1 MRRRIISL
9 ISLWLVSCLSVW
21 AQISGQLNLN
31 TGDLSFSKQDNY
43 DVVRWNASRYK
54 IQQIGAPELPIAVQ
68 TFVVPLNAK
77 VTGVD
82 VFVKS
87 RSAIDGTFM
96 PYPAQPLV
104 PVGKK
109 DGKDFVQPDTVIY
122 NGSNVFP
129 KERAEIIADYN
140 EMGYHLVKVQLNPVE
155 YDPVSKKIH
164 VNSLDFVLRY
174 EQCEDQS
181 IQPERQNARRA
192 NLIKKVIRSMVV
204 NPQDVDR
211 FTDTRVHL
219 VGEDSQMKLSK
230 SNPPFSI
237 DVISEQIPDYIIITS
252 KDLKSEFQR
261 LANWKTQKGVPTIVK
276 ELESIQEEYQGSDL
290 AEKIHAYLQECY
302 RKWGAGLFV
311 LLGGDV
317 NIIPA
322 RYFNVSPGQKYA
334 GDYPSD
340 AYYTDLNCD
349 WNANKNHLFTEWGK
363 DKMKQDRLCYIGRAS
378 VENVKEA
385 KIFINKVLLYEKM
398 ENMNTKYLMNHL
410 AASAYISK
418 SESTGKLYN
427 DAKASINN
435 YLSHYPQIKKWYL
448 FDHYNCTCSQ
458 HDDKTIYH
466 SGQELN
472 KEHFLSA
479 LQDGGDSGLNHFH
492 VVYHM
497 DHSHPRALGTSSI
510 DKHES
515 IYIQDVDNLRNKDFL
530 QIFISGG
537 CMPAKFDE
545 DCIAEHFINTPNG
558 GAVAFIG
565 NSCFGVSDEDY
576 QYKDFL
582 NGLYKEQITSIGCL
596 LSLMIEESNQQYNG
610 GYVLSLPDYYRLHLL
625 GDPEMPVWSAVP
637 QKLKVNVTPTQ
648 IEAGTNT
655 ITVQITNLP
664 AGEEATVCLM
674 KDAEAYTV
682 VTVNDTKP
690 HSFTFS
696 PKTSGEMKVTVT
708 ARNFIPFEKSIPV
721 SRPEENLITIAE
733 IRNFSGTLRTG
744 GTANLDICLKNDGKD
759 RAFDVTAKLSTSSP
773 YITMINDSVYYG
785 EVSGTYYPVPGQT
798 QFSFKIAED
807 APEIGRYEW
816 NAVCFCLTINRRG
829 TDAVNVDTFKVDLK
843 QNKQKL
849 FRIMIRRTSDGDLI
863 PEAGEKVTLS
873 VAKRTEG
880 ITSDMTC
887 SVVSLDTTTAT
898 VNKRNATS
906 TTAFINIS
914 NKYKTGNPIPLKIV
928 LYTAG
933 VAQDSVITDI
943 AEKAVPIDLSK
954 VHTELGNNS
963 ISLYWDKMGSEELY
977 NIYRSNRE
985 DGGFVLQNKYPVSTR
1000 YYKDEGLDPLTTY
1013 YYKLNTLTS
1022 GYIEGEKSEAVRAW
1036 TIYPTMGMFPLSMG
1050 KSLHYTCEAHTF
1062 DFDYDGQK
1070 EIWIT
1075 GNTDEST
1082 EGTVVAIR
1090 PDGTE
1095 PYDLDGNATSYSGY
1109 AEIPWKAEAT
1119 PVVADLLGNG
1129 EQCII
1134 VPTRNDKGDNYIIC
1148 YSSLDKDGD
1157 KLPDKLWETHIDKI
1171 YSYRSVV
1178 VTDIDAPDGK
1188 GEKEIILRGESV
1200 NTPVIV
1206 LDAHGKEKMRTGNTS
1221 GNFYG
1226 VPAVADLDGDGYKE
1240 IICGSS
1246 DGKVYVWQHDG
1257 KPYLRSPF
1265 FSRPGQTLNCSPTVC
1280 DLDGDGEKEILITT
1294 RSIDLSYIYAI
1305 KQNGSCVGNFTSD
1318 ATQPISIPYTDAP
1331 GSGIEHPISVGDING
1346 DGQPEVV
1353 VLGNECVRA
1362 WTHTG
1367 TLIFDRNLPGLF
1379 PNETWAINVVCPL
1392 LADVDGDGSIDI
1404 IFHQDNLVYAIH
1416 NDGTDVK
1423 GFPLSAP
1430 AHISNGVCVS
1440 DMDNDGKN
1448 EIIAV
1453 DNDGNICAW
1462 KTDGKSTAI
1471 EWGRSRFDTG
1481 FTGEYVPHYEDPKV
1495 LTSSAE
1501 WGGGA
1506 FTNDIIVRSGTFKIP
1521 SGKTLQMRDGYRI
1534 YVLEGGTL
1542 EVDGGTIQNA
1552 DVLVKSGGTLNIKN
1566 NGGIHLNRYGKL
1578 NAEKGAAV
1586 NALYGEV
1593 QTAR

>member
-1 MRRRIISL
+1 MKRIIPL
-9 ISLWLVSCLSVW
+9 IFLLLAGYMAVR
-21 AQISGQLNLN
+21 AQISGQAEVNVN
-31 TGDLSFSKQDNY
+31 DLSFSKQDGY
-43 DVVRWNASRYK
+43 DVIRWNGGDYK
-54 IQQIGAPELPIAVQ
+54 IQQAGAPELPVILK
-68 TFVVPLNAK
+68 TYVVPLEAK
-77 VTGVD
+77 LTGVE
-82 VFVKS
+82 VSVS
-87 RSAIDGTFM
+87 NRMAVNGNFM
-96 PYPAQPLV
+96 PYP
-104 PVGKK
+104 
-109 DGKDFVQPDTVIY
+109 VQPPIPITEKQDEVKFTQPDASIY
-122 NGSNVFP
+122 QGTEVYP
-129 KERAEIIADYN
+129 KIKAQIVADYN
-140 EMGYHLVKVQLNPVE
+140 EMGYHLVTVQLHPVE
-155 YDPVSKKIH
+155 YDPVSQKLFVSH
-164 VNSLDFVLRY
+164 LNFVLRY
-174 EQCEDQS
+174 DMVGVDGVQS
-181 IQPERQNARRA
+181 QKQSVRRA
-192 NLIKKVIRSMVV
+192 NAIKKVIRSMVD
-204 NPQDVDR
+204 NPEDVDV
-211 FTDTRVHL
+211 FTSSKVKL
-219 VGEDSQMKLSK
+219 VGEAVMDVQTRVASASM
-230 SNPPFSI
+230 PI
-237 DVISEQIPDYIIITS
+237 DVIQEQIPDYIIITNN
-252 KDLKSEFQR
+252 KLKGEFQR
-261 LANWKTQKGVPTIVK
+261 LADWKTQKGVPTLVK
-276 ELESIQEEYQGSDL
+276 DVESIGKEYQGSDL
-290 AEKIHAYLQECY
+290 AEKIHTYLQECY
-302 RKWGAGLFV
+302 HKWGAGLFV
-311 LLGGDV
+311 LLGGDT

-322 RYFNVSPGQKYA
+322 RCYIYSNVE
-334 GDYPSD
+334 YPSD
-340 AYYTDLNCD
+340 AYYTDLESD
-349 WNANKNHLFTEWGK
+349 WNANKNHIYKETG
-363 DKMKQDRLCYIGRAS
+363 DGMNMDRLCYLGRAS
-378 VENVKEA
+378 VEDIEEA
-385 KIFINKVLLYEKM
+385 KTFINKVLMYEKM
-398 ENMNTKYLMNHL
+398 ENVSTEYLMNHL
-410 AASAYISK
+410 AISAYISK
-418 SESTGKLYN
+418 DESKDSLYN
-427 DAKASINN
+427 DGKESING
-435 YLSHYPQIKKWYL
+435 YLSHYPQITKWYL
-448 FDHYNCTCSQ
+448 FDHYNCTCPR
-458 HDDKTIYH
+458 HHDKTMYH

-479 LQDGGDSGLNHFH
+479 LQDGGDSGLDHFH
-492 VVYHM
+492 IVYHM
-497 DHSHPRALGTSSI
+497 DHSHPRALGASSK

-515 IYIQDVDNLRNKDFL
+515 IYIQDVNNLINGDYPL
-530 QIFISGG
+530 IMISGG
-537 CMPAKFDE
+537 CKPAKFTE
-545 DCIAEHFINTPNG
+545 DCIAEHFLTNPLG

-565 NSCFGVSDEDY
+565 NANDGYADETY
-576 QYKDFL
+576 QYNNFLAALYRKHIYHIGTILNQMINYNDFSTIH
-582 NGLYKEQITSIGCL
+582 E
-596 LSLMIEESNQQYNG
+596 
-610 GYVLSLPDYYRLHLL
+610 YYRLHLL

-637 QKLKVNVTPTQ
+637 QKLEVYVTPTQ
-648 IEAGTNT
+648 IAAGTNT

-674 KDAEAYTV
+674 KDTEAYTV
-682 VTVNDTKP
+682 VTINDTKP
-690 HSFTFS
+690 HSFTFN

-708 ARNFIPFEKSIPV
+708 ARNYIPFEKSIPV

-816 NAVCFCLTINRRG
+816 NAVCFYLTISRRG

-1050 KSLHYTCEAHTF
+1050 KSLHYTCEAHTA

-1070 EIWIT
+1070 EIFLT
-1075 GNTDEST
+1075 GYTDEGT
-1082 EGTVVAIR
+1082 EGMVVAIR

-1129 EQCII
+1129 EQYII
-1134 VPTRNDKGDNYIIC
+1134 SLTRNYNKCDDYVTC

-1157 KLPDKLWETHIDKI
+1157 KLPDMLWRTNIGMM
-1171 YSYRSVV
+1171 SCYRPPV
-1178 VTDIDAPDGK
+1178 VTDVDAPDGK
-1188 GEKEIILRGESV
+1188 GEKEIVFRSEFEKKPI
-1200 NTPVIV
+1200 VIM
-1206 LDAHGKEKMRTGNTS
+1206 DAHGNIKASFGNLS
-1221 GNFYG
+1221 GDFFG
-1226 VPAVADLDGDGYKE
+1226 EPAVADLDGDGYKE

-1246 DGKVYVWQHDG
+1246 DGHVYVWQHDG

-1265 FSRPGQTLNCSPTVC
+1265 FSRPGQMLNCSPTIC
-1280 DLDGDGEKEILITT
+1280 DLDGDGEKEILVTT
-1294 RSIDLSYIYAI
+1294 RNTNLSYIYAI
-1305 KQNGSCVGNFTSD
+1305 RQDGSCVGNFDSNASTP
-1318 ATQPISIPYTDAP
+1318 ACIPYV
-1331 GSGIEHPISVGDING
+1331 SNGIEHPLSVGDVNG
-1346 DGQPEVV
+1346 DGRLEVV
-1353 VLGNECVRA
+1353 ALGYDCVRIWSDA
-1362 WTHTG
+1362 G
-1367 TLIFDRNLPGLF
+1367 ELLINRSLPGLLT
-1379 PNETWAINVVCPL
+1379 ESYINLTCPL
-1392 LADVDGDGSIDI
+1392 LADVDGDDAIDI
-1404 IFHQDNLVYAIH
+1404 VFHQDNLIYALH
-1416 NDGTDVK
+1416 NDGTDIT
-1423 GFPLSAP
+1423 GFPLSTADKMD
-1430 AHISNGVCVS
+1430 NGVCVS
-1440 DMDNDGKN
+1440 DVDGDGKN
-1448 EIIAV
+1448 EIIAA
-1453 DNDGNICAW
+1453 DKSGNIYAW
-1462 KTDGKSTAI
+1462 KTNGKSTAI

-1481 FTGEYVPHYEDPKV
+1481 FTGEYIPHYEDPKV
-1495 LTSSAE
+1495 LTSSTE

-1578 NAEKGAAV
+1578 NAEKGAIV

>member
-1 MRRRIISL
+1 MKRIIPL
-9 ISLWLVSCLSVW
+9 IFLLLAGYMAVR
-21 AQISGQLNLN
+21 AQISGQAEVNVN
-31 TGDLSFSKQDNY
+31 DLSFSKQDGY
-43 DVVRWNASRYK
+43 DVIRWNGGDYK
-54 IQQIGAPELPIAVQ
+54 IQQAGAPELPVILK
-68 TFVVPLNAK
+68 TYVVPLEAK
-77 VTGVD
+77 LTGVE
-82 VFVKS
+82 VSVS
-87 RSAIDGTFM
+87 NRMAVNGNFM
-96 PYPAQPLV
+96 PYP
-104 PVGKK
+104 
-109 DGKDFVQPDTVIY
+109 VQPPIPITEKQDEVKFTQPDASIY
-122 NGSNVFP
+122 QGTEVYP
-129 KERAEIIADYN
+129 KIKAQIVADYN
-140 EMGYHLVKVQLNPVE
+140 EMGYHLVTVQLHPVE
-155 YDPVSKKIH
+155 YDPVSQKLFVSH
-164 VNSLDFVLRY
+164 LNFVLRY
-174 EQCEDQS
+174 DMVGVDGVQS
-181 IQPERQNARRA
+181 QKQSVRRA
-192 NLIKKVIRSMVV
+192 NAIKKVIRSMVD
-204 NPQDVDR
+204 NPEDVDV
-211 FTDTRVHL
+211 FTSSKVKL
-219 VGEDSQMKLSK
+219 VGEAVMDVQTRVASASM
-230 SNPPFSI
+230 PI
-237 DVISEQIPDYIIITS
+237 DVIQEQIPDYIIITNN
-252 KDLKSEFQR
+252 KLKGEFQR
-261 LANWKTQKGVPTIVK
+261 LADWKTQKGVPTLVK
-276 ELESIQEEYQGSDL
+276 DVESIGKEYQGSDL
-290 AEKIHAYLQECY
+290 AEKIHTYLQECY
-302 RKWGAGLFV
+302 HKWGAGLFV
-311 LLGGDV
+311 LLGGDT

-322 RYFNVSPGQKYA
+322 RCYIYSNVE
-334 GDYPSD
+334 YPSD
-340 AYYTDLNCD
+340 AYYTDLESD
-349 WNANKNHLFTEWGK
+349 WNANKNHIYKETG
-363 DKMKQDRLCYIGRAS
+363 DGMNMDRLCYLGRAS
-378 VENVKEA
+378 VEDIEEA
-385 KIFINKVLLYEKM
+385 KTFINKVLMYEKM
-398 ENMNTKYLMNHL
+398 ENVSTEYLMNHL
-410 AASAYISK
+410 AISAYISK
-418 SESTGKLYN
+418 DESKDSLYN
-427 DAKASINN
+427 DGKESING
-435 YLSHYPQIKKWYL
+435 YLSHYPQITKWYL
-448 FDHYNCTCSQ
+448 FDHYNCTCPR
-458 HDDKTIYH
+458 HHDKTMYH

-479 LQDGGDSGLNHFH
+479 LQDGGDSGLDHFH
-492 VVYHM
+492 IVYHM
-497 DHSHPRALGTSSI
+497 DHSHPRALGASSK

-515 IYIQDVDNLRNKDFL
+515 IYIQDVNNLINGDYPL
-530 QIFISGG
+530 IMISGG
-537 CMPAKFDE
+537 CKPAKFTE
-545 DCIAEHFINTPNG
+545 DCIAEHFLTNPLG

-565 NSCFGVSDEDY
+565 NANDGYADETY
-576 QYKDFL
+576 QYNNFLAALYRKHIYHIGTILNQMINYNDFSTIH
-582 NGLYKEQITSIGCL
+582 E
-596 LSLMIEESNQQYNG
+596 
-610 GYVLSLPDYYRLHLL
+610 YYRLHLL

-637 QKLKVNVTPTQ
+637 QKLEVYVTPTQ
-648 IEAGTNT
+648 IAAGTNT

-682 VTVNDTKP
+682 VTINDTKP
-690 HSFTFS
+690 HSFTFN

-708 ARNFIPFEKSIPV
+708 ARNYIPFEKSIPV

-816 NAVCFCLTINRRG
+816 NAVCFYLTISRRG

-1050 KSLHYTCEAHTF
+1050 KSLHYTCEAHTA

-1070 EIWIT
+1070 EIFLT
-1075 GNTDEST
+1075 GYTDEGT
-1082 EGTVVAIR
+1082 EGMVVAIR

-1129 EQCII
+1129 EQYII
-1134 VPTRNDKGDNYIIC
+1134 SLTRNYNKCDDYVTC

-1157 KLPDKLWETHIDKI
+1157 KLPDMLWRTNIGMM
-1171 YSYRSVV
+1171 SCYRPPV
-1178 VTDIDAPDGK
+1178 VTDVDAPDGK
-1188 GEKEIILRGESV
+1188 GEKEIVFRSEFEKKPI
-1200 NTPVIV
+1200 VIM
-1206 LDAHGKEKMRTGNTS
+1206 DAHGNIKASFGNLS
-1221 GNFYG
+1221 GDFFG
-1226 VPAVADLDGDGYKE
+1226 EPAVADLDGDGYKE

-1246 DGKVYVWQHDG
+1246 DGHVYVWQHDG

-1265 FSRPGQTLNCSPTVC
+1265 FSRPGQMLNCSPTIC
-1280 DLDGDGEKEILITT
+1280 DLDGDGEKEILVTT
-1294 RSIDLSYIYAI
+1294 RNTNLSYIYAI
-1305 KQNGSCVGNFTSD
+1305 RQDGSCVGNFDSNASTP
-1318 ATQPISIPYTDAP
+1318 ACIPYV
-1331 GSGIEHPISVGDING
+1331 SNGIEHPLSVGDVNG
-1346 DGQPEVV
+1346 DGRLEVV
-1353 VLGNECVRA
+1353 ALGYDCVRIWSDA
-1362 WTHTG
+1362 G
-1367 TLIFDRNLPGLF
+1367 ELLINRSLPGLLT
-1379 PNETWAINVVCPL
+1379 ESYINLTCPL
-1392 LADVDGDGSIDI
+1392 LADVDGDDAIDI
-1404 IFHQDNLVYAIH
+1404 VFHQDNLIYALH
-1416 NDGTDVK
+1416 NDGTDIT
-1423 GFPLSAP
+1423 GFPLSTADKMD
-1430 AHISNGVCVS
+1430 NGVCVS
-1440 DMDNDGKN
+1440 DVDGDGKN
-1448 EIIAV
+1448 EIIAA
-1453 DNDGNICAW
+1453 DKSGNIYAW
-1462 KTDGKSTAI
+1462 KTNGKSTAI

-1481 FTGEYVPHYEDPKV
+1481 FTGEYIPHYEDPKV
-1495 LTSSAE
+1495 LTSSTE

-1578 NAEKGAAV
+1578 NAEKGAIV

-1593 QTAR
+1593 QTAH

>member
-1 MRRRIISL
+1 MKRIIPL
-9 ISLWLVSCLSVW
+9 IFLLLAGYMAVR
-21 AQISGQLNLN
+21 AQISGQAEVNVN
-31 TGDLSFSKQDNY
+31 DLSFSKQDGY
-43 DVVRWNASRYK
+43 DVIRWNGGDYK
-54 IQQIGAPELPIAVQ
+54 IQQAGAPELPVILK
-68 TFVVPLNAK
+68 TYVVPLEAK
-77 VTGVD
+77 LTGVE
-82 VFVKS
+82 VSVS
-87 RSAIDGTFM
+87 NRMAVNGNFM
-96 PYPAQPLV
+96 PYP
-104 PVGKK
+104 
-109 DGKDFVQPDTVIY
+109 VQPPIPITEKQDEVKFTQPDASIY
-122 NGSNVFP
+122 QGTEVYP
-129 KERAEIIADYN
+129 KIKAQIVADYN
-140 EMGYHLVKVQLNPVE
+140 EMGYHLVTVQLHPVE
-155 YDPVSKKIH
+155 YDPVSQKLFVSH
-164 VNSLDFVLRY
+164 LNFVLRY
-174 EQCEDQS
+174 DMVGVDGVQS
-181 IQPERQNARRA
+181 QKQSVRRA
-192 NLIKKVIRSMVV
+192 NAIKKVIRSMVD
-204 NPQDVDR
+204 NPEDVDV
-211 FTDTRVHL
+211 FTSSKVKL
-219 VGEDSQMKLSK
+219 VGEAVMDVQTRVASASM
-230 SNPPFSI
+230 PI
-237 DVISEQIPDYIIITS
+237 DVIQEQIPDYIIITNN
-252 KDLKSEFQR
+252 KLKGEFQR
-261 LANWKTQKGVPTIVK
+261 LADWKTQKGVPTLVK
-276 ELESIQEEYQGSDL
+276 DVESIGKEYQGSDL
-290 AEKIHAYLQECY
+290 AEKIHTYLQECY
-302 RKWGAGLFV
+302 HKWGAGLFV
-311 LLGGDV
+311 LLGGDT

-322 RYFNVSPGQKYA
+322 RCYIYSNVE
-334 GDYPSD
+334 YPSD
-340 AYYTDLNCD
+340 AYYTDLESD
-349 WNANKNHLFTEWGK
+349 WNANKNHIYKETG
-363 DKMKQDRLCYIGRAS
+363 DGMNMDRLCYLGRAS
-378 VENVKEA
+378 VEDIEEA
-385 KIFINKVLLYEKM
+385 KTFINKVLMYEKM
-398 ENMNTKYLMNHL
+398 ENVSTEYLMNHL
-410 AASAYISK
+410 AISAYISK
-418 SESTGKLYN
+418 DESKDSLYN
-427 DAKASINN
+427 DGKESING
-435 YLSHYPQIKKWYL
+435 YLSHYPQITKWYL
-448 FDHYNCTCSQ
+448 FDHYNCTCPR
-458 HDDKTIYH
+458 HHDKTMYH

-479 LQDGGDSGLNHFH
+479 LQDGGDSGLDHFH
-492 VVYHM
+492 IVYHM
-497 DHSHPRALGTSSI
+497 DHSHPRALGASSK

-515 IYIQDVDNLRNKDFL
+515 IYIQDVNNLINGDYPL
-530 QIFISGG
+530 IMISGG
-537 CMPAKFDE
+537 CKPAKFTE
-545 DCIAEHFINTPNG
+545 DCIAEHFLTNPLG

-565 NSCFGVSDEDY
+565 NANDGYADETY
-576 QYKDFL
+576 QYNNFLAALYRKHIYHIGTILNQMINYNDFSTIH
-582 NGLYKEQITSIGCL
+582 E
-596 LSLMIEESNQQYNG
+596 
-610 GYVLSLPDYYRLHLL
+610 YYRLHLL

-637 QKLKVNVTPTQ
+637 QKLEVYVTPTQ
-648 IEAGTNT
+648 IAAGTNT

-674 KDAEAYTV
+674 KDAEAYAV
-682 VTVNDTKP
+682 VTINDTKP
-690 HSFTFS
+690 HSFTFN

-708 ARNFIPFEKSIPV
+708 ARNYIPFEKSIPV

-816 NAVCFCLTINRRG
+816 NAVCFYLTISRRG

-1050 KSLHYTCEAHTF
+1050 KSLHYTCEAHTA

-1070 EIWIT
+1070 EIFLT
-1075 GNTDEST
+1075 GYTDEGT
-1082 EGTVVAIR
+1082 EGMVVAIR

-1129 EQCII
+1129 EQYII
-1134 VPTRNDKGDNYIIC
+1134 SLTRNYNKCDDYVTC

-1157 KLPDKLWETHIDKI
+1157 KLPDMLWRTNIGMM
-1171 YSYRSVV
+1171 SCYRPPV
-1178 VTDIDAPDGK
+1178 VTDVDAPDGK
-1188 GEKEIILRGESV
+1188 GEKEIVFRSEFEKKPI
-1200 NTPVIV
+1200 VIM
-1206 LDAHGKEKMRTGNTS
+1206 DAHGNIKASFGNLS
-1221 GNFYG
+1221 GDFFG
-1226 VPAVADLDGDGYKE
+1226 EPAVADLDGDGYKE

-1246 DGKVYVWQHDG
+1246 DGHVYVWQHDG

-1265 FSRPGQTLNCSPTVC
+1265 FSRPGQMLNCSPTIC
-1280 DLDGDGEKEILITT
+1280 DLDGDGEKEILVTT
-1294 RSIDLSYIYAI
+1294 RNTNLSYIYAI
-1305 KQNGSCVGNFTSD
+1305 RQDGSCVGNFDSNASTP
-1318 ATQPISIPYTDAP
+1318 ACIPYV
-1331 GSGIEHPISVGDING
+1331 SNGIEHPLSVGDVNG
-1346 DGQPEVV
+1346 DGRLEVV
-1353 VLGNECVRA
+1353 ALGYDCVRIWSDA
-1362 WTHTG
+1362 G
-1367 TLIFDRNLPGLF
+1367 ELLINRSLPGLLT
-1379 PNETWAINVVCPL
+1379 ESYINLTCPL
-1392 LADVDGDGSIDI
+1392 LADVDGDDAIDI
-1404 IFHQDNLVYAIH
+1404 VFHQDNLIYALH
-1416 NDGTDVK
+1416 NDGTDIT
-1423 GFPLSAP
+1423 GFPLSTADKMD
-1430 AHISNGVCVS
+1430 NGVCVS
-1440 DMDNDGKN
+1440 DVDGDGKN
-1448 EIIAV
+1448 EIIAA
-1453 DNDGNICAW
+1453 DKSGNIYAW
-1462 KTDGKSTAI
+1462 KTNGKSTAI

-1481 FTGEYVPHYEDPKV
+1481 FTGEYIPHYEDPKV
-1495 LTSSAE
+1495 LTSSTE

-1578 NAEKGAAV
+1578 NAEKGAIV

>member
-1 MRRRIISL
+1 MKRIIPL
-9 ISLWLVSCLSVW
+9 IFLLLAGYMAVR
-21 AQISGQLNLN
+21 AQISGQAEVNVN
-31 TGDLSFSKQDNY
+31 DLSFSKQDGY
-43 DVVRWNASRYK
+43 DVIRWNGGDYK
-54 IQQIGAPELPIAVQ
+54 IQQAGAPELPVILK
-68 TFVVPLNAK
+68 TYVVPLEAK
-77 VTGVD
+77 LTGVE
-82 VFVKS
+82 VSVS
-87 RSAIDGTFM
+87 NRMAVNGNFM
-96 PYPAQPLV
+96 PYP
-104 PVGKK
+104 
-109 DGKDFVQPDTVIY
+109 VQPPIPITEKQDEVKFTQPDASIY
-122 NGSNVFP
+122 QGTEVYP
-129 KERAEIIADYN
+129 KIKAQIVADYN
-140 EMGYHLVKVQLNPVE
+140 EMGYHLVTVQLHPVE
-155 YDPVSKKIH
+155 YDPVSQKLFVSH
-164 VNSLDFVLRY
+164 LNFVLRY
-174 EQCEDQS
+174 DMVGVDGVQS
-181 IQPERQNARRA
+181 QKQSVRRA
-192 NLIKKVIRSMVV
+192 NAIKKVIRSMVD
-204 NPQDVDR
+204 NPEDVDV
-211 FTDTRVHL
+211 FTSSKVKL
-219 VGEDSQMKLSK
+219 VGEAVMDVQTRVASASM
-230 SNPPFSI
+230 PI
-237 DVISEQIPDYIIITS
+237 DVIQEQIPDYIIITNNE
-252 KDLKSEFQR
+252 LKGEFQR
-261 LANWKTQKGVPTIVK
+261 LADWKTQKGVPTLVK
-276 ELESIQEEYQGSDL
+276 DVESIGKEYQGSDL
-290 AEKIHAYLQECY
+290 AEKIHTYLQECY
-302 RKWGAGLFV
+302 HKWGAGLFV
-311 LLGGDV
+311 LLGGDT

-322 RYFNVSPGQKYA
+322 RCYIYSNVE
-334 GDYPSD
+334 YPSD
-340 AYYTDLNCD
+340 AYYTDLESD
-349 WNANKNHLFTEWGK
+349 WNANKNHIYKETG
-363 DKMKQDRLCYIGRAS
+363 DGMNMDRLCYLGRAS
-378 VENVKEA
+378 VEDIEEA
-385 KIFINKVLLYEKM
+385 KTFINKVLMYEKM
-398 ENMNTKYLMNHL
+398 ENVSTEYLMNHL
-410 AASAYISK
+410 AISAYISK
-418 SESTGKLYN
+418 DESKDSLYN
-427 DAKASINN
+427 DGKESING
-435 YLSHYPQIKKWYL
+435 YLSHYPQITKWYL
-448 FDHYNCTCSQ
+448 FDHYNCTCPR
-458 HDDKTIYH
+458 HHDKTMYH

-479 LQDGGDSGLNHFH
+479 LQDGGDSGLDHFH
-492 VVYHM
+492 IVYHM
-497 DHSHPRALGTSSI
+497 DHSHPRALGASSK

-515 IYIQDVDNLRNKDFL
+515 IYIQDVNNLINGDYPL
-530 QIFISGG
+530 IMISGG
-537 CMPAKFDE
+537 CKPAKFTE
-545 DCIAEHFINTPNG
+545 DCIAEHFLTNPLG

-565 NSCFGVSDEDY
+565 NANDGYADETY
-576 QYKDFL
+576 QYNNFLAALYRKHIYHIGTILNQMINYNDFSTIH
-582 NGLYKEQITSIGCL
+582 E
-596 LSLMIEESNQQYNG
+596 
-610 GYVLSLPDYYRLHLL
+610 YYRLHLL

-637 QKLKVNVTPTQ
+637 QKLEVYVTPTQ
-648 IEAGTNT
+648 IAAGTNT

-682 VTVNDTKP
+682 VTINDTKP
-690 HSFTFS
+690 HSFTFN

-708 ARNFIPFEKSIPV
+708 ARNYIPFEKSIPV

-816 NAVCFCLTINRRG
+816 NAVCFYLTISRRG

-914 NKYKTGNPIPLKIV
+914 NKYKTGNLIPLKIV

-1050 KSLHYTCEAHTF
+1050 KSLHYTCEAHTA

-1070 EIWIT
+1070 EIFLT
-1075 GNTDEST
+1075 GYTDEGT
-1082 EGTVVAIR
+1082 EGMVVAIR

-1129 EQCII
+1129 EQYII
-1134 VPTRNDKGDNYIIC
+1134 SLTRNYNKCDDYVTC

-1157 KLPDKLWETHIDKI
+1157 KLPDMLWRTNIGMM
-1171 YSYRSVV
+1171 SCYRPPV
-1178 VTDIDAPDGK
+1178 VTDVDAPDGK
-1188 GEKEIILRGESV
+1188 GEKEIVFRSEFEKKPI
-1200 NTPVIV
+1200 VIM
-1206 LDAHGKEKMRTGNTS
+1206 DAHGNIKASFGNLS
-1221 GNFYG
+1221 GDFFG
-1226 VPAVADLDGDGYKE
+1226 EPAVADLDGDGYKE

-1246 DGKVYVWQHDG
+1246 DGHVYVWQHDG

-1265 FSRPGQTLNCSPTVC
+1265 FSRPGQMLNCSPTIC
-1280 DLDGDGEKEILITT
+1280 DLDGDGEKEILVTT
-1294 RSIDLSYIYAI
+1294 RNTNLSYIYAI
-1305 KQNGSCVGNFTSD
+1305 RQDGSCVGNFDSNASTP
-1318 ATQPISIPYTDAP
+1318 ACIPYV
-1331 GSGIEHPISVGDING
+1331 SNGIEHPLSVGDVNG
-1346 DGQPEVV
+1346 DGRLEVV
-1353 VLGNECVRA
+1353 ALGYDCVRIWSDA
-1362 WTHTG
+1362 G
-1367 TLIFDRNLPGLF
+1367 ELLINRSLPGLLT
-1379 PNETWAINVVCPL
+1379 ESYINLTCPL
-1392 LADVDGDGSIDI
+1392 LADVDGDDAIDI
-1404 IFHQDNLVYAIH
+1404 VFHQDNLIYALH
-1416 NDGTDVK
+1416 NDGTDIT
-1423 GFPLSAP
+1423 GFPLSTADKMD
-1430 AHISNGVCVS
+1430 NGVCVS
-1440 DMDNDGKN
+1440 DVDGDGKN
-1448 EIIAV
+1448 EIIAA
-1453 DNDGNICAW
+1453 DKSGNIYAW
-1462 KTDGKSTAI
+1462 KTNGKSTAI

-1481 FTGEYVPHYEDPKV
+1481 FTGEYIPHYEDPKV
-1495 LTSSAE
+1495 LTSSTE

-1578 NAEKGAAV
+1578 NAEKGAIV

>member
-1 MRRRIISL
+1 MAVR
-9 ISLWLVSCLSVW
+9 
-21 AQISGQLNLN
+21 AQISGQAEVNVN
-31 TGDLSFSKQDNY
+31 DLSFSKQDGY
-43 DVVRWNASRYK
+43 DVIRWNGGDYK
-54 IQQIGAPELPIAVQ
+54 IQQAGAPELPVILK
-68 TFVVPLNAK
+68 TYVVPLEAK
-77 VTGVD
+77 LTGVE
-82 VFVKS
+82 VSVS
-87 RSAIDGTFM
+87 NRMAVNGNFM
-96 PYPAQPLV
+96 PYP
-104 PVGKK
+104 
-109 DGKDFVQPDTVIY
+109 VQPPIPITEKQDEVKFTQPDASIY
-122 NGSNVFP
+122 QGTEVYP
-129 KERAEIIADYN
+129 KIKAQIVADYN
-140 EMGYHLVKVQLNPVE
+140 EMGYHLVTVQLHPVE
-155 YDPVSKKIH
+155 YDPVSQKLFVSH
-164 VNSLDFVLRY
+164 LNFVLRY
-174 EQCEDQS
+174 DMVGVDGVQS
-181 IQPERQNARRA
+181 QKQSVRRA
-192 NLIKKVIRSMVV
+192 NAIKKVIRSMVD
-204 NPQDVDR
+204 NPEDVDV
-211 FTDTRVHL
+211 FTSSKVKL
-219 VGEDSQMKLSK
+219 VGEAVMDVQTRVASASM
-230 SNPPFSI
+230 PI
-237 DVISEQIPDYIIITS
+237 DVIQEQIPDYIIITNN
-252 KDLKSEFQR
+252 KLKGEFQR
-261 LANWKTQKGVPTIVK
+261 LADWKTQKGVPTLVK
-276 ELESIQEEYQGSDL
+276 DVESIGKEYQGSDL
-290 AEKIHAYLQECY
+290 AEKIHTYLQECY
-302 RKWGAGLFV
+302 HKWGAGLFV
-311 LLGGDV
+311 LLGGDT

-322 RYFNVSPGQKYA
+322 RCYIYSNVE
-334 GDYPSD
+334 YPSD
-340 AYYTDLNCD
+340 AYYTDLESD
-349 WNANKNHLFTEWGK
+349 WNANKNHIYKETG
-363 DKMKQDRLCYIGRAS
+363 DGMNMDRLCYLGRAS
-378 VENVKEA
+378 VEDIEEA
-385 KIFINKVLLYEKM
+385 KTFINKVLMYEKM
-398 ENMNTKYLMNHL
+398 ENVSTEYLMNHL
-410 AASAYISK
+410 AISAYISK
-418 SESTGKLYN
+418 DESKDSLYN
-427 DAKASINN
+427 DGKESING
-435 YLSHYPQIKKWYL
+435 YLSHYPQITKWYL
-448 FDHYNCTCSQ
+448 FDHYNCTCPR
-458 HDDKTIYH
+458 HHDKTMYH

-479 LQDGGDSGLNHFH
+479 LQDGGDSGLDHFH
-492 VVYHM
+492 IVYHM
-497 DHSHPRALGTSSI
+497 DHSHPRALGASSK

-515 IYIQDVDNLRNKDFL
+515 IYIQDVNNLINGDYPL
-530 QIFISGG
+530 IMISGG
-537 CMPAKFDE
+537 CKPAKFTE
-545 DCIAEHFINTPNG
+545 DCIAEHFLTNPLG

-565 NSCFGVSDEDY
+565 NANDGYADETY
-576 QYKDFL
+576 QYNNFLAALYRKHIYHIGTILNQMINYNDFSTIH
-582 NGLYKEQITSIGCL
+582 E
-596 LSLMIEESNQQYNG
+596 
-610 GYVLSLPDYYRLHLL
+610 YYRLHLL

-637 QKLKVNVTPTQ
+637 QKLEVYVTPTQ
-648 IEAGTNT
+648 IAAGTNT

-682 VTVNDTKP
+682 VTINDTKP
-690 HSFTFS
+690 HSFTFN

-708 ARNFIPFEKSIPV
+708 ARNYIPFEKSIPV

-816 NAVCFCLTINRRG
+816 NAVCFYLTISRRG

-1050 KSLHYTCEAHTF
+1050 KSLHYTCEAHTA

-1070 EIWIT
+1070 EIFLT
-1075 GNTDEST
+1075 GYTDEGT
-1082 EGTVVAIR
+1082 EGMVVAIR

-1129 EQCII
+1129 EQYII
-1134 VPTRNDKGDNYIIC
+1134 SLTRNYNKCDDYVTC

-1157 KLPDKLWETHIDKI
+1157 KLPDMLWRTNIGMM
-1171 YSYRSVV
+1171 SCYRPPV
-1178 VTDIDAPDGK
+1178 VTDVDAPDGK
-1188 GEKEIILRGESV
+1188 GEKEIVFRSEFEKKPI
-1200 NTPVIV
+1200 VIM
-1206 LDAHGKEKMRTGNTS
+1206 DAHGNIKASFGNLS
-1221 GNFYG
+1221 GDFFG
-1226 VPAVADLDGDGYKE
+1226 EPAVADLDGDGYKE

-1246 DGKVYVWQHDG
+1246 DGHVYVWQHDG

-1265 FSRPGQTLNCSPTVC
+1265 FSRPGQMLNCSPTIC
-1280 DLDGDGEKEILITT
+1280 DLDGDGEKEILVTT
-1294 RSIDLSYIYAI
+1294 RNTNLSYIYAI
-1305 KQNGSCVGNFTSD
+1305 RQDGSCVGNFDSNASTP
-1318 ATQPISIPYTDAP
+1318 ACIPYV
-1331 GSGIEHPISVGDING
+1331 SNGIEHPLSVGDVNG
-1346 DGQPEVV
+1346 DGRLEVV
-1353 VLGNECVRA
+1353 ALGYDCVRIWSDA
-1362 WTHTG
+1362 G
-1367 TLIFDRNLPGLF
+1367 ELLINRSLPGLLT
-1379 PNETWAINVVCPL
+1379 ESYINLTCPL
-1392 LADVDGDGSIDI
+1392 LADVDGDDAIDI
-1404 IFHQDNLVYAIH
+1404 VFHQDNLIYALH
-1416 NDGTDVK
+1416 NDGTDIT
-1423 GFPLSAP
+1423 GFPLSTADKMD
-1430 AHISNGVCVS
+1430 NGVCVS
-1440 DMDNDGKN
+1440 DVDGDGKN
-1448 EIIAV
+1448 EIIAA
-1453 DNDGNICAW
+1453 DKSGNIYAW
-1462 KTDGKSTAI
+1462 KTNGKSTAI

-1481 FTGEYVPHYEDPKV
+1481 FTGEYIPHYEDPKV
-1495 LTSSAE
+1495 LTSSTE

-1578 NAEKGAAV
+1578 NAEKGAIV

-1593 QTAR
+1593 QTVR

>member
-1 MRRRIISL
+1 MKRIIPL
-9 ISLWLVSCLSVW
+9 IFLLLAGYMAVR
-21 AQISGQLNLN
+21 AQISGQAEVNVN
-31 TGDLSFSKQDNY
+31 DLSFSKQDGY
-43 DVVRWNASRYK
+43 DVIRWNGGDYK
-54 IQQIGAPELPIAVQ
+54 IQQAGAPELPVILK
-68 TFVVPLNAK
+68 TYVVPLEAK
-77 VTGVD
+77 LTGVE
-82 VFVKS
+82 VSVS
-87 RSAIDGTFM
+87 NRMAVNGNFM
-96 PYPAQPLV
+96 PYP
-104 PVGKK
+104 
-109 DGKDFVQPDTVIY
+109 VQPPIPITEKQDEVKFTQPDASIY
-122 NGSNVFP
+122 QGTEVYP
-129 KERAEIIADYN
+129 KIKAQIVADYN
-140 EMGYHLVKVQLNPVE
+140 EMGYHLVTVQLHPVE
-155 YDPVSKKIH
+155 YDPVSQKLFVSH
-164 VNSLDFVLRY
+164 LNFVLRY
-174 EQCEDQS
+174 DMVGVDGVQS
-181 IQPERQNARRA
+181 QKQSVRRA
-192 NLIKKVIRSMVV
+192 NAIKKVIRSMVD
-204 NPQDVDR
+204 NPEDVDV
-211 FTDTRVHL
+211 FTSSKVKL
-219 VGEDSQMKLSK
+219 VGEAVMDVQTRVASASM
-230 SNPPFSI
+230 PI
-237 DVISEQIPDYIIITS
+237 DVIQEQIPDYIIITNN
-252 KDLKSEFQR
+252 KLKGEFQR
-261 LANWKTQKGVPTIVK
+261 LADWKTQKGVPTLVK
-276 ELESIQEEYQGSDL
+276 DVESIGKEYQGSDL
-290 AEKIHAYLQECY
+290 AEKIHTYLQECY
-302 RKWGAGLFV
+302 HKWGAGLFV
-311 LLGGDV
+311 LLGGDT

-322 RYFNVSPGQKYA
+322 RCYIYSNVE
-334 GDYPSD
+334 YPSD
-340 AYYTDLNCD
+340 AYYTDLESD
-349 WNANKNHLFTEWGK
+349 WNANKNHIYKETG
-363 DKMKQDRLCYIGRAS
+363 DGMNMDRLCYLGRAS
-378 VENVKEA
+378 VEDIEEA
-385 KIFINKVLLYEKM
+385 KTFINKVLMYEKM
-398 ENMNTKYLMNHL
+398 ENVSTEYLMNHL
-410 AASAYISK
+410 AISAYISK
-418 SESTGKLYN
+418 DESKDSLYN
-427 DAKASINN
+427 DGKESING
-435 YLSHYPQIKKWYL
+435 YLSHYPQITKWYL
-448 FDHYNCTCSQ
+448 FDHYNCTCPR
-458 HDDKTIYH
+458 HHDKTMYH

-479 LQDGGDSGLNHFH
+479 LQDGGDSGLDHFH
-492 VVYHM
+492 IVYHM
-497 DHSHPRALGTSSI
+497 DHSHPRALGASSK

-515 IYIQDVDNLRNKDFL
+515 IYIQDVNNLINGDYPL
-530 QIFISGG
+530 IMISGG
-537 CMPAKFDE
+537 CKPAKFTE
-545 DCIAEHFINTPNG
+545 DCIAEHFLTNPLG

-565 NSCFGVSDEDY
+565 NANDGYADETY
-576 QYKDFL
+576 QYNNFLAALYRKHIYHIGTILNQMINYNDFSTIH
-582 NGLYKEQITSIGCL
+582 E
-596 LSLMIEESNQQYNG
+596 
-610 GYVLSLPDYYRLHLL
+610 YYRLHLL

-637 QKLKVNVTPTQ
+637 QKLEVYVTPTQ
-648 IEAGTNT
+648 IAAGTNT

-682 VTVNDTKP
+682 VTINDTKP
-690 HSFTFS
+690 HSFTFN

-708 ARNFIPFEKSIPV
+708 ARNYIPFEKSIPV

-816 NAVCFCLTINRRG
+816 NAVCFYLTISRRG

-954 VHTELGNNS
+954 VYTELGNNS

-1050 KSLHYTCEAHTF
+1050 KSLHYTCEAHTA

-1070 EIWIT
+1070 EIFLT
-1075 GNTDEST
+1075 GYTDEGT
-1082 EGTVVAIR
+1082 EGMVVAIR

-1129 EQCII
+1129 EQYII
-1134 VPTRNDKGDNYIIC
+1134 SLTRNYNKCDDYVTC

-1157 KLPDKLWETHIDKI
+1157 KLPDMLWRTNIGMM
-1171 YSYRSVV
+1171 SCYRPPV
-1178 VTDIDAPDGK
+1178 VTDVDAPDGK
-1188 GEKEIILRGESV
+1188 GEKEIVFRSEFEKKPI
-1200 NTPVIV
+1200 VIM
-1206 LDAHGKEKMRTGNTS
+1206 DAHGNIKASFGNLS
-1221 GNFYG
+1221 GDFFG
-1226 VPAVADLDGDGYKE
+1226 EPAVADLDGDGYKE

-1246 DGKVYVWQHDG
+1246 DGHVYVWQHDG

-1265 FSRPGQTLNCSPTVC
+1265 FSRPGQMLNCSPTIC
-1280 DLDGDGEKEILITT
+1280 DLDGDGEKEILVTT
-1294 RSIDLSYIYAI
+1294 RNTNLSYIYAI
-1305 KQNGSCVGNFTSD
+1305 RQDGSCVGNFDSNASTP
-1318 ATQPISIPYTDAP
+1318 ACIPYV
-1331 GSGIEHPISVGDING
+1331 SNGIEHPLSVGDVNG
-1346 DGQPEVV
+1346 DGRLEVV
-1353 VLGNECVRA
+1353 ALGYDCVRIWSDA
-1362 WTHTG
+1362 G
-1367 TLIFDRNLPGLF
+1367 ELLINRSLPGLLT
-1379 PNETWAINVVCPL
+1379 ESYINLTCPL
-1392 LADVDGDGSIDI
+1392 LADVDGDDAIDI
-1404 IFHQDNLVYAIH
+1404 VFHQDNLIYALH
-1416 NDGTDVK
+1416 NDGTDIT
-1423 GFPLSAP
+1423 GFPLSTADKMD
-1430 AHISNGVCVS
+1430 NGVCVS
-1440 DMDNDGKN
+1440 DVDGDGKN
-1448 EIIAV
+1448 EIIAA
-1453 DNDGNICAW
+1453 DKSGNIYAW
-1462 KTDGKSTAI
+1462 KTNGKSTAI

-1481 FTGEYVPHYEDPKV
+1481 FTGEYIPHYEDPKV
-1495 LTSSAE
+1495 LTSSTE

-1578 NAEKGAAV
+1578 NAEKGAIV

>member
-1 MRRRIISL
+1 MKRIIPL
-9 ISLWLVSCLSVW
+9 IFLLLAGYMAVR
-21 AQISGQLNLN
+21 AQISGQAEVNVN
-31 TGDLSFSKQDNY
+31 DLSFSKQDGY
-43 DVVRWNASRYK
+43 DVIRWNGGDYK
-54 IQQIGAPELPIAVQ
+54 IQQAGAPELPVILK
-68 TFVVPLNAK
+68 TYVVPLEAK
-77 VTGVD
+77 LTGVE
-82 VFVKS
+82 VSVS
-87 RSAIDGTFM
+87 NRMAVNGNFM
-96 PYPAQPLV
+96 PYP
-104 PVGKK
+104 
-109 DGKDFVQPDTVIY
+109 VQPPIPITEKQDEVKFTQPDASIY
-122 NGSNVFP
+122 QGTEVYP
-129 KERAEIIADYN
+129 KIKAQIVADYN
-140 EMGYHLVKVQLNPVE
+140 EMGYHLVTVQLHPVE
-155 YDPVSKKIH
+155 YDPVSQKLFVSH
-164 VNSLDFVLRY
+164 LNFVLRY
-174 EQCEDQS
+174 DMVGVDGVQS
-181 IQPERQNARRA
+181 QKQSVRRA
-192 NLIKKVIRSMVV
+192 NAIKKVIRSMVD
-204 NPQDVDR
+204 NPEDVDV
-211 FTDTRVHL
+211 FTSSKVKL
-219 VGEDSQMKLSK
+219 VGEAVMDVQTRVASASM
-230 SNPPFSI
+230 PI
-237 DVISEQIPDYIIITS
+237 DVIQEQIPDYIIITNN
-252 KDLKSEFQR
+252 KLKGEFQR
-261 LANWKTQKGVPTIVK
+261 LADWKTQKGVPTLVK
-276 ELESIQEEYQGSDL
+276 DVESIGKEYQGSDL
-290 AEKIHAYLQECY
+290 AEKIHTYLQECY
-302 RKWGAGLFV
+302 HKWGAGLFV
-311 LLGGDV
+311 LLGGDT

-322 RYFNVSPGQKYA
+322 RCYIYSNVE
-334 GDYPSD
+334 YPSD
-340 AYYTDLNCD
+340 AYYTDLESD
-349 WNANKNHLFTEWGK
+349 WNANKNHIYKETG
-363 DKMKQDRLCYIGRAS
+363 DGMNMDRLCYLGRAS
-378 VENVKEA
+378 VEDIEEA
-385 KIFINKVLLYEKM
+385 KTFINKVLMYEKM
-398 ENMNTKYLMNHL
+398 ENVSTEYLMNHL
-410 AASAYISK
+410 AISAYISK
-418 SESTGKLYN
+418 DESKDSLYN
-427 DAKASINN
+427 DGKESING
-435 YLSHYPQIKKWYL
+435 YLSHYPQITKWYL
-448 FDHYNCTCSQ
+448 FDHYNCTCPR
-458 HDDKTIYH
+458 HHDKTMYH

-479 LQDGGDSGLNHFH
+479 LQDGGDSGLDHFH
-492 VVYHM
+492 IVYHM
-497 DHSHPRALGTSSI
+497 DHSHPRALGASSK

-515 IYIQDVDNLRNKDFL
+515 IYIQDVNNLINGDYPL
-530 QIFISGG
+530 IMISGG
-537 CMPAKFDE
+537 CKPAKFTE
-545 DCIAEHFINTPNG
+545 DCIAEHFLTNPLG

-565 NSCFGVSDEDY
+565 NANDGYADETY
-576 QYKDFL
+576 QYNNFLAALYRKHIYHIGTILNQMINYNDFSTIH
-582 NGLYKEQITSIGCL
+582 E
-596 LSLMIEESNQQYNG
+596 
-610 GYVLSLPDYYRLHLL
+610 YYRLHLL

-637 QKLKVNVTPTQ
+637 QKLEVYVTPTQ
-648 IEAGTNT
+648 IAAGTNT

-682 VTVNDTKP
+682 VTINDTKP
-690 HSFTFS
+690 HSFTFN

-708 ARNFIPFEKSIPV
+708 ARNYIPFEKSIPV

-816 NAVCFCLTINRRG
+816 NAVCFYLTISRRG

-1050 KSLHYTCEAHTF
+1050 KSLHYTCEAHTA

-1070 EIWIT
+1070 EIFLT
-1075 GNTDEST
+1075 GYTDEGT
-1082 EGTVVAIR
+1082 EGMVVAIR

-1129 EQCII
+1129 EQYII
-1134 VPTRNDKGDNYIIC
+1134 SLTRNYNKCDDYVTC

-1157 KLPDKLWETHIDKI
+1157 KLPDMLWRTNIGMM
-1171 YSYRSVV
+1171 SCYRPPV
-1178 VTDIDAPDGK
+1178 VTDVDAPDGK
-1188 GEKEIILRGESV
+1188 GEKEIVFRSEFEKKPI
-1200 NTPVIV
+1200 VIM
-1206 LDAHGKEKMRTGNTS
+1206 DAHGNIKASFGNLS
-1221 GNFYG
+1221 GDFFG
-1226 VPAVADLDGDGYKE
+1226 EPAVADLDGDGYKE

-1246 DGKVYVWQHDG
+1246 DGHVYVWQHDG

-1265 FSRPGQTLNCSPTVC
+1265 FSRPGQMLNCSPTIC
-1280 DLDGDGEKEILITT
+1280 DLDGDGEKEILVTT
-1294 RSIDLSYIYAI
+1294 RNTNLSYIYAI
-1305 KQNGSCVGNFTSD
+1305 RQDGSCVGNFDSNASTP
-1318 ATQPISIPYTDAP
+1318 ACIPYV
-1331 GSGIEHPISVGDING
+1331 SNGIEHPLSVGDVNG
-1346 DGQPEVV
+1346 DGRLEVV
-1353 VLGNECVRA
+1353 ALGYDCVRIWSDA
-1362 WTHTG
+1362 G
-1367 TLIFDRNLPGLF
+1367 ELLINRSLPGLLT
-1379 PNETWAINVVCPL
+1379 ESYINLTCPL
-1392 LADVDGDGSIDI
+1392 LADVDGDDAIDI
-1404 IFHQDNLVYAIH
+1404 VFHQDNLIYALH
-1416 NDGTDVK
+1416 NDGTDIT
-1423 GFPLSAP
+1423 GFPLSTADKMD
-1430 AHISNGVCVS
+1430 NGVCVS
-1440 DMDNDGKN
+1440 DVDGDGKN
-1448 EIIAV
+1448 EIIAA
-1453 DNDGNICAW
+1453 DKSGNIYAW
-1462 KTDGKSTAI
+1462 KTNGKSTAI

-1481 FTGEYVPHYEDPKV
+1481 FTGEYIPHYEDPKV
-1495 LTSSAE
+1495 LTASAE

-1578 NAEKGAAV
+1578 NAEKGAIV

>member
-1 MRRRIISL
+1 MKRIIPL
-9 ISLWLVSCLSVW
+9 IFLLLAGYMAVR
-21 AQISGQLNLN
+21 AQISGQAEVNVN
-31 TGDLSFSKQDNY
+31 DLSFSKQDGY
-43 DVVRWNASRYK
+43 DVIRWNGGDYK
-54 IQQIGAPELPIAVQ
+54 IQQAGAPELPVILK
-68 TFVVPLNAK
+68 TYVVPLEAK
-77 VTGVD
+77 LTRVEASVSNRMAVNGN
-82 VFVKS
+82 
-87 RSAIDGTFM
+87 FM
-96 PYPAQPLV
+96 PYP
-104 PVGKK
+104 
-109 DGKDFVQPDTVIY
+109 VQPPIPITEKQDEVKFTQPDASIY
-122 NGSNVFP
+122 QGTEVYP
-129 KERAEIIADYN
+129 KIKAQIVADYN
-140 EMGYHLVKVQLNPVE
+140 EMGYHLVTVQLHPVE
-155 YDPVSKKIH
+155 YDPVSQKLFVSH
-164 VNSLDFVLRY
+164 LDFVLRY
-174 EQCEDQS
+174 DMVGVDGVQS
-181 IQPERQNARRA
+181 QKQSVRRA
-192 NLIKKVIRSMVV
+192 NAIKKVIRSMVD
-204 NPQDVDR
+204 NPEDVDV
-211 FTDTRVHL
+211 FTSSKVEL
-219 VGEDSQMKLSK
+219 VGEAVMDVQTRVASASM
-230 SNPPFSI
+230 PI
-237 DVISEQIPDYIIITS
+237 DVIQEQIPDYIIITNNE
-252 KDLKSEFQR
+252 LKGEFQR
-261 LANWKTQKGVPTIVK
+261 LADWKTQKGVPTLIKDV
-276 ELESIQEEYQGSDL
+276 ESIGKEYQGSDL
-290 AEKIHAYLQECY
+290 AEKIHTYLQECY
-302 RKWGAGLFV
+302 HKWGAGLFV
-311 LLGGDV
+311 LLGGDT

-322 RYFNVSPGQKYA
+322 RCYIYSNVE
-334 GDYPSD
+334 YPSD
-340 AYYTDLNCD
+340 AYYTDLESD
-349 WNANKNHLFTEWGK
+349 WNANKNHIYKETG
-363 DKMKQDRLCYIGRAS
+363 DGMNMDRLCYLGRAS
-378 VENVKEA
+378 VEDIEEA
-385 KIFINKVLLYEKM
+385 KTFINKVLMYEKM
-398 ENMNTKYLMNHL
+398 ENVSTEYLMNHL
-410 AASAYISK
+410 AISAYISK
-418 SESTGKLYN
+418 DESKDSLYN
-427 DAKASINN
+427 DGKESING
-435 YLSHYPQIKKWYL
+435 YLSHYPQITKWYL
-448 FDHYNCTCSQ
+448 FDHYNCTCPR
-458 HDDKTIYH
+458 HHDKTMYH

-479 LQDGGDSGLNHFH
+479 LQDGGDSGLDHFH
-492 VVYHM
+492 IVYHM
-497 DHSHPRALGTSSI
+497 DHSHPRALGASSK

-515 IYIQDVDNLRNKDFL
+515 IYIQDVNNLINGDYPL
-530 QIFISGG
+530 IMISGG
-537 CMPAKFDE
+537 CKPAKFTE
-545 DCIAEHFINTPNG
+545 DCIAEHFLTNPLG

-565 NSCFGVSDEDY
+565 NANDGYADETY
-576 QYKDFL
+576 QYNNFLAALYRKHIYHIGTILNQMINYNDFSTIH
-582 NGLYKEQITSIGCL
+582 E
-596 LSLMIEESNQQYNG
+596 
-610 GYVLSLPDYYRLHLL
+610 YYRLHLL

-637 QKLKVNVTPTQ
+637 QKLEVNVTPTQ
-648 IEAGTNT
+648 IAAGTNT

-674 KDAEAYTV
+674 KDAEAYAV
-682 VTVNDTKP
+682 VTINDTKP
-690 HSFTFS
+690 HSFTFN
-696 PKTSGEMKVTVT
+696 PKTSGEMKVTLT
-708 ARNFIPFEKSIPV
+708 ARNYIPFEKSIPV

-816 NAVCFCLTINRRG
+816 NAVCFYLTISRRG

-1050 KSLHYTCEAHTF
+1050 KSLHYTCEAHTA

-1070 EIWIT
+1070 EIFLT
-1075 GNTDEST
+1075 GYTDEGT
-1082 EGTVVAIR
+1082 EGMVVAIR

-1129 EQCII
+1129 EQYII
-1134 VPTRNDKGDNYIIC
+1134 SLTRNYNKCDDYVTC

-1157 KLPDKLWETHIDKI
+1157 KLPDMLWRTNIGMM
-1171 YSYRSVV
+1171 SCYRPPV
-1178 VTDIDAPDGK
+1178 VTDVDAPDGK
-1188 GEKEIILRGESV
+1188 GEKEIVFRSEFEKKPI
-1200 NTPVIV
+1200 VIM
-1206 LDAHGKEKMRTGNTS
+1206 DAHGNIKASFGNLS
-1221 GNFYG
+1221 GDFFG
-1226 VPAVADLDGDGYKE
+1226 EPAVADLDGDGYKE

-1246 DGKVYVWQHDG
+1246 DGHVYVWQHDG

-1265 FSRPGQTLNCSPTVC
+1265 FSRPGQMLNCSPTIC
-1280 DLDGDGEKEILITT
+1280 DLDGDGEKEILVTT
-1294 RSIDLSYIYAI
+1294 RNTNLSYIYAI
-1305 KQNGSCVGNFTSD
+1305 RQDGSCVGNFDSNASTP
-1318 ATQPISIPYTDAP
+1318 ACIPYV
-1331 GSGIEHPISVGDING
+1331 SNGIEHPLSVGDVNG
-1346 DGQPEVV
+1346 DGRLEVV
-1353 VLGNECVRA
+1353 ALGYDCVRIWSDA
-1362 WTHTG
+1362 G
-1367 TLIFDRNLPGLF
+1367 ELLINRSLPGLLT
-1379 PNETWAINVVCPL
+1379 ESYINLTCPL
-1392 LADVDGDGSIDI
+1392 LADVDGDDAIDI
-1404 IFHQDNLVYAIH
+1404 VFHQDNLIYALH
-1416 NDGTDVK
+1416 NDGTDIT
-1423 GFPLSAP
+1423 GFPLSTADKMD
-1430 AHISNGVCVS
+1430 NGVCVS
-1440 DMDNDGKN
+1440 DVDGDGKN
-1448 EIIAV
+1448 EIIAA
-1453 DNDGNICAW
+1453 DKSGNIYAW
-1462 KTDGKSTAI
+1462 KTNGKSTAI

-1481 FTGEYVPHYEDPKV
+1481 FTGEYIPHYEDPKV
-1495 LTSSAE
+1495 LTSSTE

-1578 NAEKGAAV
+1578 NAEKGAIV

>member
-1 MRRRIISL
+1 MKRIIPL
-9 ISLWLVSCLSVW
+9 IFLLLAGYMAVR
-21 AQISGQLNLN
+21 AQISGQAEVNVN
-31 TGDLSFSKQDNY
+31 DLSFSKQDGY
-43 DVVRWNASRYK
+43 DVIRWNGGDYK
-54 IQQIGAPELPIAVQ
+54 IQQAGAPELPVILK
-68 TFVVPLNAK
+68 TYVVPLEAK
-77 VTGVD
+77 LTGVE
-82 VFVKS
+82 VSVS
-87 RSAIDGTFM
+87 NRMAVNGNFM
-96 PYPAQPLV
+96 PYP
-104 PVGKK
+104 
-109 DGKDFVQPDTVIY
+109 VQPPIPITEKQDEVKFTQPDASIY
-122 NGSNVFP
+122 QGTEVYP
-129 KERAEIIADYN
+129 KIKAQIVADYN
-140 EMGYHLVKVQLNPVE
+140 EMGYHLVTVQLHPVE
-155 YDPVSKKIH
+155 YDPVSQKLFVSH
-164 VNSLDFVLRY
+164 LNFVLRY
-174 EQCEDQS
+174 DMVGVDGVQS
-181 IQPERQNARRA
+181 QKQSVRRA
-192 NLIKKVIRSMVV
+192 NAIKKVIRSMVD
-204 NPQDVDR
+204 NPEDVDV
-211 FTDTRVHL
+211 FTSSKVKL
-219 VGEDSQMKLSK
+219 VGEAVMDVQTRVASASM
-230 SNPPFSI
+230 PI
-237 DVISEQIPDYIIITS
+237 DVIQEQIPDYIIITNN
-252 KDLKSEFQR
+252 KLKGEFQR
-261 LANWKTQKGVPTIVK
+261 LADWKTQKGVPTLVK
-276 ELESIQEEYQGSDL
+276 DVESIGKEYQGSDL
-290 AEKIHAYLQECY
+290 AEKIHTYLQECY
-302 RKWGAGLFV
+302 HKWGAGLFV
-311 LLGGDV
+311 LLGGDT

-322 RYFNVSPGQKYA
+322 RCYIYSNVE
-334 GDYPSD
+334 YPSD
-340 AYYTDLNCD
+340 AYYTDLESD
-349 WNANKNHLFTEWGK
+349 WNANKNHIYKETG
-363 DKMKQDRLCYIGRAS
+363 DGMNMDRLCYLGRAS
-378 VENVKEA
+378 VEDIEEA
-385 KIFINKVLLYEKM
+385 KTFINKVLMYEKM
-398 ENMNTKYLMNHL
+398 ENVSTEYLMNHL
-410 AASAYISK
+410 AISAYISK
-418 SESTGKLYN
+418 DESKDSLYN
-427 DAKASINN
+427 DGKESING
-435 YLSHYPQIKKWYL
+435 YLSHYPQITKWYL
-448 FDHYNCTCSQ
+448 FDHYNCTCPR
-458 HDDKTIYH
+458 HHDKTMYH

-479 LQDGGDSGLNHFH
+479 LQDGGDSGLDHFH
-492 VVYHM
+492 IVYHM
-497 DHSHPRALGTSSI
+497 DHSLPRALGASSK

-515 IYIQDVDNLRNKDFL
+515 IYIQDVNNLINGDYPL
-530 QIFISGG
+530 IMISGG
-537 CMPAKFDE
+537 CKPAKFTE
-545 DCIAEHFINTPNG
+545 DCIAEHFLTNPLG

-565 NSCFGVSDEDY
+565 NANDGYADETY
-576 QYKDFL
+576 QYNNFLAALYRKHIYHIGTILNQMINYNDFSTIH
-582 NGLYKEQITSIGCL
+582 E
-596 LSLMIEESNQQYNG
+596 
-610 GYVLSLPDYYRLHLL
+610 YYRLHLL

-637 QKLKVNVTPTQ
+637 QKLEVYVTPTQ
-648 IEAGTNT
+648 IAAGTNT

-682 VTVNDTKP
+682 VTINDTKP
-690 HSFTFS
+690 HSFTFN

-708 ARNFIPFEKSIPV
+708 ARNYIPFEKSIPV

-816 NAVCFCLTINRRG
+816 NAVCFYLTISRRG

-1050 KSLHYTCEAHTF
+1050 KSLHYTCEAHTA

-1070 EIWIT
+1070 EIFLT
-1075 GNTDEST
+1075 GYTDEGT
-1082 EGTVVAIR
+1082 EGMVVAIR

-1129 EQCII
+1129 EQYII
-1134 VPTRNDKGDNYIIC
+1134 SLTRNYNKCDDYVTC

-1157 KLPDKLWETHIDKI
+1157 KLPDMLWRTNIGMM
-1171 YSYRSVV
+1171 SCYRPPV
-1178 VTDIDAPDGK
+1178 VTDVDAPDGK
-1188 GEKEIILRGESV
+1188 GEKEIVFRSEFEKKPI
-1200 NTPVIV
+1200 VIM
-1206 LDAHGKEKMRTGNTS
+1206 DAHGNIKASFGNLS
-1221 GNFYG
+1221 GDFFG
-1226 VPAVADLDGDGYKE
+1226 EPAVADLDGDGYKE

-1246 DGKVYVWQHDG
+1246 DGHVYVWQHDG

-1265 FSRPGQTLNCSPTVC
+1265 FSRPGQMLNCSPTIC
-1280 DLDGDGEKEILITT
+1280 DLDGDGEKEILVTT
-1294 RSIDLSYIYAI
+1294 RNTNLSYIYAI
-1305 KQNGSCVGNFTSD
+1305 RQDGSCVGNFDSNASTP
-1318 ATQPISIPYTDAP
+1318 ACIPYV
-1331 GSGIEHPISVGDING
+1331 SNGIEHPLSVGDVNG
-1346 DGQPEVV
+1346 DGRLEVV
-1353 VLGNECVRA
+1353 ALGYDCVRIWSDA
-1362 WTHTG
+1362 G
-1367 TLIFDRNLPGLF
+1367 ELLINRSLPGLLT
-1379 PNETWAINVVCPL
+1379 ESYINLTCPL
-1392 LADVDGDGSIDI
+1392 LADVDGDDAIDI
-1404 IFHQDNLVYAIH
+1404 VFHQDNLIYALH
-1416 NDGTDVK
+1416 NDGTDIT
-1423 GFPLSAP
+1423 GFPLSTADKMD
-1430 AHISNGVCVS
+1430 NGVCVS
-1440 DMDNDGKN
+1440 DVDGDGKN
-1448 EIIAV
+1448 EIIAA
-1453 DNDGNICAW
+1453 DKSGNIYAW
-1462 KTDGKSTAI
+1462 KTNGKSTAI

-1481 FTGEYVPHYEDPKV
+1481 FTGEYIPHYEDPKV
-1495 LTSSAE
+1495 LTSSTE

-1506 FTNDIIVRSGTFKIP
+1506 FTNNIIVRSGTFKIP

-1578 NAEKGAAV
+1578 NAEKGAIV

>member
-1 MRRRIISL
+1 MAVR
-9 ISLWLVSCLSVW
+9 
-21 AQISGQLNLN
+21 AQISGQAEVNVN
-31 TGDLSFSKQDNY
+31 DLSFSKQDGY
-43 DVVRWNASRYK
+43 DVIRWNGGDYK
-54 IQQIGAPELPIAVQ
+54 IQQAGAPELPVILK
-68 TFVVPLNAK
+68 TYVVPLEAK
-77 VTGVD
+77 LTGVE
-82 VFVKS
+82 VSVS
-87 RSAIDGTFM
+87 NRMAVNGNFM
-96 PYPAQPLV
+96 PYP
-104 PVGKK
+104 
-109 DGKDFVQPDTVIY
+109 VQPPIPITEKQDEVKFTQPDASIY
-122 NGSNVFP
+122 QGTEVYP
-129 KERAEIIADYN
+129 KIKAQIVADYN
-140 EMGYHLVKVQLNPVE
+140 EMGYHLVTVQLHPVE
-155 YDPVSKKIH
+155 YDPVSQKLFVSH
-164 VNSLDFVLRY
+164 LNFVLRY
-174 EQCEDQS
+174 DMVGVDGVQS
-181 IQPERQNARRA
+181 QKQSVRRA
-192 NLIKKVIRSMVV
+192 NAIKKVIRSMVD
-204 NPQDVDR
+204 NPEDVDV
-211 FTDTRVHL
+211 FTSSKVKL
-219 VGEDSQMKLSK
+219 VGEAVMDVQTRVASASM
-230 SNPPFSI
+230 PI
-237 DVISEQIPDYIIITS
+237 DVIQEQIPDYIIITNN
-252 KDLKSEFQR
+252 KLKGEFQR
-261 LANWKTQKGVPTIVK
+261 LADWKTQKGVPTLVK
-276 ELESIQEEYQGSDL
+276 DVESIGKEYQGSDL
-290 AEKIHAYLQECY
+290 AEKIHTYLQECY
-302 RKWGAGLFV
+302 HKWGAGLFV
-311 LLGGDV
+311 LLGGDT

-322 RYFNVSPGQKYA
+322 RCYIYSNVE
-334 GDYPSD
+334 YPSD
-340 AYYTDLNCD
+340 AYYTDLESD
-349 WNANKNHLFTEWGK
+349 WNANKNHIYKETG
-363 DKMKQDRLCYIGRAS
+363 DGMNMDRLCYLGRAS
-378 VENVKEA
+378 VEDIEEA
-385 KIFINKVLLYEKM
+385 KTFINKVLMYEKM
-398 ENMNTKYLMNHL
+398 ENVSTEYLMNHL
-410 AASAYISK
+410 AISAYISK
-418 SESTGKLYN
+418 DESKDSLYN
-427 DAKASINN
+427 DGKESING
-435 YLSHYPQIKKWYL
+435 YLSHYPQITKWYL
-448 FDHYNCTCSQ
+448 FDHYNCTCPR
-458 HDDKTIYH
+458 HHDKTMYH

-479 LQDGGDSGLNHFH
+479 LQDGGDSGLDHFH
-492 VVYHM
+492 IVYHM
-497 DHSHPRALGTSSI
+497 DHSHPRALGASSK

-515 IYIQDVDNLRNKDFL
+515 IYIQDVNNLINGDYPL
-530 QIFISGG
+530 IMISGG
-537 CMPAKFDE
+537 CKPAKFTE
-545 DCIAEHFINTPNG
+545 DCIAEHFLTNPLG

-565 NSCFGVSDEDY
+565 NANDGYADETY
-576 QYKDFL
+576 QYNNFLAALYRKHIYHIGTILNQMINYNDFSTIH
-582 NGLYKEQITSIGCL
+582 E
-596 LSLMIEESNQQYNG
+596 
-610 GYVLSLPDYYRLHLL
+610 YYRLHLL

-637 QKLKVNVTPTQ
+637 QKLEVYVTPTQ
-648 IEAGTNT
+648 IAAGTNT

-682 VTVNDTKP
+682 VTINDTKP
-690 HSFTFS
+690 HSFTFN

-708 ARNFIPFEKSIPV
+708 ARNYIPFEKSIPV

-816 NAVCFCLTINRRG
+816 NAVCFYLTISRRG

-1050 KSLHYTCEAHTF
+1050 KSLHYTCEAHTA

-1070 EIWIT
+1070 EIFLT
-1075 GNTDEST
+1075 GYTDEGT
-1082 EGTVVAIR
+1082 EGMVVAIR

-1129 EQCII
+1129 EQYII
-1134 VPTRNDKGDNYIIC
+1134 SLTRNYNKCDDYVTC

-1157 KLPDKLWETHIDKI
+1157 KLPDMLWRTNIGMM
-1171 YSYRSVV
+1171 SCYRPPV
-1178 VTDIDAPDGK
+1178 VTDVDAPDGK
-1188 GEKEIILRGESV
+1188 GEKEIVFRSEFEKKPI
-1200 NTPVIV
+1200 VIM
-1206 LDAHGKEKMRTGNTS
+1206 DAHGNIKASFGNLS
-1221 GNFYG
+1221 GDFFG
-1226 VPAVADLDGDGYKE
+1226 EPAVADLDGDGYKE

-1246 DGKVYVWQHDG
+1246 DGHVYVWQHDG

-1265 FSRPGQTLNCSPTVC
+1265 FSRPGQMLNCSPTIC
-1280 DLDGDGEKEILITT
+1280 DLDGDGEKEILVTT
-1294 RSIDLSYIYAI
+1294 RNTNLSYIYAI
-1305 KQNGSCVGNFTSD
+1305 RQDGSCVGNFDSNASTP
-1318 ATQPISIPYTDAP
+1318 ACIPYV
-1331 GSGIEHPISVGDING
+1331 SNGIEHPLSVGDVNG
-1346 DGQPEVV
+1346 DGRLEVV
-1353 VLGNECVRA
+1353 ALGYDCVRIWSDA
-1362 WTHTG
+1362 G
-1367 TLIFDRNLPGLF
+1367 ELLINRSLPGLLT
-1379 PNETWAINVVCPL
+1379 ESYINLTCPL
-1392 LADVDGDGSIDI
+1392 LADVDGDDAIDI
-1404 IFHQDNLVYAIH
+1404 VFHQDNLIYALH
-1416 NDGTDVK
+1416 NDGTDIT
-1423 GFPLSAP
+1423 GFPLSTADKMD
-1430 AHISNGVCVS
+1430 NGVCVS
-1440 DMDNDGKN
+1440 DVDGDGKN
-1448 EIIAV
+1448 EIIAA
-1453 DNDGNICAW
+1453 DKSGNIYAW
-1462 KTDGKSTAI
+1462 KTNGKSTAI

-1481 FTGEYVPHYEDPKV
+1481 FTGEYIPHYEDPKV
-1495 LTSSAE
+1495 LTSSTE

-1578 NAEKGAAV
+1578 NAEKGAIV

>member
-1 MRRRIISL
+1 MKRIIPL
-9 ISLWLVSCLSVW
+9 IFLLLAGYMAVR
-21 AQISGQLNLN
+21 AQISGQAEVNVN
-31 TGDLSFSKQDNY
+31 DLSFSKQDGY
-43 DVVRWNASRYK
+43 DVIRWNGGDYK
-54 IQQIGAPELPIAVQ
+54 IQQAGAPELPVILK
-68 TFVVPLNAK
+68 TYVVPLEAK
-77 VTGVD
+77 LTGVE
-82 VFVKS
+82 VSVS
-87 RSAIDGTFM
+87 NRMAVNGNFM
-96 PYPAQPLV
+96 PYP
-104 PVGKK
+104 
-109 DGKDFVQPDTVIY
+109 VQPPIPITEKQDEVKFTQPDASIY
-122 NGSNVFP
+122 QGTEVYP
-129 KERAEIIADYN
+129 KIKAQIVADYN
-140 EMGYHLVKVQLNPVE
+140 EMGYHLVTVQLHPVE
-155 YDPVSKKIH
+155 YDPVSQKLFVSH
-164 VNSLDFVLRY
+164 LNFVLRY
-174 EQCEDQS
+174 DMVGVDGVQS
-181 IQPERQNARRA
+181 QKQSVRRA
-192 NLIKKVIRSMVV
+192 NAIKKVIRSMVD
-204 NPQDVDR
+204 NPEDVDV
-211 FTDTRVHL
+211 FTSSKVKL
-219 VGEDSQMKLSK
+219 VGEAVMDVQTHVASASM
-230 SNPPFSI
+230 PI
-237 DVISEQIPDYIIITS
+237 DVIQEQIPDYIIITNN
-252 KDLKSEFQR
+252 KLKGEFQR
-261 LANWKTQKGVPTIVK
+261 LADWKTQKGVPTLVK
-276 ELESIQEEYQGSDL
+276 DVESIGKEYQGSDL
-290 AEKIHAYLQECY
+290 AEKIHTYLQECY
-302 RKWGAGLFV
+302 HKWGAGLFV
-311 LLGGDV
+311 LLGGDT

-322 RYFNVSPGQKYA
+322 RCYIYSNVE
-334 GDYPSD
+334 YPSD
-340 AYYTDLNCD
+340 AYYTDLESD
-349 WNANKNHLFTEWGK
+349 WNANKNHIYKETG
-363 DKMKQDRLCYIGRAS
+363 DGMNMDRLCYLGRAS
-378 VENVKEA
+378 VEDIEEA
-385 KIFINKVLLYEKM
+385 KTFINKVLMYEKM
-398 ENMNTKYLMNHL
+398 ENVSTEYLMNHL
-410 AASAYISK
+410 AISAYISK
-418 SESTGKLYN
+418 DESKDSLYN
-427 DAKASINN
+427 DGKESING
-435 YLSHYPQIKKWYL
+435 YLSHYPQITKWYL
-448 FDHYNCTCSQ
+448 FDHYNCTCPR
-458 HDDKTIYH
+458 HHDKTMYH

-479 LQDGGDSGLNHFH
+479 LQDGGDSGLDHFH
-492 VVYHM
+492 IVYHM
-497 DHSHPRALGTSSI
+497 DHSHPRALGASSK

-515 IYIQDVDNLRNKDFL
+515 IYIQDVNNLINGDYPL
-530 QIFISGG
+530 IMISGG
-537 CMPAKFDE
+537 CKPAKFTE
-545 DCIAEHFINTPNG
+545 DCIAEHFLTNPLG

-565 NSCFGVSDEDY
+565 NANDGYADETY
-576 QYKDFL
+576 QYNNFLAALYRKHIYHIGTILNQMINYNDFSTIH
-582 NGLYKEQITSIGCL
+582 E
-596 LSLMIEESNQQYNG
+596 
-610 GYVLSLPDYYRLHLL
+610 YYRLHLL

-637 QKLKVNVTPTQ
+637 QKLEVYVTPTQ
-648 IEAGTNT
+648 IAAGTNT

-682 VTVNDTKP
+682 VTINDTKP
-690 HSFTFS
+690 HSFTFN

-708 ARNFIPFEKSIPV
+708 ARNYIPFEKSIPV

-773 YITMINDSVYYG
+773 YITMINDPVYYG

-816 NAVCFCLTINRRG
+816 NAVCFYLTISRRG

-1050 KSLHYTCEAHTF
+1050 KSLHYTCEAHTA

-1070 EIWIT
+1070 EIFLT
-1075 GNTDEST
+1075 GYTDEGT
-1082 EGTVVAIR
+1082 EGMVVAIR

-1129 EQCII
+1129 EQYII
-1134 VPTRNDKGDNYIIC
+1134 SLTRNYNKCDDYVTC

-1157 KLPDKLWETHIDKI
+1157 KLPDMLWRTNIGMM
-1171 YSYRSVV
+1171 SCYRPPV
-1178 VTDIDAPDGK
+1178 VTDVDAPDGK
-1188 GEKEIILRGESV
+1188 GEKEIVFRSEFEKKPI
-1200 NTPVIV
+1200 VIM
-1206 LDAHGKEKMRTGNTS
+1206 DAHGNIKASFGNLS
-1221 GNFYG
+1221 GDFFG
-1226 VPAVADLDGDGYKE
+1226 EPAVADLDGDGYKE

-1246 DGKVYVWQHDG
+1246 DGHVYVWQHDG

-1265 FSRPGQTLNCSPTVC
+1265 FSRPGQMLNCSPTIC
-1280 DLDGDGEKEILITT
+1280 DLDGDGEKEILVTT
-1294 RSIDLSYIYAI
+1294 RNTNLSYIYAI
-1305 KQNGSCVGNFTSD
+1305 RQDGSCVGNFDSNASTP
-1318 ATQPISIPYTDAP
+1318 ACIPYV
-1331 GSGIEHPISVGDING
+1331 SNGIEHPLSVGDVNG
-1346 DGQPEVV
+1346 DGRLEVV
-1353 VLGNECVRA
+1353 ALGYDCVRIWSDA
-1362 WTHTG
+1362 G
-1367 TLIFDRNLPGLF
+1367 ELLINRSLPGLLT
-1379 PNETWAINVVCPL
+1379 ESYINLTCPL
-1392 LADVDGDGSIDI
+1392 LADVDGDDAIDI
-1404 IFHQDNLVYAIH
+1404 VFHQDNLIYALH
-1416 NDGTDVK
+1416 NDGTDIT
-1423 GFPLSAP
+1423 GFPLSTADKMD
-1430 AHISNGVCVS
+1430 NGVCVS
-1440 DMDNDGKN
+1440 DVDGDGKN
-1448 EIIAV
+1448 EIIAA
-1453 DNDGNICAW
+1453 DKSGNIYAW
-1462 KTDGKSTAI
+1462 KTNGKSTAI

-1481 FTGEYVPHYEDPKV
+1481 FTGEYIPHYEDPKV
-1495 LTSSAE
+1495 LTSSTE

-1578 NAEKGAAV
+1578 NAEKGAVV

>member
-1 MRRRIISL
+1 MKRIIPL
-9 ISLWLVSCLSVW
+9 IFLLLAGYMAVR
-21 AQISGQLNLN
+21 AQISGQAEVNVN
-31 TGDLSFSKQDNY
+31 DLSFSKQDGY
-43 DVVRWNASRYK
+43 DVIRWNGGDYK
-54 IQQIGAPELPIAVQ
+54 IQQAGAPELPVILK
-68 TFVVPLNAK
+68 TYVVPLEAK
-77 VTGVD
+77 LTGVE
-82 VFVKS
+82 VSVS
-87 RSAIDGTFM
+87 NRMAVNGNFM
-96 PYPAQPLV
+96 PYP
-104 PVGKK
+104 
-109 DGKDFVQPDTVIY
+109 VQPPIPITEKQDEVKFTQPDASIY
-122 NGSNVFP
+122 QGTEVYP
-129 KERAEIIADYN
+129 KIKAQIVADYN
-140 EMGYHLVKVQLNPVE
+140 EMGYHLVTVQLHPVE
-155 YDPVSKKIH
+155 YDPVSQKLFVSH
-164 VNSLDFVLRY
+164 LNFVLRY
-174 EQCEDQS
+174 DMVGVDGVQS
-181 IQPERQNARRA
+181 QKQSVRRA
-192 NLIKKVIRSMVV
+192 NAIKKVIRSMVD
-204 NPQDVDR
+204 NPEDVDV
-211 FTDTRVHL
+211 FTSSKVKL
-219 VGEDSQMKLSK
+219 VGEAVMDVQTRVASASM
-230 SNPPFSI
+230 PI
-237 DVISEQIPDYIIITS
+237 DVIQEQIPDYIIITNN
-252 KDLKSEFQR
+252 KLKGEFQR
-261 LANWKTQKGVPTIVK
+261 LADWKTQKGVPTLVK
-276 ELESIQEEYQGSDL
+276 DVESIGKEYQGSDL
-290 AEKIHAYLQECY
+290 AEKIHTYLQECY
-302 RKWGAGLFV
+302 HKWGAGLFV
-311 LLGGDV
+311 LLGGDT

-322 RYFNVSPGQKYA
+322 RCYIYSNVE
-334 GDYPSD
+334 YPSD
-340 AYYTDLNCD
+340 AYYTDLESD
-349 WNANKNHLFTEWGK
+349 WNANKNHIYKETG
-363 DKMKQDRLCYIGRAS
+363 DGMNMDRLCYLGRAS
-378 VENVKEA
+378 VEDIEEA
-385 KIFINKVLLYEKM
+385 KTFINKVLMYEKM
-398 ENMNTKYLMNHL
+398 ENVSTEYLMNHL
-410 AASAYISK
+410 AISAYISK
-418 SESTGKLYN
+418 DESKDSLYN
-427 DAKASINN
+427 DGKESING
-435 YLSHYPQIKKWYL
+435 YLSHYPQITKWYL
-448 FDHYNCTCSQ
+448 FDHYNCTCPR
-458 HDDKTIYH
+458 HHDKTMYH

-479 LQDGGDSGLNHFH
+479 LQDGGDSGLDHFH
-492 VVYHM
+492 IVYHM
-497 DHSHPRALGTSSI
+497 DHSHPRALGASSK

-515 IYIQDVDNLRNKDFL
+515 IYIQDVNNLINGDYPL
-530 QIFISGG
+530 IMISGG
-537 CMPAKFDE
+537 CKPAKFTE
-545 DCIAEHFINTPNG
+545 DCIAEHFLTNPLG

-565 NSCFGVSDEDY
+565 NANDGYADETY
-576 QYKDFL
+576 QYNNFLAALYRKHIYHIGTILNQMINYNDFSTIH
-582 NGLYKEQITSIGCL
+582 E
-596 LSLMIEESNQQYNG
+596 
-610 GYVLSLPDYYRLHLL
+610 YYRLHLL

-637 QKLKVNVTPTQ
+637 QKLEVYVTPTQ
-648 IEAGTNT
+648 IAAGTNT

-682 VTVNDTKP
+682 VTINDTKP
-690 HSFTFS
+690 HSFTFN

-708 ARNFIPFEKSIPV
+708 ARNYIPFEKSIPV

-816 NAVCFCLTINRRG
+816 NAVCFYLTISRRG

-985 DGGFVLQNKYPVSTR
+985 DGDFVLQNKYPVSTR

-1050 KSLHYTCEAHTF
+1050 KSLHYTCEAHTA

-1070 EIWIT
+1070 EIFLT
-1075 GNTDEST
+1075 GYTDEGT
-1082 EGTVVAIR
+1082 EGMVVAIR

-1129 EQCII
+1129 EQYII
-1134 VPTRNDKGDNYIIC
+1134 SLTRNYNKCDDYVTC

-1157 KLPDKLWETHIDKI
+1157 KLPDMLWRTNIGMM
-1171 YSYRSVV
+1171 SCYRPPV
-1178 VTDIDAPDGK
+1178 VTDVDAPDGK
-1188 GEKEIILRGESV
+1188 GEKEIVFRSEFEKKPI
-1200 NTPVIV
+1200 VIM
-1206 LDAHGKEKMRTGNTS
+1206 DAHGNIKASFGNLS
-1221 GNFYG
+1221 GDFFG
-1226 VPAVADLDGDGYKE
+1226 EPAVADLDGDGYKE

-1246 DGKVYVWQHDG
+1246 DGHVYVWQHDG

-1265 FSRPGQTLNCSPTVC
+1265 FSCPGQMLNCSPTIC
-1280 DLDGDGEKEILITT
+1280 DLDGDGEKEILVTT
-1294 RSIDLSYIYAI
+1294 RNTNLSYIYAI
-1305 KQNGSCVGNFTSD
+1305 RQDGSCVGNFDSNASTP
-1318 ATQPISIPYTDAP
+1318 ACIPYV
-1331 GSGIEHPISVGDING
+1331 SNGIEHPLSVGDVNG
-1346 DGQPEVV
+1346 DGRLEVV
-1353 VLGNECVRA
+1353 ALGYDCVRIWSDA
-1362 WTHTG
+1362 G
-1367 TLIFDRNLPGLF
+1367 ELLINRSLPGLLT
-1379 PNETWAINVVCPL
+1379 ESYINLTCPL
-1392 LADVDGDGSIDI
+1392 LADVDGDDAIDI
-1404 IFHQDNLVYAIH
+1404 VFHQDNLIYALH
-1416 NDGTDVK
+1416 NDGTDIT
-1423 GFPLSAP
+1423 GFPLSTADKMD
-1430 AHISNGVCVS
+1430 NGVCVS
-1440 DMDNDGKN
+1440 DVDGDGKN
-1448 EIIAV
+1448 EIIAA
-1453 DNDGNICAW
+1453 DKSGNIYAW
-1462 KTDGKSTAI
+1462 KTNGKSTAI

-1481 FTGEYVPHYEDPKV
+1481 FTGEYIPHYEDPKV
-1495 LTSSAE
+1495 LTSSTE

-1578 NAEKGAAV
+1578 NAEKGAIV

>member
-1 MRRRIISL
+1 MKRIIPL
-9 ISLWLVSCLSVW
+9 IFLLLAGYMAVR
-21 AQISGQLNLN
+21 AQISGQAEVNVN
-31 TGDLSFSKQDNY
+31 DLSFSKQDGY
-43 DVVRWNASRYK
+43 DVIRWNGGDYK
-54 IQQIGAPELPIAVQ
+54 IQQAGAPELPVILK
-68 TFVVPLNAK
+68 TYVVPLEAK
-77 VTGVD
+77 PTGVE
-82 VFVKS
+82 VSVS
-87 RSAIDGTFM
+87 NRMAVNGNFM
-96 PYPAQPLV
+96 PYP
-104 PVGKK
+104 
-109 DGKDFVQPDTVIY
+109 VQPPIPITEKQDEVKFTQPDASIY
-122 NGSNVFP
+122 QGTEVYP
-129 KERAEIIADYN
+129 KIKAQIVADYN
-140 EMGYHLVKVQLNPVE
+140 EMGYHLVTVQLHPVE
-155 YDPVSKKIH
+155 YDPVSQKLFVSH
-164 VNSLDFVLRY
+164 LNFVLRY
-174 EQCEDQS
+174 DMVGVDGVQS
-181 IQPERQNARRA
+181 QKQSVRRA
-192 NLIKKVIRSMVV
+192 NAIKKVIRSMVD
-204 NPQDVDR
+204 NPEDVDV
-211 FTDTRVHL
+211 FTSSKVKL
-219 VGEDSQMKLSK
+219 VGEAVMDVQTRVASASM
-230 SNPPFSI
+230 PI
-237 DVISEQIPDYIIITS
+237 DVIQEQIPDYIIITNN
-252 KDLKSEFQR
+252 KLKGEFQR
-261 LANWKTQKGVPTIVK
+261 LADWKTQKGVPTLVK
-276 ELESIQEEYQGSDL
+276 DVESIGKEYQGSDL
-290 AEKIHAYLQECY
+290 AEKIHTYLQECY
-302 RKWGAGLFV
+302 HKWGAGLFV
-311 LLGGDV
+311 LLGGDT

-322 RYFNVSPGQKYA
+322 RCYIYSNVE
-334 GDYPSD
+334 YPSD
-340 AYYTDLNCD
+340 AYYTDLESD
-349 WNANKNHLFTEWGK
+349 WNANKNHIYKETG
-363 DKMKQDRLCYIGRAS
+363 DGMNMDRLCYLGRAS
-378 VENVKEA
+378 VEDIEEA
-385 KIFINKVLLYEKM
+385 KTFINKVLMYEKM
-398 ENMNTKYLMNHL
+398 ENVSTEYLMNHL
-410 AASAYISK
+410 AISAYISK
-418 SESTGKLYN
+418 DESKDSLYN
-427 DAKASINN
+427 DGKESING
-435 YLSHYPQIKKWYL
+435 YLSHYPQITKWYL
-448 FDHYNCTCSQ
+448 FDHYNCTCPR
-458 HDDKTIYH
+458 HHDKTMYH

-479 LQDGGDSGLNHFH
+479 LQDGGDSGLDHFH
-492 VVYHM
+492 IVYHM
-497 DHSHPRALGTSSI
+497 DHSHPRALGASSK

-515 IYIQDVDNLRNKDFL
+515 IYIQDVNNLINGDYPL
-530 QIFISGG
+530 IMISGG
-537 CMPAKFDE
+537 CKPAKFTE
-545 DCIAEHFINTPNG
+545 DCIAEHFLTNPLG

-565 NSCFGVSDEDY
+565 NANDGYADETY
-576 QYKDFL
+576 QYNNFLAALYRKHIYHIGTILNQMINYNDFSTIH
-582 NGLYKEQITSIGCL
+582 E
-596 LSLMIEESNQQYNG
+596 
-610 GYVLSLPDYYRLHLL
+610 YYRLHLL

-637 QKLKVNVTPTQ
+637 QKLEVYVTPTQ
-648 IEAGTNT
+648 IAAGTNT

-674 KDAEAYTV
+674 KDAEAYAV
-682 VTVNDTKP
+682 VTINDTKP
-690 HSFTFS
+690 HSFTFN

-708 ARNFIPFEKSIPV
+708 ARNYIPFEKSIPV

-816 NAVCFCLTINRRG
+816 NAVCFYLTISRRG

-1050 KSLHYTCEAHTF
+1050 KSLHYTCEAHTA

-1070 EIWIT
+1070 EIFLT
-1075 GNTDEST
+1075 GYTDEGT
-1082 EGTVVAIR
+1082 EGMVVAIR

-1129 EQCII
+1129 EQYII
-1134 VPTRNDKGDNYIIC
+1134 SLTRNYNKCDDYVTC

-1157 KLPDKLWETHIDKI
+1157 KLPDMLWRTNIGMM
-1171 YSYRSVV
+1171 SCYRPPV
-1178 VTDIDAPDGK
+1178 VTDVDAPDGK
-1188 GEKEIILRGESV
+1188 GEKEIVFRSEFEKKPI
-1200 NTPVIV
+1200 VIM
-1206 LDAHGKEKMRTGNTS
+1206 DAHGNIKASFGNLS
-1221 GNFYG
+1221 GDFFG
-1226 VPAVADLDGDGYKE
+1226 EPAVADLDGDGYKE

-1246 DGKVYVWQHDG
+1246 DGHVYVWQHDG

-1265 FSRPGQTLNCSPTVC
+1265 FSRPGQMLNCSPTIC
-1280 DLDGDGEKEILITT
+1280 DLDGDGEKEILVTT
-1294 RSIDLSYIYAI
+1294 RNTNLSYIYAI
-1305 KQNGSCVGNFTSD
+1305 RQDGSCVGNFDSNASTP
-1318 ATQPISIPYTDAP
+1318 ACIPYV
-1331 GSGIEHPISVGDING
+1331 SNGIEHPLSVGDVNG
-1346 DGQPEVV
+1346 DGRLEVV
-1353 VLGNECVRA
+1353 ALGYDCVRIWSDA
-1362 WTHTG
+1362 G
-1367 TLIFDRNLPGLF
+1367 ELLINRSLPGLLT
-1379 PNETWAINVVCPL
+1379 ESYINLTCPL
-1392 LADVDGDGSIDI
+1392 LADVDGDDAIDI
-1404 IFHQDNLVYAIH
+1404 VFHQDNLIYALH
-1416 NDGTDVK
+1416 NDGTDIT
-1423 GFPLSAP
+1423 GFPLSTADKMD
-1430 AHISNGVCVS
+1430 NGVCVS
-1440 DMDNDGKN
+1440 DVDGDGKN
-1448 EIIAV
+1448 EIIAA
-1453 DNDGNICAW
+1453 DKSGNIYAW
-1462 KTDGKSTAI
+1462 KTNGKSTAI

-1481 FTGEYVPHYEDPKV
+1481 FTGEYIPHYEDPKV
-1495 LTSSAE
+1495 LTSSTE

-1578 NAEKGAAV
+1578 NAEKGAIV

>member
-1 MRRRIISL
+1 MKRIIPL
-9 ISLWLVSCLSVW
+9 IFLLLAGYMAVR
-21 AQISGQLNLN
+21 AQISGQAEVNVN
-31 TGDLSFSKQDNY
+31 DLSFSKQDGY
-43 DVVRWNASRYK
+43 DVIRWNGGDYK
-54 IQQIGAPELPIAVQ
+54 IQQAGAPELPVILK
-68 TFVVPLNAK
+68 TYVVPLEAK
-77 VTGVD
+77 LTGVE
-82 VFVKS
+82 VSVS
-87 RSAIDGTFM
+87 NRMAVNGNFM
-96 PYPAQPLV
+96 PYP
-104 PVGKK
+104 
-109 DGKDFVQPDTVIY
+109 VQPPIPITEKQDEVKFTQPDASIY
-122 NGSNVFP
+122 QGTEVYP
-129 KERAEIIADYN
+129 KIKAQIVADYN
-140 EMGYHLVKVQLNPVE
+140 EMGYHLVTVQLHPVE
-155 YDPVSKKIH
+155 YDPVSQKLFVSH
-164 VNSLDFVLRY
+164 LNFVLRY
-174 EQCEDQS
+174 DMVGVDGVQS
-181 IQPERQNARRA
+181 QKQSVRRA
-192 NLIKKVIRSMVV
+192 NAIKKVIRSMVD
-204 NPQDVDR
+204 NPEDVDV
-211 FTDTRVHL
+211 FTSSKVKL
-219 VGEDSQMKLSK
+219 VGEAVMDVQTRVASASM
-230 SNPPFSI
+230 PI
-237 DVISEQIPDYIIITS
+237 DVIQEQIPDYIIITNN
-252 KDLKSEFQR
+252 KLKGEFQR
-261 LANWKTQKGVPTIVK
+261 LADWKTQKGVPTLVK
-276 ELESIQEEYQGSDL
+276 DVESIGKEYQGSDL
-290 AEKIHAYLQECY
+290 AEKIHTYLQECY
-302 RKWGAGLFV
+302 HKWGAGLFV
-311 LLGGDV
+311 LLGGDT

-322 RYFNVSPGQKYA
+322 RCYIYSNVE
-334 GDYPSD
+334 YPSD
-340 AYYTDLNCD
+340 AYYTDLESD
-349 WNANKNHLFTEWGK
+349 WNANKNHIYKETG
-363 DKMKQDRLCYIGRAS
+363 DGMNMDRLCYWGRAS
-378 VENVKEA
+378 VEDIEEA
-385 KIFINKVLLYEKM
+385 KTFINKVLMYEKM
-398 ENMNTKYLMNHL
+398 ENVSTEYLMNHL
-410 AASAYISK
+410 AISAYISK
-418 SESTGKLYN
+418 DESKDSLYN
-427 DAKASINN
+427 DGKESING
-435 YLSHYPQIKKWYL
+435 YLSHYPQITKWYL
-448 FDHYNCTCSQ
+448 FDHYNCTCPR
-458 HDDKTIYH
+458 HHDKTMYH

-479 LQDGGDSGLNHFH
+479 LQDGGDSGLDHFH
-492 VVYHM
+492 IVYHM
-497 DHSHPRALGTSSI
+497 DHSHPRALGASSK

-515 IYIQDVDNLRNKDFL
+515 IYIQDVNNLINGDYPL
-530 QIFISGG
+530 IMISGG
-537 CMPAKFDE
+537 CKPAKFTE
-545 DCIAEHFINTPNG
+545 DCIAEHFLTNPLG

-565 NSCFGVSDEDY
+565 NANDGYADETY
-576 QYKDFL
+576 QYNNFLAALYRKHIYHIGTILNQMINYNDFSTIH
-582 NGLYKEQITSIGCL
+582 E
-596 LSLMIEESNQQYNG
+596 
-610 GYVLSLPDYYRLHLL
+610 YYRLHLL

-637 QKLKVNVTPTQ
+637 QKLEVYVTPTQ
-648 IEAGTNT
+648 IAAGTNT

-682 VTVNDTKP
+682 VTINDTKP
-690 HSFTFS
+690 HSFTFN

-708 ARNFIPFEKSIPV
+708 ARNYIPFEKSIPV

-816 NAVCFCLTINRRG
+816 NAVCFYLTISRRG

-1050 KSLHYTCEAHTF
+1050 KSLHYTCEAHTA

-1070 EIWIT
+1070 EIFLT
-1075 GNTDEST
+1075 GYTDEGT
-1082 EGTVVAIR
+1082 EGMVVAIR

-1129 EQCII
+1129 EQYII
-1134 VPTRNDKGDNYIIC
+1134 SLTRNYNKCDDYVTC

-1157 KLPDKLWETHIDKI
+1157 KLPDMLWRTNIGMM
-1171 YSYRSVV
+1171 SCYRPPV
-1178 VTDIDAPDGK
+1178 VTDVDAPDGK
-1188 GEKEIILRGESV
+1188 GEKEIVFRSEFEKKPI
-1200 NTPVIV
+1200 VIM
-1206 LDAHGKEKMRTGNTS
+1206 DAHGNIKASFGNLS
-1221 GNFYG
+1221 GDFFG
-1226 VPAVADLDGDGYKE
+1226 EPAVADLDGDGYKE

-1246 DGKVYVWQHDG
+1246 DGHVYVWQHDG

-1265 FSRPGQTLNCSPTVC
+1265 FSRPGQMLNCSPTIC
-1280 DLDGDGEKEILITT
+1280 DLDGDGEKEILVTT
-1294 RSIDLSYIYAI
+1294 RNTNLSYIYAI
-1305 KQNGSCVGNFTSD
+1305 RQDGSCVGNFDSNASTP
-1318 ATQPISIPYTDAP
+1318 ACIPYV
-1331 GSGIEHPISVGDING
+1331 SNGIEHPLSVGDVNG
-1346 DGQPEVV
+1346 DGRLEVV
-1353 VLGNECVRA
+1353 ALGYDCVRIWSDA
-1362 WTHTG
+1362 G
-1367 TLIFDRNLPGLF
+1367 ELLINRSLPGLLT
-1379 PNETWAINVVCPL
+1379 ESYINLTCPL
-1392 LADVDGDGSIDI
+1392 LADVDGDDAIDI
-1404 IFHQDNLVYAIH
+1404 VFHQDNLIYALH
-1416 NDGTDVK
+1416 NDGTDIT
-1423 GFPLSAP
+1423 GFPLSTADKMD
-1430 AHISNGVCVS
+1430 NGVCVS
-1440 DMDNDGKN
+1440 DVDGDGKN
-1448 EIIAV
+1448 EIIAA
-1453 DNDGNICAW
+1453 DKSGNIYAW
-1462 KTDGKSTAI
+1462 KTNGKSTAI

-1481 FTGEYVPHYEDPKV
+1481 FTGEYIPHYEDPKV
-1495 LTSSAE
+1495 LTASAE

-1578 NAEKGAAV
+1578 NAEKGAIV

>member
-1 MRRRIISL
+1 MKRIIPL
-9 ISLWLVSCLSVW
+9 IFLLLAGYMAVR
-21 AQISGQLNLN
+21 AQISGQAEVNVN
-31 TGDLSFSKQDNY
+31 DLSFSKQDGY
-43 DVVRWNASRYK
+43 DVIRWNGGDYK
-54 IQQIGAPELPIAVQ
+54 IQQAGAPELPVILK
-68 TFVVPLNAK
+68 TYVVPLEAK
-77 VTGVD
+77 LTRVEASVSNRMAVNGN
-82 VFVKS
+82 
-87 RSAIDGTFM
+87 FM
-96 PYPAQPLV
+96 PYP
-104 PVGKK
+104 
-109 DGKDFVQPDTVIY
+109 VQPPIPITEKQDEVKFTQPDASIY
-122 NGSNVFP
+122 QGTEVYP
-129 KERAEIIADYN
+129 KIKAQIVADYN
-140 EMGYHLVKVQLNPVE
+140 EMGYHLVTVQLHPVE
-155 YDPVSKKIH
+155 YDPVSQKLFVSH
-164 VNSLDFVLRY
+164 LNFVLRY
-174 EQCEDQS
+174 DMVGVDGVQS
-181 IQPERQNARRA
+181 QKQSVRRA
-192 NLIKKVIRSMVV
+192 NAIKKVIRSMVD
-204 NPQDVDR
+204 NPEDVDV
-211 FTDTRVHL
+211 FTSSKVKL
-219 VGEDSQMKLSK
+219 VGEAVMDVQTRVASASM
-230 SNPPFSI
+230 PI
-237 DVISEQIPDYIIITS
+237 DVIQEQIPDYIIITNN
-252 KDLKSEFQR
+252 KLKGEFQR
-261 LANWKTQKGVPTIVK
+261 LADWKTQKGVPTLVK
-276 ELESIQEEYQGSDL
+276 DVESIGKEYQGSDL
-290 AEKIHAYLQECY
+290 AEKIHTYLQECY
-302 RKWGAGLFV
+302 HKWGAGLFV
-311 LLGGDV
+311 LLGGDT

-322 RYFNVSPGQKYA
+322 RCYIYSNVE
-334 GDYPSD
+334 YPSD
-340 AYYTDLNCD
+340 AYYTDLESD
-349 WNANKNHLFTEWGK
+349 WNANKNHIYKETG
-363 DKMKQDRLCYIGRAS
+363 DGMNMDRLCYLGRAS
-378 VENVKEA
+378 VEDIEEA
-385 KIFINKVLLYEKM
+385 KTFINKVLMYEKM
-398 ENMNTKYLMNHL
+398 ENVSTEYLMNHL
-410 AASAYISK
+410 AISAYISK
-418 SESTGKLYN
+418 DESKDSLYN
-427 DAKASINN
+427 DGKESING
-435 YLSHYPQIKKWYL
+435 YLSHYPQITKWYL
-448 FDHYNCTCSQ
+448 FDHYNCTCPR
-458 HDDKTIYH
+458 HHDKTMYH

-479 LQDGGDSGLNHFH
+479 LQDGGDSGLDHFH
-492 VVYHM
+492 IVYHM
-497 DHSHPRALGTSSI
+497 DHSHPRALGASSK

-515 IYIQDVDNLRNKDFL
+515 IYIQDVNNLINGDYPL
-530 QIFISGG
+530 IMISGG
-537 CMPAKFDE
+537 CKPAKFTE
-545 DCIAEHFINTPNG
+545 DCIAEHFLTNPLG

-565 NSCFGVSDEDY
+565 NANDGYADETY
-576 QYKDFL
+576 QYNNFLAALYRKHIYHIGTILNQMINYNDFSTIH
-582 NGLYKEQITSIGCL
+582 E
-596 LSLMIEESNQQYNG
+596 
-610 GYVLSLPDYYRLHLL
+610 YYRLHLL

-637 QKLKVNVTPTQ
+637 QKLEVYVTPTQ
-648 IEAGTNT
+648 IAAGTNT

-682 VTVNDTKP
+682 VTINDTKP
-690 HSFTFS
+690 HSFTFN

-708 ARNFIPFEKSIPV
+708 ARNYIPFEKSIPV

-816 NAVCFCLTINRRG
+816 NAVCFYLTISRRG

-1050 KSLHYTCEAHTF
+1050 KSLHYTCEAHTA

-1070 EIWIT
+1070 EIFLT
-1075 GNTDEST
+1075 GYTDEGT
-1082 EGTVVAIR
+1082 EGMVVAIR

-1129 EQCII
+1129 EQYII
-1134 VPTRNDKGDNYIIC
+1134 SLTRNYNKCDDYVTC

-1157 KLPDKLWETHIDKI
+1157 KLPDMLWRTNIGMM
-1171 YSYRSVV
+1171 SCYRPPV
-1178 VTDIDAPDGK
+1178 VTDVDAPDGK
-1188 GEKEIILRGESV
+1188 GEKEIVFRSEFEKKPI
-1200 NTPVIV
+1200 VIM
-1206 LDAHGKEKMRTGNTS
+1206 DAHGNIKASFGNLS
-1221 GNFYG
+1221 GDFFG
-1226 VPAVADLDGDGYKE
+1226 EPAVADLDGDGYKE

-1246 DGKVYVWQHDG
+1246 DGHVYVWQHDG

-1265 FSRPGQTLNCSPTVC
+1265 FSRPGQMLNCSPTIC
-1280 DLDGDGEKEILITT
+1280 DLDGDGEKEILVTT
-1294 RSIDLSYIYAI
+1294 RNTNLSYIYAI
-1305 KQNGSCVGNFTSD
+1305 RQDGSCVGNFDSNASTP
-1318 ATQPISIPYTDAP
+1318 ACIPYV
-1331 GSGIEHPISVGDING
+1331 SNGIEHPLSVGDVNG
-1346 DGQPEVV
+1346 DGRLEVV
-1353 VLGNECVRA
+1353 ALGYDCVRIWSDA
-1362 WTHTG
+1362 G
-1367 TLIFDRNLPGLF
+1367 ELLINRSLPGLLT
-1379 PNETWAINVVCPL
+1379 ESYINLTCPL
-1392 LADVDGDGSIDI
+1392 LADVDGDDAIDI
-1404 IFHQDNLVYAIH
+1404 VFHQDNLIYALH
-1416 NDGTDVK
+1416 NDGTDIT
-1423 GFPLSAP
+1423 GFPLSTADKMD
-1430 AHISNGVCVS
+1430 NGVCVS
-1440 DMDNDGKN
+1440 DVDGDGKN
-1448 EIIAV
+1448 EIIAA
-1453 DNDGNICAW
+1453 DKSGNIYAW
-1462 KTDGKSTAI
+1462 KTNGKSTAI

-1481 FTGEYVPHYEDPKV
+1481 FTGEYIPHYEDPKV
-1495 LTSSAE
+1495 LTSSTE

-1578 NAEKGAAV
+1578 NAEKGAIV

>member
-1 MRRRIISL
+1 MAGYMTVR
-9 ISLWLVSCLSVW
+9 
-21 AQISGQLNLN
+21 AQIGGQVEVNVN
-31 TGDLSFSKQDNY
+31 GLSFSKQDNY
-43 DVVRWNASRYK
+43 DVIRWDGGDDK
-54 IQQIGAPELPIAVQ
+54 IHQVGAPELPVILK
-68 TFVVPLNAK
+68 TYVVPLEAK
-77 VTGVD
+77 LTGVE
-82 VFVKS
+82 VSVS
-87 RSAIDGTFM
+87 NRMAVDGNFM
-96 PYPAQPLV
+96 PYPVQPLIPVSYETDEVEFAQP
-104 PVGKK
+104 
-109 DGKDFVQPDTVIY
+109 DASIY
-122 NGSNVFP
+122 QGTEVYP
-129 KERAEIIADYN
+129 KVKAKIVADYN
-140 EMGYHLVKVQLNPVE
+140 EMGYHLVTVQLNPVE
-155 YDPVSKKIH
+155 YDPVTRKLYVSH
-164 VNSLDFVLRY
+164 LDFTLRY
-174 EQCEDQS
+174 DMIGVDGIQPQKQS
-181 IQPERQNARRA
+181 IRRA
-192 NLIKKVIRSMVV
+192 NDIKKVIRSMVD
-204 NPQDVDR
+204 NPEDVDG
-211 FTDTRVHL
+211 FTNQKVKL
-219 VGEDSQMKLSK
+219 VGGGM
-230 SNPPFSI
+230 P
-237 DVISEQIPDYIIITS
+237 DVQTRAASSMPINVIQEQIPDYIIITNNE
-252 KDLKSEFQR
+252 LKSEFQR
-261 LANWKTQKGVPTIVK
+261 LADWKTQKGVPTLIKDV
-276 ELESIQEEYQGSDL
+276 ESIGKEYQGSDL
-290 AEKIHAYLQECY
+290 AEKIHTYLQECY
-302 RKWGAGLFV
+302 HKWGAGLFV
-311 LLGGDV
+311 LLGGDT

-322 RYFNVSPGQKYA
+322 RCYIYSNVE
-334 GDYPSD
+334 YPSD
-340 AYYTDLNCD
+340 AYYTDLESD
-349 WNANKNHLFTEWGK
+349 WNANKNHIYKETG
-363 DKMKQDRLCYIGRAS
+363 DGMNMDRLCYLGRAS
-378 VENVKEA
+378 VEDIEEA
-385 KIFINKVLLYEKM
+385 KTFINKVLMYEKM
-398 ENMNTKYLMNHL
+398 ENVSTEYLMNHL
-410 AASAYISK
+410 AISAYISK
-418 SESTGKLYN
+418 NESKDSLYN
-427 DAKASINN
+427 DGKESING
-435 YLSHYPQIKKWYL
+435 YLSHYPQITKWYL
-448 FDHYNCTCSQ
+448 FDHYNCTCPR
-458 HDDKTIYH
+458 HHDKTMYH

-479 LQDGGDSGLNHFH
+479 LQDGGDSGLDHFH
-492 VVYHM
+492 IVYHM
-497 DHSHPRALGTSSI
+497 DHSHPRALGASSK

-515 IYIQDVDNLRNKDFL
+515 IYIQDVNNLINGDYPL
-530 QIFISGG
+530 IMISGG
-537 CMPAKFDE
+537 CKPAKFTE
-545 DCIAEHFINTPNG
+545 DCIAEHFLTNPLG

-565 NSCFGVSDEDY
+565 NANDGYADETY
-576 QYKDFL
+576 QYNNFLAALYRKHIYHIGTILNQMINYNDFSTIH
-582 NGLYKEQITSIGCL
+582 E
-596 LSLMIEESNQQYNG
+596 
-610 GYVLSLPDYYRLHLL
+610 YYRLHLL

-637 QKLKVNVTPTQ
+637 QKLEVYVTPTQ
-648 IEAGTNT
+648 IAAGTNT

-682 VTVNDTKP
+682 VTINDTKP
-690 HSFTFS
+690 HSFTFN

-708 ARNFIPFEKSIPV
+708 ARNYIPFEKSIPV

-816 NAVCFCLTINRRG
+816 NAVCFYLTISRRG

-898 VNKRNATS
+898 VSGRYATS

-954 VHTELGNNS
+954 VHTELGSNS
-963 ISLYWDKMGSEELY
+963 ISLYWDKMGNEELY

-985 DGGFVLQNKYPVSTR
+985 DGGFVQQNKYPVSTR

-1013 YYKLNTLTS
+1013 YYKLITLTS
-1022 GYIEGEKSEAVRAW
+1022 GYIEGEKSEAIKAW
-1036 TIYPTMGMFPLSMG
+1036 TTYPTMGMFPLSMG
-1050 KSLHYTCEAHTF
+1050 TSLHYTCEAHTF

-1070 EIWIT
+1070 EIFLT
-1075 GNTDEST
+1075 GYTDEST
-1082 EGTVVAIR
+1082 KGMVVALR

-1134 VPTRNDKGDNYIIC
+1134 SLTRNYNKGDDYVTC

-1157 KLPDKLWETHIDKI
+1157 KLPDMLWRTNIGMT
-1171 YSYRSVV
+1171 SCYRPPV
-1178 VTDIDAPDGK
+1178 VTDVDAPDGK
-1188 GEKEIILRGESV
+1188 GEKEIVFRSEFNNKPI
-1200 NTPVIV
+1200 IV
-1206 LDAHGKEKMRTGNTS
+1206 MDAHGKIKASFGNLP
-1221 GNFYG
+1221 GDFFG
-1226 VPAVADLDGDGYKE
+1226 GLAVADLDGDGYKE
-1240 IICGSS
+1240 IVCGSN
-1246 DGKVYVWQHDG
+1246 DGKVYVWRHNG
-1257 KPYLRSPF
+1257 TPYLRSPF
-1265 FSRPGQTLNCSPTVC
+1265 FSRPGQMLNCSPTVC
-1280 DLDGDGEKEILITT
+1280 DFDGDGEKEILITT
-1294 RSIDLSYIYAI
+1294 RSTNLSYIYAI
-1305 KQNGSCVGNFTSD
+1305 KQDGSCVGSFDSNAST
-1318 ATQPISIPYTDAP
+1318 PVCIPYTNN
-1331 GSGIEHPISVGDING
+1331 GIEHALSVGDVNG
-1346 DGQPEVV
+1346 DGKLEVV
-1353 VLGNECVRA
+1353 ALGHNCVRI
-1362 WTHTG
+1362 WSDTG
-1367 TLIFDRNLPGLF
+1367 NLIMDRSLPGLF
-1379 PNETWAINVVCPL
+1379 PANSSFINVTCPL
-1392 LADVDGDGSIDI
+1392 LADVEGNGSIDI
-1404 IFHQDNLVYAIH
+1404 VFHQNNLIYALH

-1430 AHISNGVCVS
+1430 AKVANGVCVS
-1440 DMDNDGKN
+1440 DMDGDGKN
-1448 EIIAV
+1448 EIIAA
-1453 DNDGNICAW
+1453 DKDGSICAW

-1495 LTSSAE
+1495 LTASTE

-1521 SGKTLQMRDGYRI
+1521 SGKTLQMRDGHRI

-1578 NAEKGAAV
+1578 NAEKGAIV

>member
-1 MRRRIISL
+1 MKRIIPL
-9 ISLWLVSCLSVW
+9 IFLLLAGYMAVR
-21 AQISGQLNLN
+21 AQISGQAEVNVN
-31 TGDLSFSKQDNY
+31 DLSFSKQDGY
-43 DVVRWNASRYK
+43 DVIRWNGGDYK
-54 IQQIGAPELPIAVQ
+54 IQQAGAPELPVILK
-68 TFVVPLNAK
+68 TYVVPLEAK
-77 VTGVD
+77 LTGVE
-82 VFVKS
+82 VSVS
-87 RSAIDGTFM
+87 NRMAVNGNFM
-96 PYPAQPLV
+96 PYP
-104 PVGKK
+104 
-109 DGKDFVQPDTVIY
+109 VQPPIPITEKQDEVKFTQPDASIY
-122 NGSNVFP
+122 QGTEVYP
-129 KERAEIIADYN
+129 KIKAQIVADYN
-140 EMGYHLVKVQLNPVE
+140 EMGYHLVTVQLHPVE
-155 YDPVSKKIH
+155 YDPVSQKLFVSH
-164 VNSLDFVLRY
+164 LNFVLRY
-174 EQCEDQS
+174 DMVGVDGVQS
-181 IQPERQNARRA
+181 QKQSVRRA
-192 NLIKKVIRSMVV
+192 NAIKKVIRSMVD
-204 NPQDVDR
+204 NPEDVDV
-211 FTDTRVHL
+211 FTSSKVKL
-219 VGEDSQMKLSK
+219 VGEAVMDVQTRVASASM
-230 SNPPFSI
+230 PI
-237 DVISEQIPDYIIITS
+237 DVIQEQIPDYIIITNN
-252 KDLKSEFQR
+252 KLKGEFQR
-261 LANWKTQKGVPTIVK
+261 LADWKTQKGVPTLVK
-276 ELESIQEEYQGSDL
+276 DVESIGKEYQGSDL
-290 AEKIHAYLQECY
+290 AEKIHTYLQECY
-302 RKWGAGLFV
+302 HKWGAGLFV
-311 LLGGDV
+311 LLGGDT

-322 RYFNVSPGQKYA
+322 RCYIYSNVE
-334 GDYPSD
+334 YPSD
-340 AYYTDLNCD
+340 AYYTDLESD
-349 WNANKNHLFTEWGK
+349 WNANKNHIYKETG
-363 DKMKQDRLCYIGRAS
+363 DGMNMDRLCYLGRAS
-378 VENVKEA
+378 VEDIEEA
-385 KIFINKVLLYEKM
+385 KTFINKVLMYEKM
-398 ENMNTKYLMNHL
+398 ENVSTEYLMNHL
-410 AASAYISK
+410 AISAYISK
-418 SESTGKLYN
+418 DESKDSLYN
-427 DAKASINN
+427 DGKESING
-435 YLSHYPQIKKWYL
+435 YLSHYPQITKWYL
-448 FDHYNCTCSQ
+448 FDHYNCTCPR
-458 HDDKTIYH
+458 HHDKTMYH

-479 LQDGGDSGLNHFH
+479 LQDGGDSGLDHFH
-492 VVYHM
+492 IVYHM
-497 DHSHPRALGTSSI
+497 DHSHPRALGASSK

-515 IYIQDVDNLRNKDFL
+515 IYIQDVNNLINGDYPL
-530 QIFISGG
+530 IMISGG
-537 CMPAKFDE
+537 CKPAKFTE
-545 DCIAEHFINTPNG
+545 DCIAEHFLTNPLG

-565 NSCFGVSDEDY
+565 NANDGYADETY
-576 QYKDFL
+576 QYNNFLAALYRKHIYHIGTILNQMINYNDFSTIH
-582 NGLYKEQITSIGCL
+582 E
-596 LSLMIEESNQQYNG
+596 
-610 GYVLSLPDYYRLHLL
+610 YYRLHLL

-637 QKLKVNVTPTQ
+637 QKLEVYVTPTQ
-648 IEAGTNT
+648 IAAGTNT

-682 VTVNDTKP
+682 VTINDTKP
-690 HSFTFS
+690 HSFTFN

-708 ARNFIPFEKSIPV
+708 ARNYIPFEKSIPV

-816 NAVCFCLTINRRG
+816 NAVCFYLTISRRG

-1036 TIYPTMGMFPLSMG
+1036 TIYPTMDMFPLSMG
-1050 KSLHYTCEAHTF
+1050 KSLHYTCEAHTA

-1070 EIWIT
+1070 EIFLT
-1075 GNTDEST
+1075 GYTDEGT
-1082 EGTVVAIR
+1082 EGMVVAIR

-1129 EQCII
+1129 EQYII
-1134 VPTRNDKGDNYIIC
+1134 SLTRNYNKCDDYVTC

-1157 KLPDKLWETHIDKI
+1157 KLPDMLWRTNIGMM
-1171 YSYRSVV
+1171 SCYRPPV
-1178 VTDIDAPDGK
+1178 VTDVDAPDGK
-1188 GEKEIILRGESV
+1188 GEKEIVFRSEFEKKPI
-1200 NTPVIV
+1200 VIM
-1206 LDAHGKEKMRTGNTS
+1206 DAHGNIKASFGNLS
-1221 GNFYG
+1221 GDFFG
-1226 VPAVADLDGDGYKE
+1226 EPAVADLDGDGYKE

-1246 DGKVYVWQHDG
+1246 DGHVYVWQHDG

-1265 FSRPGQTLNCSPTVC
+1265 FSRPGQMLNCSPTIC
-1280 DLDGDGEKEILITT
+1280 DLDGDGEKEILVTT
-1294 RSIDLSYIYAI
+1294 RNTNLSYIYAI
-1305 KQNGSCVGNFTSD
+1305 RQDGSCVGNFDSNASTP
-1318 ATQPISIPYTDAP
+1318 ACIPYV
-1331 GSGIEHPISVGDING
+1331 SNGIEHPLSVGDVNG
-1346 DGQPEVV
+1346 DGRLEVV
-1353 VLGNECVRA
+1353 ALGYDCVRIWSDA
-1362 WTHTG
+1362 G
-1367 TLIFDRNLPGLF
+1367 ELLINRSLPGLLT
-1379 PNETWAINVVCPL
+1379 ESYINLTCPL
-1392 LADVDGDGSIDI
+1392 LADVDGDDAIDI
-1404 IFHQDNLVYAIH
+1404 VFHQDNLIYALH
-1416 NDGTDVK
+1416 NDGTDIT
-1423 GFPLSAP
+1423 GFPLSTADKMD
-1430 AHISNGVCVS
+1430 NGVCVS
-1440 DMDNDGKN
+1440 DVDGDGKN
-1448 EIIAV
+1448 EIIAA
-1453 DNDGNICAW
+1453 DKSGNIYAW
-1462 KTDGKSTAI
+1462 KTNGKSTAI

-1481 FTGEYVPHYEDPKV
+1481 FTGEYIPHYEDPKV
-1495 LTSSAE
+1495 LTSSTE

-1578 NAEKGAAV
+1578 NAEKGAIV

>member
-1 MRRRIISL
+1 
-9 ISLWLVSCLSVW
+9 
-21 AQISGQLNLN
+21 
-31 TGDLSFSKQDNY
+31 
-43 DVVRWNASRYK
+43 
-54 IQQIGAPELPIAVQ
+54 
-68 TFVVPLNAK
+68 
-77 VTGVD
+77 
-82 VFVKS
+82 
-87 RSAIDGTFM
+87 M
-96 PYPAQPLV
+96 PYP
-104 PVGKK
+104 
-109 DGKDFVQPDTVIY
+109 VQPPIPITEKQDEVKFTQPDASIY
-122 NGSNVFP
+122 QGTEVYP
-129 KERAEIIADYN
+129 KIKAQIVADYN
-140 EMGYHLVKVQLNPVE
+140 EMGYHLVTVQLHPVE
-155 YDPVSKKIH
+155 YDPVSQKLFVSH
-164 VNSLDFVLRY
+164 LNFVLRY
-174 EQCEDQS
+174 DMVGVDGVQS
-181 IQPERQNARRA
+181 QKQSVRRA
-192 NLIKKVIRSMVV
+192 NAIKKVIRSMVD
-204 NPQDVDR
+204 NPEDVDV
-211 FTDTRVHL
+211 FTSSKVKL
-219 VGEDSQMKLSK
+219 VGEAVMDVQTRVASASM
-230 SNPPFSI
+230 PI
-237 DVISEQIPDYIIITS
+237 DVIQEQIPDYIIITNN
-252 KDLKSEFQR
+252 KLKGEFQR
-261 LANWKTQKGVPTIVK
+261 LADWKTQKGVPTLVK
-276 ELESIQEEYQGSDL
+276 DVESIGKEYQGSDL
-290 AEKIHAYLQECY
+290 AEKIHTYLQECY
-302 RKWGAGLFV
+302 HKWGAGLFV
-311 LLGGDV
+311 LLGGDT

-322 RYFNVSPGQKYA
+322 RCYIYSNVE
-334 GDYPSD
+334 YPSD
-340 AYYTDLNCD
+340 AYYTDLESD
-349 WNANKNHLFTEWGK
+349 WNANKNHIYKETG
-363 DKMKQDRLCYIGRAS
+363 DGMNMDRLCYLGRAS
-378 VENVKEA
+378 VEDIEEA
-385 KIFINKVLLYEKM
+385 KTFINKVLMYEKM
-398 ENMNTKYLMNHL
+398 ENVSTEYLMNHL
-410 AASAYISK
+410 AISAYISK
-418 SESTGKLYN
+418 DESKDSLYN
-427 DAKASINN
+427 DGKESING
-435 YLSHYPQIKKWYL
+435 YLSHYPQITKWYL
-448 FDHYNCTCSQ
+448 FDHYNCTCPR
-458 HDDKTIYH
+458 HHDKTMYH

-479 LQDGGDSGLNHFH
+479 LQDGGDSGLDHFH
-492 VVYHM
+492 IVYHM
-497 DHSHPRALGTSSI
+497 DHSHPRALGASSK

-515 IYIQDVDNLRNKDFL
+515 IYIQDVNNLINGDYPL
-530 QIFISGG
+530 IMISGG
-537 CMPAKFDE
+537 CKPAKFTE
-545 DCIAEHFINTPNG
+545 DCIAEHFLTNPLG

-565 NSCFGVSDEDY
+565 NANDGYADETY
-576 QYKDFL
+576 QYNNFLAALYRKHIYHIGTILNQMINYNDFSTIH
-582 NGLYKEQITSIGCL
+582 E
-596 LSLMIEESNQQYNG
+596 
-610 GYVLSLPDYYRLHLL
+610 YYRLHLL

-637 QKLKVNVTPTQ
+637 QKLEVYVTPTQ
-648 IEAGTNT
+648 IAAGTNT

-682 VTVNDTKP
+682 VTINDTKP
-690 HSFTFS
+690 HSFTFN

-708 ARNFIPFEKSIPV
+708 ARNYIPFEKSIPV

-816 NAVCFCLTINRRG
+816 NAVCFYLTISRRG

-1050 KSLHYTCEAHTF
+1050 KSLHYTCEAHTA

-1070 EIWIT
+1070 EIFLT
-1075 GNTDEST
+1075 GYTDEGT
-1082 EGTVVAIR
+1082 EGMVVAIR

-1129 EQCII
+1129 EQYII
-1134 VPTRNDKGDNYIIC
+1134 SLTRNYNKCDDYVTC

-1157 KLPDKLWETHIDKI
+1157 KLPDMLWRTNIGMM
-1171 YSYRSVV
+1171 SCYRPPV
-1178 VTDIDAPDGK
+1178 VTDVDAPDGK
-1188 GEKEIILRGESV
+1188 GEKEIVFRSEFEKKPI
-1200 NTPVIV
+1200 VIM
-1206 LDAHGKEKMRTGNTS
+1206 DAHGNIKASFGNLS
-1221 GNFYG
+1221 GDFFG
-1226 VPAVADLDGDGYKE
+1226 EPAVADLDGDGYKE

-1246 DGKVYVWQHDG
+1246 DGHVYVWQHDG

-1265 FSRPGQTLNCSPTVC
+1265 FSRPGQMLNCSPTIC
-1280 DLDGDGEKEILITT
+1280 DLDGDGEKEILVTT
-1294 RSIDLSYIYAI
+1294 RNTNLSYIYAI
-1305 KQNGSCVGNFTSD
+1305 RQDGSCVGNFDSNASTP
-1318 ATQPISIPYTDAP
+1318 ACIPYV
-1331 GSGIEHPISVGDING
+1331 SNGIEHPLSVGDVNG
-1346 DGQPEVV
+1346 DGRLEVV
-1353 VLGNECVRA
+1353 ALGYDCVRIWSDA
-1362 WTHTG
+1362 G
-1367 TLIFDRNLPGLF
+1367 ELLINRSLPGLLT
-1379 PNETWAINVVCPL
+1379 ESYINLTCPL
-1392 LADVDGDGSIDI
+1392 LADVDGDDAIDI
-1404 IFHQDNLVYAIH
+1404 VFHQDNLIYALH
-1416 NDGTDVK
+1416 NDGTDIT
-1423 GFPLSAP
+1423 GFPLSTADKMD
-1430 AHISNGVCVS
+1430 NGVCVS
-1440 DMDNDGKN
+1440 DVDGDGKN
-1448 EIIAV
+1448 EIIAA
-1453 DNDGNICAW
+1453 DKSGNIYAW
-1462 KTDGKSTAI
+1462 KTNGKSTAI

-1481 FTGEYVPHYEDPKV
+1481 FTGEYIPHYEDPKV
-1495 LTSSAE
+1495 LTSSTE

-1578 NAEKGAAV
+1578 NAEKGAIV

>member
-1 MRRRIISL
+1 MKRIIPL
-9 ISLWLVSCLSVW
+9 IFLLLAGYMTSR
-21 AQISGQLNLN
+21 AQIGGLVEVNVN
-31 TGDLSFSKQDNY
+31 DLSFSKQDNY
-43 DVVRWNASRYK
+43 DVVRWNGGDDR
-54 IQQIGAPELPIAVQ
+54 IRQVGAPELPVILK
-68 TFVVPLNAK
+68 TYVVPFEAK
-77 VTGVD
+77 LTRVEVSVSNRMAVD
-82 VFVKS
+82 GNF
-87 RSAIDGTFM
+87 T
-96 PYPAQPLV
+96 PYP
-104 PVGKK
+104 
-109 DGKDFVQPDTVIY
+109 VQPPIPITEKLDEVKFTQPDASIY
-122 NGSNVFP
+122 QGTEVYP
-129 KERAEIIADYN
+129 KVKAQIVADYN
-140 EMGYHLVKVQLNPVE
+140 EMGYHLVTVQLNPVE
-155 YDPVSKKIH
+155 YDPVSQK
-164 VNSLDFVLRY
+164 LFVSHLNFTLRY
-174 EQCEDQS
+174 DMMDGGG
-181 IQPERQNARRA
+181 IQPQKQSVRRA
-192 NLIKKVIRSMVV
+192 NDIKKVIRSMVD
-204 NPQDVDR
+204 NPEDVDG
-211 FTDTRVHL
+211 FTNQKVKL
-219 VGEDSQMKLSK
+219 VGGGMPDVQTRAASSM
-230 SNPPFSI
+230 PI
-237 DVISEQIPDYIIITS
+237 DVIQEQIPDYIIITNNE
-252 KDLKSEFQR
+252 LKSEFQR
-261 LANWKTQKGVPTIVK
+261 LADWKTQKGVPTLVK
-276 ELESIQEEYQGSDL
+276 DVESIGKEYQGADL

-311 LLGGDV
+311 LLGGDT

-322 RYFNVSPGQKYA
+322 RLYWSTYDTPYGF
-334 GDYPSD
+334 YPSD
-340 AYYTDLNCD
+340 AYYVDLNSD
-349 WNANKNHLFTEWGK
+349 WNANKNHIYKEAG
-363 DKMKQDRLCYIGRAS
+363 DGMKEDRLCYLGRAS
-378 VENVKEA
+378 VEDIEEA
-385 KIFINKVLLYEKM
+385 KTFINKVLMYEKM

-410 AASAYISK
+410 AVSAYISK
-418 SESTGKLYN
+418 NKSTGELYN
-427 DAKASINN
+427 GAKDSIND
-435 YLSHYPQIKKWYL
+435 YLSHYSQINKWYL
-448 FDHYNCTCSQ
+448 FDHYNCTCSL
-458 HDDKTIYH
+458 HKDKTMYH

-479 LQDGGDSGLNHFH
+479 LQDGGASGLDHFH
-492 VVYHM
+492 LVYHM
-497 DHSHPRALGTSSI
+497 DHSHPRAMGTSSI

-515 IYIQDVDNLRNKDFL
+515 IYIQDVDNLNNGDYL
-530 QIFISGG
+530 QIMISGG
-537 CMPAKFDE
+537 CKPAKFTE
-545 DCIAEHFINTPNG
+545 DCIAEHFLTNPSG

-565 NSCFGVSDEDY
+565 NADVGWSSEYKQYRRFLQALYNDGFQELGVLLGTMFQNY
-576 QYKDFL
+576 IGDF
-582 NGLYKEQITSIGCL
+582 
-596 LSLMIEESNQQYNG
+596 
-610 GYVLSLPDYYRLHLL
+610 YRLHLL

-682 VTVNDTKP
+682 VTVNDAKP

-708 ARNFIPFEKSIPV
+708 ARNFIPFEKLIPV

-1050 KSLHYTCEAHTF
+1050 KSLHYTCEAHTA

-1082 EGTVVAIR
+1082 EGTVVALR

-1109 AEIPWKAEAT
+1109 AEIPWNAEAT
-1119 PVVADLLGNG
+1119 PVVADLWGNG

-1157 KLPDKLWETHIDKI
+1157 KLPDKLWETHIGKI

-1178 VTDIDAPDGK
+1178 VTDINAPDGK
-1188 GEKEIILRGESV
+1188 GEKEIILRGENV

-1404 IFHQDNLVYAIH
+1404 VFHQDNLVYAIH

-1423 GFPLSAP
+1423 GFPLSVTDNMD
-1430 AHISNGVCVS
+1430 NGVCVS
-1440 DMDNDGKN
+1440 DVDGDGKN
-1448 EIIAV
+1448 EIVAA
-1453 DNDGNICAW
+1453 DKSGNIYAW

-1495 LTSSAE
+1495 LTASAE
-1501 WGGGA
+1501 WGGGT

-1578 NAEKGAAV
+1578 NAEKGATV

>member
-1 MRRRIISL
+1 MKRIIPL
-9 ISLWLVSCLSVW
+9 IFLLLAGYMAVR
-21 AQISGQLNLN
+21 AQISGQAEVNVN
-31 TGDLSFSKQDNY
+31 DLSFSKQDGY
-43 DVVRWNASRYK
+43 DVIRWNGGDYK
-54 IQQIGAPELPIAVQ
+54 IQQAGAPELPVILK
-68 TFVVPLNAK
+68 TYVVPLEAK
-77 VTGVD
+77 LTGVE
-82 VFVKS
+82 VSVS
-87 RSAIDGTFM
+87 NRMAVNGNFM
-96 PYPAQPLV
+96 PYP
-104 PVGKK
+104 
-109 DGKDFVQPDTVIY
+109 VQPPIPITEKQDEVKFTQPDASIY
-122 NGSNVFP
+122 QGTEVYP
-129 KERAEIIADYN
+129 KIKAQIVADYN
-140 EMGYHLVKVQLNPVE
+140 EMGYHLVTVQLHPVE
-155 YDPVSKKIH
+155 YDPVSQKLFVSH
-164 VNSLDFVLRY
+164 LNFVLRY
-174 EQCEDQS
+174 DMVGVDGVQS
-181 IQPERQNARRA
+181 QKQSVRRA
-192 NLIKKVIRSMVV
+192 NAIKKVIRSMVD
-204 NPQDVDR
+204 NPEDVDV
-211 FTDTRVHL
+211 FTSSKVKL
-219 VGEDSQMKLSK
+219 VGEAVMDVQTRVASASM
-230 SNPPFSI
+230 PI
-237 DVISEQIPDYIIITS
+237 DVIQEQIPDYIIITNN
-252 KDLKSEFQR
+252 KLKGEFQR
-261 LANWKTQKGVPTIVK
+261 LADWKTQKGVPTLVK
-276 ELESIQEEYQGSDL
+276 DVESIGKEYQGSDL
-290 AEKIHAYLQECY
+290 AEKIHTYLQECY
-302 RKWGAGLFV
+302 HKWGAGLFV
-311 LLGGDV
+311 LLGGDT

-322 RYFNVSPGQKYA
+322 RCYIYSNVE
-334 GDYPSD
+334 YPSD
-340 AYYTDLNCD
+340 AYYTDLESD
-349 WNANKNHLFTEWGK
+349 WNANKNHIYKETG
-363 DKMKQDRLCYIGRAS
+363 DGMNMDRLCYLGRAS
-378 VENVKEA
+378 VEDIEEA
-385 KIFINKVLLYEKM
+385 KTFINKVLMYEKM
-398 ENMNTKYLMNHL
+398 ENVSTEYLMNHL
-410 AASAYISK
+410 AISAYISK
-418 SESTGKLYN
+418 DESKDSLYN
-427 DAKASINN
+427 DGKESING
-435 YLSHYPQIKKWYL
+435 YLSHYPQITKWYL
-448 FDHYNCTCSQ
+448 FDHYNCTCPR
-458 HDDKTIYH
+458 HHDKTMYH

-479 LQDGGDSGLNHFH
+479 LQDGGDSGLDHFH
-492 VVYHM
+492 IVYHM
-497 DHSHPRALGTSSI
+497 VHSHPRALGASSK

-515 IYIQDVDNLRNKDFL
+515 IYIQDVNNLINGDYPL
-530 QIFISGG
+530 IMISGG
-537 CMPAKFDE
+537 CKPAKFTE
-545 DCIAEHFINTPNG
+545 DCIAEHFLTNPLG

-565 NSCFGVSDEDY
+565 NANDGYADETY
-576 QYKDFL
+576 QYNNFLAALYRKHIYHIGTILNQMINYNDFSTIH
-582 NGLYKEQITSIGCL
+582 E
-596 LSLMIEESNQQYNG
+596 
-610 GYVLSLPDYYRLHLL
+610 YYRLHLL

-637 QKLKVNVTPTQ
+637 QKLEVYVTPTQ
-648 IEAGTNT
+648 IAAGTNT

-682 VTVNDTKP
+682 VTINDTKP
-690 HSFTFS
+690 HSFTFN

-708 ARNFIPFEKSIPV
+708 ARNYIPFEKSIPV

-816 NAVCFCLTINRRG
+816 NAVCFYLTISRRG

-1050 KSLHYTCEAHTF
+1050 KSLHYTCEAHTA

-1070 EIWIT
+1070 EIFLT
-1075 GNTDEST
+1075 GYTDEGT
-1082 EGTVVAIR
+1082 EGMVVAIR

-1129 EQCII
+1129 EQYII
-1134 VPTRNDKGDNYIIC
+1134 SLTRNYNKCDDYVTC

-1157 KLPDKLWETHIDKI
+1157 KLPDMLWRTNIGMM
-1171 YSYRSVV
+1171 SCYRPPV
-1178 VTDIDAPDGK
+1178 VTDVDAPDGK
-1188 GEKEIILRGESV
+1188 GEKEIVFRSEFEKKPI
-1200 NTPVIV
+1200 VIM
-1206 LDAHGKEKMRTGNTS
+1206 DAHGNIKASFGNLS
-1221 GNFYG
+1221 GDFFG
-1226 VPAVADLDGDGYKE
+1226 EPAVADLDGDGYKE

-1246 DGKVYVWQHDG
+1246 DGHVYVWQHDG

-1265 FSRPGQTLNCSPTVC
+1265 FSRPGQMLNCSPTIC
-1280 DLDGDGEKEILITT
+1280 DLDGDGEKEILVTT
-1294 RSIDLSYIYAI
+1294 RNTNLSYIYAI
-1305 KQNGSCVGNFTSD
+1305 RQDGSCVGNFDSNASTP
-1318 ATQPISIPYTDAP
+1318 ACIPYV
-1331 GSGIEHPISVGDING
+1331 SNGIEHPLSVGDVNG
-1346 DGQPEVV
+1346 DGRLEVV
-1353 VLGNECVRA
+1353 ALGYDCVRIWSDA
-1362 WTHTG
+1362 G
-1367 TLIFDRNLPGLF
+1367 ELLINRSLPGLLT
-1379 PNETWAINVVCPL
+1379 ESYINLTCPL
-1392 LADVDGDGSIDI
+1392 LADVDGDDAIDI
-1404 IFHQDNLVYAIH
+1404 VFHQDNLIYALH
-1416 NDGTDVK
+1416 NDGTDIT
-1423 GFPLSAP
+1423 GFPLSTADKMD
-1430 AHISNGVCVS
+1430 NGVCVS
-1440 DMDNDGKN
+1440 DVDGDGKN
-1448 EIIAV
+1448 EIIAA
-1453 DNDGNICAW
+1453 DKSGNIYAW
-1462 KTDGKSTAI
+1462 KTNGKSTAI

-1481 FTGEYVPHYEDPKV
+1481 FTGEYIPHYEDPKV
-1495 LTSSAE
+1495 LTSSTE

-1578 NAEKGAAV
+1578 NAEKGAIV

>member
-1 MRRRIISL
+1 MKRL
-9 ISLWLVSCLSVW
+9 IPLIFLLLAGYMTVRP
-21 AQISGQLNLN
+21 QIGGQVEVNVN
-31 TGDLSFSKQDNY
+31 DLSFSKQDGY
-43 DVVRWNASRYK
+43 DVIRWNGGDYK
-54 IQQIGAPELPIAVQ
+54 IQQAGAPELPVILK
-68 TFVVPLNAK
+68 TYVVPLEAK
-77 VTGVD
+77 LTGVE
-82 VFVKS
+82 VSVS
-87 RSAIDGTFM
+87 NRMAVNGNFM
-96 PYPAQPLV
+96 PYP
-104 PVGKK
+104 
-109 DGKDFVQPDTVIY
+109 VQPPIPITEKQDEVKFTQPDASIY
-122 NGSNVFP
+122 QGTEVYP
-129 KERAEIIADYN
+129 KIKAQIVADYN
-140 EMGYHLVKVQLNPVE
+140 EMGYHLVTVQLHPVE
-155 YDPVSKKIH
+155 YDPVSQKLFVSH
-164 VNSLDFVLRY
+164 LNFVLRY
-174 EQCEDQS
+174 DMVGVDGVQS
-181 IQPERQNARRA
+181 QKQSVRRA
-192 NLIKKVIRSMVV
+192 NAIKKVIRSMVD
-204 NPQDVDR
+204 NPEDVDV
-211 FTDTRVHL
+211 FTSSKVKL
-219 VGEDSQMKLSK
+219 VGEAVMDVQTRVASASM
-230 SNPPFSI
+230 PI
-237 DVISEQIPDYIIITS
+237 DVIQEQIPDYIIITNN
-252 KDLKSEFQR
+252 KLKGEFQR
-261 LANWKTQKGVPTIVK
+261 LADWKTQKGVPTLVK
-276 ELESIQEEYQGSDL
+276 DVESIGKEYQGSDL
-290 AEKIHAYLQECY
+290 AEKIHTYLQECY
-302 RKWGAGLFV
+302 HKWGAGLFV
-311 LLGGDV
+311 LLGGDT

-322 RYFNVSPGQKYA
+322 RCYIYSNVE
-334 GDYPSD
+334 YPSD
-340 AYYTDLNCD
+340 AYYTDLESD
-349 WNANKNHLFTEWGK
+349 WNANKNHIYKETG
-363 DKMKQDRLCYIGRAS
+363 DGMNMDRLCYLGRAS
-378 VENVKEA
+378 VEDIEEA
-385 KIFINKVLLYEKM
+385 KTFINKVLMYEKM
-398 ENMNTKYLMNHL
+398 ENVSTEYLMNHL
-410 AASAYISK
+410 AISAYISK
-418 SESTGKLYN
+418 DESKDSLYN
-427 DAKASINN
+427 DGKESING
-435 YLSHYPQIKKWYL
+435 YLSHYPQITKWYL
-448 FDHYNCTCSQ
+448 FDHYNCTCPR
-458 HDDKTIYH
+458 HHDKTMYH

-479 LQDGGDSGLNHFH
+479 LQDGGDSGLDHFH
-492 VVYHM
+492 IVYHM
-497 DHSHPRALGTSSI
+497 DHSHPRALGASSK

-515 IYIQDVDNLRNKDFL
+515 IYIQDVNNLINGDYPL
-530 QIFISGG
+530 IMISGG
-537 CMPAKFDE
+537 CKPAKFTE
-545 DCIAEHFINTPNG
+545 DCIAEHFLTNPLG

-565 NSCFGVSDEDY
+565 NANDGYADETY
-576 QYKDFL
+576 QYNNFLAALYRKHIYHIGTILNQMINYNDFSTIH
-582 NGLYKEQITSIGCL
+582 E
-596 LSLMIEESNQQYNG
+596 
-610 GYVLSLPDYYRLHLL
+610 YYRLHLL

-637 QKLKVNVTPTQ
+637 QKLEVNVTPTQ
-648 IEAGTNT
+648 IAAGTNT

-674 KDAEAYTV
+674 KDAEAYAV
-682 VTVNDTKP
+682 VTINDTKP
-690 HSFTFS
+690 HSFTFN

-708 ARNFIPFEKSIPV
+708 ARNYIPFEKSIPV

-816 NAVCFCLTINRRG
+816 NAVCFYLTISRRG

-1050 KSLHYTCEAHTF
+1050 KSLHYTCEAHTA

-1070 EIWIT
+1070 EIFLT
-1075 GNTDEST
+1075 GYTDEGT
-1082 EGTVVAIR
+1082 EGMVVAIR

-1129 EQCII
+1129 EQYII
-1134 VPTRNDKGDNYIIC
+1134 SLTRNYNKCDDYVTC

-1157 KLPDKLWETHIDKI
+1157 KLPDMLWRTNIGMM
-1171 YSYRSVV
+1171 SCYRPPV
-1178 VTDIDAPDGK
+1178 VTDVDAPDGK
-1188 GEKEIILRGESV
+1188 GEKEIVFRSEFEKKPI
-1200 NTPVIV
+1200 VIM
-1206 LDAHGKEKMRTGNTS
+1206 DAHGNIKASFGNLS
-1221 GNFYG
+1221 GDFFG
-1226 VPAVADLDGDGYKE
+1226 EPAVADLDGDGYKE

-1246 DGKVYVWQHDG
+1246 DGHVYVWQHDG

-1265 FSRPGQTLNCSPTVC
+1265 FSRPGQMLNCSPTIC
-1280 DLDGDGEKEILITT
+1280 DLDGDGEKEILVTT
-1294 RSIDLSYIYAI
+1294 RNTNLSYIYAI
-1305 KQNGSCVGNFTSD
+1305 RQDGSCVGNFDSNASTP
-1318 ATQPISIPYTDAP
+1318 ACIPYV
-1331 GSGIEHPISVGDING
+1331 SNGIEHPLSVGDVNG
-1346 DGQPEVV
+1346 DGRLEVV
-1353 VLGNECVRA
+1353 ALGYDCVRIWSDA
-1362 WTHTG
+1362 G
-1367 TLIFDRNLPGLF
+1367 ELLINRSLPGLLT
-1379 PNETWAINVVCPL
+1379 ESYINLTCPL
-1392 LADVDGDGSIDI
+1392 LADVDGDDAIDI
-1404 IFHQDNLVYAIH
+1404 VFHQDNLIYALH
-1416 NDGTDVK
+1416 NDGTDIT
-1423 GFPLSAP
+1423 GFPLSTADKMD
-1430 AHISNGVCVS
+1430 NGVCVS
-1440 DMDNDGKN
+1440 DVDGDGKN
-1448 EIIAV
+1448 EIIAA
-1453 DNDGNICAW
+1453 DKSGNIYAW
-1462 KTDGKSTAI
+1462 KTNGKSTAI

-1481 FTGEYVPHYEDPKV
+1481 FTGEYIPHYEDPKV
-1495 LTSSAE
+1495 LTSSTE

-1578 NAEKGAAV
+1578 NAEKGAIV

>member
-1 MRRRIISL
+1 MKRIIPL
-9 ISLWLVSCLSVW
+9 IFLLLAGYMAVR
-21 AQISGQLNLN
+21 AQISGQAEVNVN
-31 TGDLSFSKQDNY
+31 DLSFSKQDGY
-43 DVVRWNASRYK
+43 DVIRWNGGDYK
-54 IQQIGAPELPIAVQ
+54 IQQAGAPELPVILK
-68 TFVVPLNAK
+68 TYVVPLEAK
-77 VTGVD
+77 LTGVE
-82 VFVKS
+82 VSVS
-87 RSAIDGTFM
+87 NRMAVNGNFM
-96 PYPAQPLV
+96 PYP
-104 PVGKK
+104 
-109 DGKDFVQPDTVIY
+109 VQPPIPITEKQDEVKFTQPDASIY
-122 NGSNVFP
+122 QGTEVYP
-129 KERAEIIADYN
+129 KIKAQIVADYN
-140 EMGYHLVKVQLNPVE
+140 EMGYHLVTVQLHPVE
-155 YDPVSKKIH
+155 YDPVSQKLFVSH
-164 VNSLDFVLRY
+164 LNFVLRY
-174 EQCEDQS
+174 DMVGVDGVQS
-181 IQPERQNARRA
+181 QKQSVRRA
-192 NLIKKVIRSMVV
+192 NAIKKVIRSMVD
-204 NPQDVDR
+204 NPEDVDV
-211 FTDTRVHL
+211 FTSSKVKL
-219 VGEDSQMKLSK
+219 VGEAVMDVQTRVASASM
-230 SNPPFSI
+230 PI
-237 DVISEQIPDYIIITS
+237 DVIQEQIPDYIIITNN
-252 KDLKSEFQR
+252 KLKGEFQR
-261 LANWKTQKGVPTIVK
+261 LADWKTQKGVPTLVK
-276 ELESIQEEYQGSDL
+276 DVESIGKEYQGSDL
-290 AEKIHAYLQECY
+290 AEKIHTYLQECY
-302 RKWGAGLFV
+302 HKWGAGLFV
-311 LLGGDV
+311 LLGGDT

-322 RYFNVSPGQKYA
+322 RCYIYSNVE
-334 GDYPSD
+334 YPSD
-340 AYYTDLNCD
+340 AYYTDLESD
-349 WNANKNHLFTEWGK
+349 WNANKNHIYKETG
-363 DKMKQDRLCYIGRAS
+363 DGMNMDRLCYLGRAS
-378 VENVKEA
+378 VEDIEEA
-385 KIFINKVLLYEKM
+385 KTFINKVLMYEKM
-398 ENMNTKYLMNHL
+398 ENVSTEYLMNHL
-410 AASAYISK
+410 AISAYISK
-418 SESTGKLYN
+418 DESKDSLYN
-427 DAKASINN
+427 DGKESING
-435 YLSHYPQIKKWYL
+435 YLSHYPQITKWYL
-448 FDHYNCTCSQ
+448 FDHYNCTCPR
-458 HDDKTIYH
+458 HHDKTMYH

-479 LQDGGDSGLNHFH
+479 LQDGGDSGLDHFH
-492 VVYHM
+492 IVYHM
-497 DHSHPRALGTSSI
+497 DHSHPRALGASSK

-515 IYIQDVDNLRNKDFL
+515 IYIQDVNNLINGDYPL
-530 QIFISGG
+530 IMISGG
-537 CMPAKFDE
+537 CKPAKFTE
-545 DCIAEHFINTPNG
+545 DCIAEHFLTNPLG

-565 NSCFGVSDEDY
+565 NANDGYADETY
-576 QYKDFL
+576 QYNNFLAALYRKHIYHIGTILNQMINYNDFSTIH
-582 NGLYKEQITSIGCL
+582 E
-596 LSLMIEESNQQYNG
+596 
-610 GYVLSLPDYYRLHLL
+610 YYRLHLL

-637 QKLKVNVTPTQ
+637 QKLEVYVTPTQ
-648 IEAGTNT
+648 IAAGTNT

-682 VTVNDTKP
+682 VTINDTKP
-690 HSFTFS
+690 HSFTFN

-708 ARNFIPFEKSIPV
+708 ARNYIPFEKSIPV

-816 NAVCFCLTINRRG
+816 NAVCFYLTISRRG

-1050 KSLHYTCEAHTF
+1050 KSLHYTCEAHTA

-1070 EIWIT
+1070 EIFLT
-1075 GNTDEST
+1075 GYTDEGT
-1082 EGTVVAIR
+1082 EGMVVAIR

-1129 EQCII
+1129 EQYII
-1134 VPTRNDKGDNYIIC
+1134 SLTRNYNKCDDYVTC

-1157 KLPDKLWETHIDKI
+1157 KLPDMLWRTNIGMM
-1171 YSYRSVV
+1171 SCYRPPV
-1178 VTDIDAPDGK
+1178 VTDVDAPDGK
-1188 GEKEIILRGESV
+1188 GEKEIVFRSEFEKKPI
-1200 NTPVIV
+1200 VIM
-1206 LDAHGKEKMRTGNTS
+1206 DAHGNIKASFGNLS
-1221 GNFYG
+1221 GDFFG
-1226 VPAVADLDGDGYKE
+1226 EPAVADLDGDGYKE

-1246 DGKVYVWQHDG
+1246 DGHVYVWQHDG

-1265 FSRPGQTLNCSPTVC
+1265 FSRPGQMLNCSPTIC
-1280 DLDGDGEKEILITT
+1280 DLDGDGEKEILVTT
-1294 RSIDLSYIYAI
+1294 RNTNLSYIYAI
-1305 KQNGSCVGNFTSD
+1305 RQDGSCVGNFDSNASTP
-1318 ATQPISIPYTDAP
+1318 ACIPYV
-1331 GSGIEHPISVGDING
+1331 SNGIEHPLSVGDVNG
-1346 DGQPEVV
+1346 DGRLEVV
-1353 VLGNECVRA
+1353 ALGYDCVRIWSDA
-1362 WTHTG
+1362 G
-1367 TLIFDRNLPGLF
+1367 ELLINRSLPGLLT
-1379 PNETWAINVVCPL
+1379 ESYINLTCPL
-1392 LADVDGDGSIDI
+1392 LADVDGDDAIDI
-1404 IFHQDNLVYAIH
+1404 VFHQDNLIYALH
-1416 NDGTDVK
+1416 NDGTDIT
-1423 GFPLSAP
+1423 GFPLSTADKMD
-1430 AHISNGVCVS
+1430 NGVCVS
-1440 DMDNDGKN
+1440 DVDGDGKN
-1448 EIIAV
+1448 EIIAA
-1453 DNDGNICAW
+1453 DKSGNIYAW
-1462 KTDGKSTAI
+1462 KTNGKSTAI

-1481 FTGEYVPHYEDPKV
+1481 FTGEYIPHYEDPKV
-1495 LTSSAE
+1495 LTSSTE

-1578 NAEKGAAV
+1578 NAEKGAIV

>member
-1 MRRRIISL
+1 MKRIIPL
-9 ISLWLVSCLSVW
+9 IFLLLAGYMTVR
-21 AQISGQLNLN
+21 AQISGQAEVNVN
-31 TGDLSFSKQDNY
+31 DLSFSKQDGY
-43 DVVRWNASRYK
+43 DVIRWNGGDYK
-54 IQQIGAPELPIAVQ
+54 IQQAGAPELPVILK
-68 TFVVPLNAK
+68 TYVVPLEAK
-77 VTGVD
+77 LTGVE
-82 VFVKS
+82 VSVS
-87 RSAIDGTFM
+87 NRMAVNGNFM
-96 PYPAQPLV
+96 PYP
-104 PVGKK
+104 
-109 DGKDFVQPDTVIY
+109 VQPPIPITEKQDEVKFTQPDASIY
-122 NGSNVFP
+122 QGTEVYP
-129 KERAEIIADYN
+129 KIKAQIVADYN
-140 EMGYHLVKVQLNPVE
+140 EMGYHLVTVQLHPVE
-155 YDPVSKKIH
+155 YDPVSQKLFVSH
-164 VNSLDFVLRY
+164 LNFVLRY
-174 EQCEDQS
+174 DMVGVDGVQS
-181 IQPERQNARRA
+181 QKQSVRRA
-192 NLIKKVIRSMVV
+192 NAIKKVIRSMVD
-204 NPQDVDR
+204 NPEDVDV
-211 FTDTRVHL
+211 FTSSKVKL
-219 VGEDSQMKLSK
+219 VGEAVMDVQTRVASASM
-230 SNPPFSI
+230 PI
-237 DVISEQIPDYIIITS
+237 DVIQEQIPDYIIITNNE
-252 KDLKSEFQR
+252 LKGEFQR
-261 LANWKTQKGVPTIVK
+261 LADWKTQKGVPTLVK
-276 ELESIQEEYQGSDL
+276 DVESIGKEYQGSDL
-290 AEKIHAYLQECY
+290 AEKIHTYLQECY
-302 RKWGAGLFV
+302 HKWGAGLFV
-311 LLGGDV
+311 LLGGDT

-322 RYFNVSPGQKYA
+322 RCYIYSNVE
-334 GDYPSD
+334 YPSD
-340 AYYTDLNCD
+340 AYYTDLESD
-349 WNANKNHLFTEWGK
+349 WNANKNHIYKETG
-363 DKMKQDRLCYIGRAS
+363 DGMNMDRLCYLGRAS
-378 VENVKEA
+378 VEDIEEA
-385 KIFINKVLLYEKM
+385 KTFINKVLMYEKM
-398 ENMNTKYLMNHL
+398 ENVSTEYLMNHL
-410 AASAYISK
+410 AISAYISK
-418 SESTGKLYN
+418 DESKDSLYN
-427 DAKASINN
+427 DGKESING
-435 YLSHYPQIKKWYL
+435 YLSHYPQITKWYL
-448 FDHYNCTCSQ
+448 FDHYNCTCPR
-458 HDDKTIYH
+458 HHDKTMYH

-479 LQDGGDSGLNHFH
+479 LQDGGDSGLDHFH
-492 VVYHM
+492 IVYHM
-497 DHSHPRALGTSSI
+497 DHSHPRALGASSK

-515 IYIQDVDNLRNKDFL
+515 IYIQDVNNLINGDYPL
-530 QIFISGG
+530 IMISGG
-537 CMPAKFDE
+537 CKPAKFTE
-545 DCIAEHFINTPNG
+545 DCIAEHFLTNPLG

-565 NSCFGVSDEDY
+565 NANDGYADETY
-576 QYKDFL
+576 QYNNFLAALYRKHIYHIGTILNQMINYNDFSTIH
-582 NGLYKEQITSIGCL
+582 E
-596 LSLMIEESNQQYNG
+596 
-610 GYVLSLPDYYRLHLL
+610 YYRLHLL

-637 QKLKVNVTPTQ
+637 QKLEVYVTPTQ
-648 IEAGTNT
+648 IAAGTNT

-682 VTVNDTKP
+682 VTINDTKP
-690 HSFTFS
+690 HSFTFN

-708 ARNFIPFEKSIPV
+708 ARNYIPFEKSIPI

-816 NAVCFCLTINRRG
+816 NAVCFYLTISRRG

-1050 KSLHYTCEAHTF
+1050 KSLHYTCEAHTA

-1070 EIWIT
+1070 EIFLT
-1075 GNTDEST
+1075 GYTDEGT
-1082 EGTVVAIR
+1082 EGMVVAIR

-1129 EQCII
+1129 EQYII
-1134 VPTRNDKGDNYIIC
+1134 SLTRNYNKCDDYVTC

-1157 KLPDKLWETHIDKI
+1157 KLPDMLWRTNIGMM
-1171 YSYRSVV
+1171 SCYRPPV
-1178 VTDIDAPDGK
+1178 VTDVDAPDGK
-1188 GEKEIILRGESV
+1188 GEKEIVFRSEFEKKPI
-1200 NTPVIV
+1200 VIM
-1206 LDAHGKEKMRTGNTS
+1206 DAHGNIKASFGNLS
-1221 GNFYG
+1221 GDFFG
-1226 VPAVADLDGDGYKE
+1226 EPAVADLDGDGYKE

-1246 DGKVYVWQHDG
+1246 DGHVYVWQHDG

-1265 FSRPGQTLNCSPTVC
+1265 FSRPGQMLNCSPTIC
-1280 DLDGDGEKEILITT
+1280 DLDGDGEKEILVTT
-1294 RSIDLSYIYAI
+1294 RNTNLSYIYAI
-1305 KQNGSCVGNFTSD
+1305 RQDGSCVGNFDSNASTP
-1318 ATQPISIPYTDAP
+1318 ACIPYV
-1331 GSGIEHPISVGDING
+1331 SNGIEHPLSVGDVNG
-1346 DGQPEVV
+1346 DGRLEVV
-1353 VLGNECVRA
+1353 ALGYDCVRIWSDA
-1362 WTHTG
+1362 G
-1367 TLIFDRNLPGLF
+1367 ELLINRSLPGLLT
-1379 PNETWAINVVCPL
+1379 ESYINLTCPL
-1392 LADVDGDGSIDI
+1392 LADVDGDDAIDI
-1404 IFHQDNLVYAIH
+1404 VFHQDNLIYALH
-1416 NDGTDVK
+1416 NDGTDIT
-1423 GFPLSAP
+1423 GFPLSTADKMD
-1430 AHISNGVCVS
+1430 NGVCVS
-1440 DMDNDGKN
+1440 DVDGDGKN
-1448 EIIAV
+1448 EIIAA
-1453 DNDGNICAW
+1453 DKSGNIYAW
-1462 KTDGKSTAI
+1462 KTNGKSTAI

-1481 FTGEYVPHYEDPKV
+1481 FTGEYIPHYEDPKV
-1495 LTSSAE
+1495 LTASAE

-1578 NAEKGAAV
+1578 NAEKGAIV

>member
-1 MRRRIISL
+1 MKRIIPL
-9 ISLWLVSCLSVW
+9 IFLLLAGYMAVR
-21 AQISGQLNLN
+21 AQISGQAEVNVN
-31 TGDLSFSKQDNY
+31 DLSFSKQDGY
-43 DVVRWNASRYK
+43 DVIRWNGGDYK
-54 IQQIGAPELPIAVQ
+54 IQQAGAPELPVILK
-68 TFVVPLNAK
+68 TYVVPLEAK
-77 VTGVD
+77 LTGVE
-82 VFVKS
+82 VSVS
-87 RSAIDGTFM
+87 NRMAVNGNFM
-96 PYPAQPLV
+96 PYP
-104 PVGKK
+104 
-109 DGKDFVQPDTVIY
+109 VQPPIPITEKQDEVKFTQPDASIY
-122 NGSNVFP
+122 QGTEVYP
-129 KERAEIIADYN
+129 KIKAQIVADYN
-140 EMGYHLVKVQLNPVE
+140 EMGYHLVTVQLHPVE
-155 YDPVSKKIH
+155 YDPVSQKLFVSH
-164 VNSLDFVLRY
+164 LNFVLRY
-174 EQCEDQS
+174 DMVGVDGVQS
-181 IQPERQNARRA
+181 QKQSVRRA
-192 NLIKKVIRSMVV
+192 NAIKKVIRSMVD
-204 NPQDVDR
+204 NPEDVDV
-211 FTDTRVHL
+211 FTSSKVKL
-219 VGEDSQMKLSK
+219 VGEAVMDVQTRVASASM
-230 SNPPFSI
+230 PI
-237 DVISEQIPDYIIITS
+237 DVIQEQIPDYIIITNN
-252 KDLKSEFQR
+252 KLKGEFQR
-261 LANWKTQKGVPTIVK
+261 LADWKTQKGVPTLVK
-276 ELESIQEEYQGSDL
+276 DVESIGKEYQGSDL
-290 AEKIHAYLQECY
+290 AEKIHTYLQECY
-302 RKWGAGLFV
+302 HKWGAGLFV
-311 LLGGDV
+311 LLGGDT

-322 RYFNVSPGQKYA
+322 RCYIYSNVE
-334 GDYPSD
+334 YPSD
-340 AYYTDLNCD
+340 AYYTDLESD
-349 WNANKNHLFTEWGK
+349 WNANKNHIYKETG
-363 DKMKQDRLCYIGRAS
+363 DGMNMDRLCYLGRAS
-378 VENVKEA
+378 VEDIEEA
-385 KIFINKVLLYEKM
+385 KTFINKVLMYEKM
-398 ENMNTKYLMNHL
+398 ENVSTEYLMNHL
-410 AASAYISK
+410 AISAYISK
-418 SESTGKLYN
+418 DESKDSLYN
-427 DAKASINN
+427 DGKESING
-435 YLSHYPQIKKWYL
+435 YLSHYPQITKWYL
-448 FDHYNCTCSQ
+448 FDHYNCTCPR
-458 HDDKTIYH
+458 HHDKTMYH

-479 LQDGGDSGLNHFH
+479 LQDGGDSGLDHFH
-492 VVYHM
+492 IVYHM
-497 DHSHPRALGTSSI
+497 DHSHPRALGASSK

-515 IYIQDVDNLRNKDFL
+515 IYIQDVNNLINGDYPL
-530 QIFISGG
+530 IMISGG
-537 CMPAKFDE
+537 CKPAKFTE
-545 DCIAEHFINTPNG
+545 DCIAEHFLTNPLG

-565 NSCFGVSDEDY
+565 NANDGYADETY
-576 QYKDFL
+576 QYNNFLAALYRKHIYHIGTILNQMINYNDFSTIH
-582 NGLYKEQITSIGCL
+582 E
-596 LSLMIEESNQQYNG
+596 
-610 GYVLSLPDYYRLHLL
+610 YYRLHLL

-637 QKLKVNVTPTQ
+637 QKLEVYVTPTQ
-648 IEAGTNT
+648 IAAGTNT

-682 VTVNDTKP
+682 VTINDTKP
-690 HSFTFS
+690 HSFTFN

-708 ARNFIPFEKSIPV
+708 ARNYIPFEKSIPV

-816 NAVCFCLTINRRG
+816 NAVCFYLTISRRG

-1050 KSLHYTCEAHTF
+1050 KSLHYTCEAHTA

-1070 EIWIT
+1070 EIFLT
-1075 GNTDEST
+1075 GYTDEGT
-1082 EGTVVAIR
+1082 EGMVVAIR

-1109 AEIPWKAEAT
+1109 AEIPWKTEAT

-1129 EQCII
+1129 EQYII
-1134 VPTRNDKGDNYIIC
+1134 SLTRNYNKCDDYVTC

-1157 KLPDKLWETHIDKI
+1157 KLPDMLWRTNIGMM
-1171 YSYRSVV
+1171 SCYRPPV
-1178 VTDIDAPDGK
+1178 VTDVDAPDGK
-1188 GEKEIILRGESV
+1188 GEKEIVFRSEFEKKPI
-1200 NTPVIV
+1200 VIM
-1206 LDAHGKEKMRTGNTS
+1206 DAHGNIKASFGNLS
-1221 GNFYG
+1221 GDFFG
-1226 VPAVADLDGDGYKE
+1226 EPAVADLDGDGYKE

-1246 DGKVYVWQHDG
+1246 DGHVYVWQHDG

-1265 FSRPGQTLNCSPTVC
+1265 FSRPGQMLNCSPTVC
-1280 DLDGDGEKEILITT
+1280 DLDGDGEKEILVTT
-1294 RSIDLSYIYAI
+1294 RNTNLSYIYAI
-1305 KQNGSCVGNFTSD
+1305 RQDGSCVGNFDSNASTP
-1318 ATQPISIPYTDAP
+1318 ACIPYV
-1331 GSGIEHPISVGDING
+1331 SNGIEHPLSVGDVNG
-1346 DGQPEVV
+1346 DGRLEVV
-1353 VLGNECVRA
+1353 ALGYDCVRIWSDA
-1362 WTHTG
+1362 G
-1367 TLIFDRNLPGLF
+1367 ELLINRSLPGLLT
-1379 PNETWAINVVCPL
+1379 ESYINLTCPL
-1392 LADVDGDGSIDI
+1392 LADVDGDDAIDI
-1404 IFHQDNLVYAIH
+1404 VFHQDNLIYALH
-1416 NDGTDVK
+1416 NDGTDIT
-1423 GFPLSAP
+1423 GFPLSTADKMD
-1430 AHISNGVCVS
+1430 NGVCVS
-1440 DMDNDGKN
+1440 DVDGDGKN
-1448 EIIAV
+1448 EIIAA
-1453 DNDGNICAW
+1453 DKSGNIYAW
-1462 KTDGKSTAI
+1462 KTNGKSTAI

-1495 LTSSAE
+1495 LTASAE
-1501 WGGGA
+1501 WGGGT

-1542 EVDGGTIQNA
+1542 EVDGGIIQNA

-1578 NAEKGAAV
+1578 DAEKGATV

>member
-1 MRRRIISL
+1 MKRIIPL
-9 ISLWLVSCLSVW
+9 IFLLLAGYMAVR
-21 AQISGQLNLN
+21 AQISGQAEVNVN
-31 TGDLSFSKQDNY
+31 DLSFSKQDGY
-43 DVVRWNASRYK
+43 DVIRWNGGDYK
-54 IQQIGAPELPIAVQ
+54 IQQAGAPELPVILK
-68 TFVVPLNAK
+68 TYVVPLEAK
-77 VTGVD
+77 LTGVE
-82 VFVKS
+82 VSVS
-87 RSAIDGTFM
+87 NRMAVNGNFM
-96 PYPAQPLV
+96 PYP
-104 PVGKK
+104 
-109 DGKDFVQPDTVIY
+109 VQPPIPITEKQDEVKFTQPDASIY
-122 NGSNVFP
+122 QGTEVYP
-129 KERAEIIADYN
+129 KIKAQIVADYN
-140 EMGYHLVKVQLNPVE
+140 EMGYHLVTVQLHPVE
-155 YDPVSKKIH
+155 YDPVSQKLFVSH
-164 VNSLDFVLRY
+164 LNFVLRY
-174 EQCEDQS
+174 DMVGVDGVQS
-181 IQPERQNARRA
+181 QKQSVRRA
-192 NLIKKVIRSMVV
+192 NAIKKVIRSMVD
-204 NPQDVDR
+204 NPEDVDV
-211 FTDTRVHL
+211 FTSSKVKL
-219 VGEDSQMKLSK
+219 VGEAVMDVQTRVASASM
-230 SNPPFSI
+230 PI
-237 DVISEQIPDYIIITS
+237 DVIQEQIPDYIIITNN
-252 KDLKSEFQR
+252 KLKGEFQR
-261 LANWKTQKGVPTIVK
+261 LADWKTQKGVPTLVK
-276 ELESIQEEYQGSDL
+276 DVESIGKEYQGSDL
-290 AEKIHAYLQECY
+290 AEKIHTYLQECY
-302 RKWGAGLFV
+302 HKWGAGLFV
-311 LLGGDV
+311 LLGGDT

-322 RYFNVSPGQKYA
+322 RCYIYSNVE
-334 GDYPSD
+334 YPSD
-340 AYYTDLNCD
+340 AYYTDLESD
-349 WNANKNHLFTEWGK
+349 WNANKNHIYKETG
-363 DKMKQDRLCYIGRAS
+363 DGMNMDRLCYLGRAS
-378 VENVKEA
+378 VEDIEEA
-385 KIFINKVLLYEKM
+385 KTFINKVLMYEKM
-398 ENMNTKYLMNHL
+398 ENVSTEYLMNHL
-410 AASAYISK
+410 AISAYISK
-418 SESTGKLYN
+418 DESKDSLYN
-427 DAKASINN
+427 DGKESING
-435 YLSHYPQIKKWYL
+435 YLSHYPQITKWYL
-448 FDHYNCTCSQ
+448 FDHYNCTCPR
-458 HDDKTIYH
+458 HHDKTMYH

-479 LQDGGDSGLNHFH
+479 LQDGGDSGLDHFH
-492 VVYHM
+492 IAYHM
-497 DHSHPRALGTSSI
+497 VHSHPRALGASSK

-515 IYIQDVDNLRNKDFL
+515 IYIQDVNNLINGDYPL
-530 QIFISGG
+530 IMISGG
-537 CMPAKFDE
+537 CKPAKFTE
-545 DCIAEHFINTPNG
+545 DCIAEHFLTNPLG

-565 NSCFGVSDEDY
+565 NANDGYADETY
-576 QYKDFL
+576 QYNNFLAALYRKHIYHIGTILNQMINYNDFSTIH
-582 NGLYKEQITSIGCL
+582 E
-596 LSLMIEESNQQYNG
+596 
-610 GYVLSLPDYYRLHLL
+610 YYRLHLL

-637 QKLKVNVTPTQ
+637 QKLEVYVTPTQ
-648 IEAGTNT
+648 IAAGTNT

-682 VTVNDTKP
+682 VTINDTKP
-690 HSFTFS
+690 HSFTFN

-708 ARNFIPFEKSIPV
+708 ARNYIPFEKSIPV

-816 NAVCFCLTINRRG
+816 NAVCFYLTISRRG

-1050 KSLHYTCEAHTF
+1050 KSLHYTCEAHTA

-1070 EIWIT
+1070 EIFLT
-1075 GNTDEST
+1075 GYTDEGT
-1082 EGTVVAIR
+1082 EGMVVAIR

-1129 EQCII
+1129 EQYII
-1134 VPTRNDKGDNYIIC
+1134 SLTRNYNKCDDYVTC

-1157 KLPDKLWETHIDKI
+1157 KLPDMLWRTNIGMM
-1171 YSYRSVV
+1171 SCYRPPV
-1178 VTDIDAPDGK
+1178 VTDVDAPDGK
-1188 GEKEIILRGESV
+1188 GEKEIVFRSEFEKKPI
-1200 NTPVIV
+1200 VIM
-1206 LDAHGKEKMRTGNTS
+1206 DAHGNIKASFGNLS
-1221 GNFYG
+1221 GDFFG
-1226 VPAVADLDGDGYKE
+1226 EPAVADLDGDGYKE

-1246 DGKVYVWQHDG
+1246 DGHVYVWQHDG

-1265 FSRPGQTLNCSPTVC
+1265 FSRPGQMLNCSPTIC
-1280 DLDGDGEKEILITT
+1280 DLDGDGEKEILVTT
-1294 RSIDLSYIYAI
+1294 RNTNLSYIYAI
-1305 KQNGSCVGNFTSD
+1305 RQDGSCVGNFDSNASTP
-1318 ATQPISIPYTDAP
+1318 ACIPYV
-1331 GSGIEHPISVGDING
+1331 SNGIEHPLSVGDVNG
-1346 DGQPEVV
+1346 DGRLEVV
-1353 VLGNECVRA
+1353 ALGYDCVRIWSDA
-1362 WTHTG
+1362 G
-1367 TLIFDRNLPGLF
+1367 ELLINRSLPGLLT
-1379 PNETWAINVVCPL
+1379 ESYINLTCPL
-1392 LADVDGDGSIDI
+1392 LADVDGDDAIDI
-1404 IFHQDNLVYAIH
+1404 VFHQDNLIYALH
-1416 NDGTDVK
+1416 NDGTDIT
-1423 GFPLSAP
+1423 GFPLSTADKMD
-1430 AHISNGVCVS
+1430 NGVCVS
-1440 DMDNDGKN
+1440 DVDGDGKN
-1448 EIIAV
+1448 EIIAA
-1453 DNDGNICAW
+1453 DKSGNIYAW
-1462 KTDGKSTAI
+1462 KTNGKSTAI

-1481 FTGEYVPHYEDPKV
+1481 FTGEYIPHYEDPKV
-1495 LTSSAE
+1495 LTSSTE

-1578 NAEKGAAV
+1578 NAEKGAIV

>member
-1 MRRRIISL
+1 MAVR
-9 ISLWLVSCLSVW
+9 
-21 AQISGQLNLN
+21 AQISGQAEVNVN
-31 TGDLSFSKQDNY
+31 DLSFSKQDGY
-43 DVVRWNASRYK
+43 DVIRWNGGDYK
-54 IQQIGAPELPIAVQ
+54 IQQAGAPELPVILK
-68 TFVVPLNAK
+68 TYVVPLEAK
-77 VTGVD
+77 LTGVE
-82 VFVKS
+82 VSVS
-87 RSAIDGTFM
+87 NRMAVNGNFM
-96 PYPAQPLV
+96 PYP
-104 PVGKK
+104 
-109 DGKDFVQPDTVIY
+109 VQPPIPITEKQDEVKFTQPDASIY
-122 NGSNVFP
+122 QGTEGYP
-129 KERAEIIADYN
+129 KIKAQIVADYN
-140 EMGYHLVKVQLNPVE
+140 EMGYHLVTVQLHPVE
-155 YDPVSKKIH
+155 YDPVSQKLFVSH
-164 VNSLDFVLRY
+164 LNFVLRY
-174 EQCEDQS
+174 DMVGVDGVQS
-181 IQPERQNARRA
+181 QKQSVRRA
-192 NLIKKVIRSMVV
+192 NAIKKVIRSMVD
-204 NPQDVDR
+204 NPEDVDV
-211 FTDTRVHL
+211 FTSSKVKL
-219 VGEDSQMKLSK
+219 VGEAVMDVQTRVASASM
-230 SNPPFSI
+230 PI
-237 DVISEQIPDYIIITS
+237 DVIQEQIPDYIIITNN
-252 KDLKSEFQR
+252 KLKGEFQR
-261 LANWKTQKGVPTIVK
+261 LADWKTQKGVPTLVK
-276 ELESIQEEYQGSDL
+276 DVESIGKEYQGSDL
-290 AEKIHAYLQECY
+290 AEKIHTYLQECY
-302 RKWGAGLFV
+302 HKWGAGLFV
-311 LLGGDV
+311 LLGGDT

-322 RYFNVSPGQKYA
+322 RCYIYSNVE
-334 GDYPSD
+334 YPSD
-340 AYYTDLNCD
+340 AYYTDLESD
-349 WNANKNHLFTEWGK
+349 WNANKNHIYKETG
-363 DKMKQDRLCYIGRAS
+363 DGMNMDRLCYLGRAS
-378 VENVKEA
+378 VEDIEEA
-385 KIFINKVLLYEKM
+385 KTFINKVLMYEKM
-398 ENMNTKYLMNHL
+398 ENVSTEYLMNHL
-410 AASAYISK
+410 AISAYISK
-418 SESTGKLYN
+418 DESKDSLYN
-427 DAKASINN
+427 DGKESING
-435 YLSHYPQIKKWYL
+435 YLSHYPQITKWYL
-448 FDHYNCTCSQ
+448 FDHYNCTCPR
-458 HDDKTIYH
+458 HHDKTMYH

-479 LQDGGDSGLNHFH
+479 LQDGGDSGLDHFH
-492 VVYHM
+492 IVYHM
-497 DHSHPRALGTSSI
+497 DHSHPRALGASSK

-515 IYIQDVDNLRNKDFL
+515 IYIQDVNNLINGDYPL
-530 QIFISGG
+530 IMISGG
-537 CMPAKFDE
+537 CKPAKFTE
-545 DCIAEHFINTPNG
+545 DCIAEHFLTNPLG

-565 NSCFGVSDEDY
+565 NANDGYADETY
-576 QYKDFL
+576 QYNNFLAALYRKHIYHIGTILNQMINYNDFSTIH
-582 NGLYKEQITSIGCL
+582 E
-596 LSLMIEESNQQYNG
+596 
-610 GYVLSLPDYYRLHLL
+610 YYRLHLL

-637 QKLKVNVTPTQ
+637 QKLEVYVTPTQ
-648 IEAGTNT
+648 IAAGTNT

-682 VTVNDTKP
+682 VTINDTKP
-690 HSFTFS
+690 HSFTFN

-708 ARNFIPFEKSIPV
+708 ARNYIPFEKSIPV

-816 NAVCFCLTINRRG
+816 NAVCFYLTISRRG

-1050 KSLHYTCEAHTF
+1050 KSLHYTCEAHTA

-1070 EIWIT
+1070 EIFLT
-1075 GNTDEST
+1075 GYTDEGT
-1082 EGTVVAIR
+1082 EGMVVAIR

-1129 EQCII
+1129 EQYII
-1134 VPTRNDKGDNYIIC
+1134 SLTRNYNKCDDYVTC

-1157 KLPDKLWETHIDKI
+1157 KLPDMLWRTNIGMM
-1171 YSYRSVV
+1171 SCYRPPV
-1178 VTDIDAPDGK
+1178 VTDVDAPDGK
-1188 GEKEIILRGESV
+1188 GEKEIVFRSEFEKKPI
-1200 NTPVIV
+1200 VIM
-1206 LDAHGKEKMRTGNTS
+1206 DAHGNIKASFGNLS
-1221 GNFYG
+1221 GDFFG
-1226 VPAVADLDGDGYKE
+1226 EPAVADLDGDGYKE

-1246 DGKVYVWQHDG
+1246 DGHVYVWQHDG

-1265 FSRPGQTLNCSPTVC
+1265 FSRPGQMLNCSPTIC
-1280 DLDGDGEKEILITT
+1280 DLDGDGEKEILVTT
-1294 RSIDLSYIYAI
+1294 RNTNLSYIYAI
-1305 KQNGSCVGNFTSD
+1305 RQDGSCVGNFDSNASTP
-1318 ATQPISIPYTDAP
+1318 ACIPYV
-1331 GSGIEHPISVGDING
+1331 SNGIEHPLSVGDVNG
-1346 DGQPEVV
+1346 DGRLEVV
-1353 VLGNECVRA
+1353 ALGYDCVRIWSDA
-1362 WTHTG
+1362 G
-1367 TLIFDRNLPGLF
+1367 ELLINRSLPGLLT
-1379 PNETWAINVVCPL
+1379 ESYINLTCPL
-1392 LADVDGDGSIDI
+1392 LADVDGDDAIDI
-1404 IFHQDNLVYAIH
+1404 VFHQDNLIYALH
-1416 NDGTDVK
+1416 NDGTDIT
-1423 GFPLSAP
+1423 GFPLSTADKMD
-1430 AHISNGVCVS
+1430 NGVCVS
-1440 DMDNDGKN
+1440 DVDGDGKN
-1448 EIIAV
+1448 EIIAA
-1453 DNDGNICAW
+1453 DKSGNIYAW
-1462 KTDGKSTAI
+1462 KTNGKSTAI

-1481 FTGEYVPHYEDPKV
+1481 FTGEYIPHYEDPKV
-1495 LTSSAE
+1495 LTSSTE

-1578 NAEKGAAV
+1578 NAEKGAIV

>member
-1 MRRRIISL
+1 MKRIIPL
-9 ISLWLVSCLSVW
+9 IFLLLAGYMAVR
-21 AQISGQLNLN
+21 AQISGQAEVNVN
-31 TGDLSFSKQDNY
+31 DLSFSKQDGY
-43 DVVRWNASRYK
+43 DVIRWNGGDYK
-54 IQQIGAPELPIAVQ
+54 IQQAGAPELPVILK
-68 TFVVPLNAK
+68 TYVVPLEAK
-77 VTGVD
+77 LTGVE
-82 VFVKS
+82 VSVS
-87 RSAIDGTFM
+87 NRMAVNGNFM
-96 PYPAQPLV
+96 PYP
-104 PVGKK
+104 
-109 DGKDFVQPDTVIY
+109 VQPPIPITEKQDEVKFTQPDASIY
-122 NGSNVFP
+122 QGTEVYP
-129 KERAEIIADYN
+129 KIKAQIVADYN
-140 EMGYHLVKVQLNPVE
+140 EMGYHLVTVQLHPVE
-155 YDPVSKKIH
+155 YDPVSQKLFVSH
-164 VNSLDFVLRY
+164 LNFVLRY
-174 EQCEDQS
+174 DMVGVDGVQS
-181 IQPERQNARRA
+181 QKQSVRRA
-192 NLIKKVIRSMVV
+192 NAIKKVIRSMVD
-204 NPQDVDR
+204 NPEDVDV
-211 FTDTRVHL
+211 FTSSKVKL
-219 VGEDSQMKLSK
+219 VGEAVMDVQTRVASASM
-230 SNPPFSI
+230 PI
-237 DVISEQIPDYIIITS
+237 DVIQEQIPDHIIITNN
-252 KDLKSEFQR
+252 KLKGEFQR
-261 LANWKTQKGVPTIVK
+261 LADWKTQKGVPTLVK
-276 ELESIQEEYQGSDL
+276 DVESIGKEYQGSDL
-290 AEKIHAYLQECY
+290 AEKIHTYLQECY
-302 RKWGAGLFV
+302 HKWGAGLFV
-311 LLGGDV
+311 LLGGDT

-322 RYFNVSPGQKYA
+322 RCYIYSNVE
-334 GDYPSD
+334 YPSD
-340 AYYTDLNCD
+340 AYYTDLESD
-349 WNANKNHLFTEWGK
+349 WNANKNHIYKETG
-363 DKMKQDRLCYIGRAS
+363 DGMNMDRLCYLGRAS
-378 VENVKEA
+378 VEDIEEA
-385 KIFINKVLLYEKM
+385 KTFINKVLMYEKM
-398 ENMNTKYLMNHL
+398 ENVSTEYLMNHL
-410 AASAYISK
+410 AISAYISK
-418 SESTGKLYN
+418 DESKDSLYN
-427 DAKASINN
+427 DGKESING
-435 YLSHYPQIKKWYL
+435 YLSHYPQITKWYL
-448 FDHYNCTCSQ
+448 FDHYNCTCPR
-458 HDDKTIYH
+458 HHDKTMYH

-479 LQDGGDSGLNHFH
+479 LQDGGDSGLDHFH
-492 VVYHM
+492 IVYHM
-497 DHSHPRALGTSSI
+497 DHSHPRALGASSK

-515 IYIQDVDNLRNKDFL
+515 IYIQDVNNLINGDYPL
-530 QIFISGG
+530 IMISGG
-537 CMPAKFDE
+537 CKPAKFTE
-545 DCIAEHFINTPNG
+545 DCIAEHFLTNPLG

-565 NSCFGVSDEDY
+565 NANDGYADETY
-576 QYKDFL
+576 QYNNFLAALYRKHIYHIGTILNQMINYNDFSTIH
-582 NGLYKEQITSIGCL
+582 E
-596 LSLMIEESNQQYNG
+596 
-610 GYVLSLPDYYRLHLL
+610 YYRLHLL

-637 QKLKVNVTPTQ
+637 QKLEVYVTPTQ
-648 IEAGTNT
+648 IAAGTNT

-682 VTVNDTKP
+682 VTINDTKP
-690 HSFTFS
+690 HSFTFN

-708 ARNFIPFEKSIPV
+708 ARNYIPFEKSIPV

-816 NAVCFCLTINRRG
+816 NAVCFYLTISRRG

-1050 KSLHYTCEAHTF
+1050 KSLHYTCEAHTA

-1070 EIWIT
+1070 EIFLT
-1075 GNTDEST
+1075 GYTDEGT
-1082 EGTVVAIR
+1082 EGMVVAIR

-1129 EQCII
+1129 EQYII
-1134 VPTRNDKGDNYIIC
+1134 SLTRNYNKCDDYVTC

-1157 KLPDKLWETHIDKI
+1157 KLPDMLWRTNIGMM
-1171 YSYRSVV
+1171 SCYRPPV
-1178 VTDIDAPDGK
+1178 VTDVDAPDGK
-1188 GEKEIILRGESV
+1188 GEKEIVFRSEFEKKPI
-1200 NTPVIV
+1200 VIM
-1206 LDAHGKEKMRTGNTS
+1206 DAHGNIKASFGNLS
-1221 GNFYG
+1221 GDFFG
-1226 VPAVADLDGDGYKE
+1226 EPAVADLDGDGYKE

-1246 DGKVYVWQHDG
+1246 DGHVYVWQHDG

-1265 FSRPGQTLNCSPTVC
+1265 FSRPGQMLNCSPTIC
-1280 DLDGDGEKEILITT
+1280 DLDGDGEKEILVTT
-1294 RSIDLSYIYAI
+1294 RNTNLSYIYAI
-1305 KQNGSCVGNFTSD
+1305 RQDGSCVGNFDSNASTP
-1318 ATQPISIPYTDAP
+1318 ACIPYV
-1331 GSGIEHPISVGDING
+1331 SNGIEHPLSVGDVNG
-1346 DGQPEVV
+1346 DGRLEVV
-1353 VLGNECVRA
+1353 ALGYDCVRIWSDA
-1362 WTHTG
+1362 G
-1367 TLIFDRNLPGLF
+1367 ELLINRSLPGLLT
-1379 PNETWAINVVCPL
+1379 ESYINLTCPL
-1392 LADVDGDGSIDI
+1392 LADVDGDDAIDI
-1404 IFHQDNLVYAIH
+1404 VFHQDNLIYALH
-1416 NDGTDVK
+1416 NDGTDIT
-1423 GFPLSAP
+1423 GFPLSTADKMD
-1430 AHISNGVCVS
+1430 NGVCVS
-1440 DMDNDGKN
+1440 DVDGDGKN
-1448 EIIAV
+1448 EIIAA
-1453 DNDGNICAW
+1453 DKSGNIYAW
-1462 KTDGKSTAI
+1462 KTNGKSTAI

-1481 FTGEYVPHYEDPKV
+1481 FTGEYIPHYEDPKV
-1495 LTSSAE
+1495 LTSSTE

-1578 NAEKGAAV
+1578 NAEKGAIV

>member
-1 MRRRIISL
+1 MKRIIPL
-9 ISLWLVSCLSVW
+9 IFLLLAGYMAVR
-21 AQISGQLNLN
+21 AQISGQAEVNVN
-31 TGDLSFSKQDNY
+31 DLSFSKQDGY
-43 DVVRWNASRYK
+43 DVIRWNGGDYK
-54 IQQIGAPELPIAVQ
+54 IQQAGAPELPVILK
-68 TFVVPLNAK
+68 TYVVPLEAK
-77 VTGVD
+77 LTRVEVSVSNRMAVNGN
-82 VFVKS
+82 
-87 RSAIDGTFM
+87 FM
-96 PYPAQPLV
+96 PYP
-104 PVGKK
+104 
-109 DGKDFVQPDTVIY
+109 VQPPIPITEKQDEVKFTQPDASIY
-122 NGSNVFP
+122 QGTEVYP
-129 KERAEIIADYN
+129 KIKAQIVADYN
-140 EMGYHLVKVQLNPVE
+140 EMGYHLVTVQLHPVE
-155 YDPVSKKIH
+155 YDPVSQKLFVSH
-164 VNSLDFVLRY
+164 LNFVLRY
-174 EQCEDQS
+174 DMVGVDGVQS
-181 IQPERQNARRA
+181 QKQSVRRA
-192 NLIKKVIRSMVV
+192 NAIKKVIRSMVD
-204 NPQDVDR
+204 NPEDVDV
-211 FTDTRVHL
+211 FTSSKVKL
-219 VGEDSQMKLSK
+219 VGEAVMDVQTRVASASM
-230 SNPPFSI
+230 PI
-237 DVISEQIPDYIIITS
+237 DVIQEQIPDYIIITNN
-252 KDLKSEFQR
+252 KLKGEFQR
-261 LANWKTQKGVPTIVK
+261 LADWKTQKGVPTLVK
-276 ELESIQEEYQGSDL
+276 DVESIGKEYQGSDL
-290 AEKIHAYLQECY
+290 AEKIHTYLQECY
-302 RKWGAGLFV
+302 HKWGAGLFV
-311 LLGGDV
+311 LLGGDT

-322 RYFNVSPGQKYA
+322 RCYIYSNVE
-334 GDYPSD
+334 YPSD
-340 AYYTDLNCD
+340 AYYTDLESD
-349 WNANKNHLFTEWGK
+349 WNANKNHIYKETG
-363 DKMKQDRLCYIGRAS
+363 DGMNMDRLCYLGRAS
-378 VENVKEA
+378 VEDIEEA
-385 KIFINKVLLYEKM
+385 KTFINKVLMYEKM
-398 ENMNTKYLMNHL
+398 ENVSTEYLMNHL
-410 AASAYISK
+410 AISAYISK
-418 SESTGKLYN
+418 DESKDSLYN
-427 DAKASINN
+427 DGKESING
-435 YLSHYPQIKKWYL
+435 YLSHYPQITKWYL
-448 FDHYNCTCSQ
+448 FDHYNCTCPR
-458 HDDKTIYH
+458 HHDKTMYH

-479 LQDGGDSGLNHFH
+479 LQDGGDSGLDHFH
-492 VVYHM
+492 IVYHM
-497 DHSHPRALGTSSI
+497 DHSHPRALGASSK

-515 IYIQDVDNLRNKDFL
+515 IYIQDVNNLINGDYPL
-530 QIFISGG
+530 IMISGG
-537 CMPAKFDE
+537 CKPAKFTE
-545 DCIAEHFINTPNG
+545 DCIAEHFLTNPLG

-565 NSCFGVSDEDY
+565 NANDGYADETY
-576 QYKDFL
+576 QYNNFLAALYRKHIYHIGTILNQMINYNDFSTIH
-582 NGLYKEQITSIGCL
+582 E
-596 LSLMIEESNQQYNG
+596 
-610 GYVLSLPDYYRLHLL
+610 YYRLHLL

-637 QKLKVNVTPTQ
+637 QKLEVYVTPTQ
-648 IEAGTNT
+648 IAAGTNT

-682 VTVNDTKP
+682 VMINDTKP
-690 HSFTFS
+690 HSFTFN

-708 ARNFIPFEKSIPV
+708 ARNYIPFEKSIPV

-816 NAVCFCLTINRRG
+816 NAVCFYLTISRRG

-1050 KSLHYTCEAHTF
+1050 KSLHYTCEAHTA

-1070 EIWIT
+1070 EIFLT
-1075 GNTDEST
+1075 GYTDEGT
-1082 EGTVVAIR
+1082 EGMVVAIR

-1129 EQCII
+1129 EQYII
-1134 VPTRNDKGDNYIIC
+1134 SLTRNYNKCDDYVTC

-1157 KLPDKLWETHIDKI
+1157 KLPDMLWRTNIGMM
-1171 YSYRSVV
+1171 SCYRPPV
-1178 VTDIDAPDGK
+1178 VTDVDAPDGK
-1188 GEKEIILRGESV
+1188 GEKEIVFRSEFEKKPI
-1200 NTPVIV
+1200 VIM
-1206 LDAHGKEKMRTGNTS
+1206 DAHGNIKASFGNLS
-1221 GNFYG
+1221 GDFFG
-1226 VPAVADLDGDGYKE
+1226 EPAVADLDGDGYKE

-1246 DGKVYVWQHDG
+1246 DGHVYVWQHDG

-1265 FSRPGQTLNCSPTVC
+1265 FSRPGQMLNCSPTIC
-1280 DLDGDGEKEILITT
+1280 DLDGDGEKEILVTT
-1294 RSIDLSYIYAI
+1294 RNTNLSYIYAI
-1305 KQNGSCVGNFTSD
+1305 RQDGSCVGNFDSNASTP
-1318 ATQPISIPYTDAP
+1318 ACIPYV
-1331 GSGIEHPISVGDING
+1331 SNGIEHPLSVGDVNG
-1346 DGQPEVV
+1346 DGRLEVV
-1353 VLGNECVRA
+1353 ALGYDCVRIWSDA
-1362 WTHTG
+1362 G
-1367 TLIFDRNLPGLF
+1367 ELLINRSLPGLLT
-1379 PNETWAINVVCPL
+1379 ESYINLTCPL
-1392 LADVDGDGSIDI
+1392 LADVDGDDAIDI
-1404 IFHQDNLVYAIH
+1404 VFHQDNLIYALH
-1416 NDGTDVK
+1416 NDGTDIT
-1423 GFPLSAP
+1423 GFPLSTADKMD
-1430 AHISNGVCVS
+1430 NGVCVS
-1440 DMDNDGKN
+1440 DVDGDGKN
-1448 EIIAV
+1448 EIIAA
-1453 DNDGNICAW
+1453 DKSGNIYAW
-1462 KTDGKSTAI
+1462 KTNGKSTAI

-1481 FTGEYVPHYEDPKV
+1481 FTGEYIPHYEDPKV
-1495 LTSSAE
+1495 LTSSTE

-1578 NAEKGAAV
+1578 NAEKGAIV

>member
-1 MRRRIISL
+1 M
-9 ISLWLVSCLSVW
+9 
-21 AQISGQLNLN
+21 
-31 TGDLSFSKQDNY
+31 
-43 DVVRWNASRYK
+43 
-54 IQQIGAPELPIAVQ
+54 
-68 TFVVPLNAK
+68 
-77 VTGVD
+77 
-82 VFVKS
+82 
-87 RSAIDGTFM
+87 
-96 PYPAQPLV
+96 
-104 PVGKK
+104 
-109 DGKDFVQPDTVIY
+109 
-122 NGSNVFP
+122 
-129 KERAEIIADYN
+129 
-140 EMGYHLVKVQLNPVE
+140 
-155 YDPVSKKIH
+155 
-164 VNSLDFVLRY
+164 
-174 EQCEDQS
+174 
-181 IQPERQNARRA
+181 
-192 NLIKKVIRSMVV
+192 
-204 NPQDVDR
+204 
-211 FTDTRVHL
+211 
-219 VGEDSQMKLSK
+219 
-230 SNPPFSI
+230 
-237 DVISEQIPDYIIITS
+237 
-252 KDLKSEFQR
+252 
-261 LANWKTQKGVPTIVK
+261 
-276 ELESIQEEYQGSDL
+276 
-290 AEKIHAYLQECY
+290 
-302 RKWGAGLFV
+302 
-311 LLGGDV
+311 
-317 NIIPA
+317 
-322 RYFNVSPGQKYA
+322 
-334 GDYPSD
+334 
-340 AYYTDLNCD
+340 
-349 WNANKNHLFTEWGK
+349 
-363 DKMKQDRLCYIGRAS
+363 
-378 VENVKEA
+378 
-385 KIFINKVLLYEKM
+385 IN
-398 ENMNTKYLMNHL
+398 
-410 AASAYISK
+410 
-418 SESTGKLYN
+418 YN
-427 DAKASINN
+427 DFS
-435 YLSHYPQIKKWYL
+435 
-448 FDHYNCTCSQ
+448 
-458 HDDKTIYH
+458 TI
-466 SGQELN
+466 
-472 KEHFLSA
+472 
-479 LQDGGDSGLNHFH
+479 
-492 VVYHM
+492 
-497 DHSHPRALGTSSI
+497 
-510 DKHES
+510 HE
-515 IYIQDVDNLRNKDFL
+515 
-530 QIFISGG
+530 
-537 CMPAKFDE
+537 
-545 DCIAEHFINTPNG
+545 
-558 GAVAFIG
+558 
-565 NSCFGVSDEDY
+565 
-576 QYKDFL
+576 
-582 NGLYKEQITSIGCL
+582 
-596 LSLMIEESNQQYNG
+596 
-610 GYVLSLPDYYRLHLL
+610 YYRLHLL

-664 AGEEATVCLM
+664 AGKEATVCLM

-721 SRPEENLITIAE
+721 SRPTENLITIAE
-733 IRNFSGTLRTG
+733 IRNFSGTLRAG

-849 FRIMIRRTSDGDLI
+849 FRIMLRRTSDGDLI

-977 NIYRSNRE
+977 NIYRSDRE

-1050 KSLHYTCEAHTF
+1050 KSLHYTCEAHTL

-1082 EGTVVAIR
+1082 EGTVVALR

-1109 AEIPWKAEAT
+1109 AEIPWNAEAT

-1157 KLPDKLWETHIDKI
+1157 KLPDKLWETHIGKI

-1188 GEKEIILRGESV
+1188 GEKEIILRGENV

-1226 VPAVADLDGDGYKE
+1226 VPTVADLNGDGYKE

-1294 RSIDLSYIYAI
+1294 RSTDLSYIYAI
-1305 KQNGSCVGNFTSD
+1305 KQNGSCVGNFD
-1318 ATQPISIPYTDAP
+1318 HNAALPVSIPYTGAAN
-1331 GSGIEHPISVGDING
+1331 SGIEHPISVGDING
-1346 DGQPEVV
+1346 DGKLEVV
-1353 VLGNECVRA
+1353 VIGHECVRA
-1362 WTHTG
+1362 WTKEG
-1367 TLIFDRNLPGLF
+1367 SLVFDRSIPGLF
-1379 PNETWAINVVCPL
+1379 PNEKYVINVACPL

-1404 IFHQDNLVYAIH
+1404 VFHQDNLIYALH

-1440 DMDNDGKN
+1440 DMDHDGKN

-1495 LTSSAE
+1495 LTASAE

-1578 NAEKGAAV
+1578 DAEKGATV

>member
-1 MRRRIISL
+1 MI
-9 ISLWLVSCLSVW
+9 
-21 AQISGQLNLN
+21 
-31 TGDLSFSKQDNY
+31 
-43 DVVRWNASRYK
+43 RWNGGDYK
-54 IQQIGAPELPIAVQ
+54 IQQAGAPELPVILK
-68 TFVVPLNAK
+68 TYVVPLEAK
-77 VTGVD
+77 LTGVE
-82 VFVKS
+82 VSVS
-87 RSAIDGTFM
+87 NRMAVNGNFM
-96 PYPAQPLV
+96 PYP
-104 PVGKK
+104 
-109 DGKDFVQPDTVIY
+109 VQPPIPITEKQDEVKFTQPDASIY
-122 NGSNVFP
+122 QGTEVYP
-129 KERAEIIADYN
+129 KIKAQIVADYN
-140 EMGYHLVKVQLNPVE
+140 EMGYHLVTVQLHPVE
-155 YDPVSKKIH
+155 YDPVSQKLFVSH
-164 VNSLDFVLRY
+164 LNFVLRY
-174 EQCEDQS
+174 DMVGVDGVQS
-181 IQPERQNARRA
+181 QKQSVRRA
-192 NLIKKVIRSMVV
+192 NAIKKVIRSMVD
-204 NPQDVDR
+204 NPEDVDV
-211 FTDTRVHL
+211 FTSSKVKL
-219 VGEDSQMKLSK
+219 VGEAVMDVQTRVASASM
-230 SNPPFSI
+230 PI
-237 DVISEQIPDYIIITS
+237 DVIQEQIPDYIIITNN
-252 KDLKSEFQR
+252 KLKGEFQR
-261 LANWKTQKGVPTIVK
+261 LADWKTQKGVPTLVK
-276 ELESIQEEYQGSDL
+276 DVESIGKEYQGSDL
-290 AEKIHAYLQECY
+290 AEKIHTYLQECY
-302 RKWGAGLFV
+302 HKWGAGLFV
-311 LLGGDV
+311 LLGGDT

-322 RYFNVSPGQKYA
+322 RCYIYSNVE
-334 GDYPSD
+334 YPSD
-340 AYYTDLNCD
+340 AYYTDLESD
-349 WNANKNHLFTEWGK
+349 WNANKNHIYKETG
-363 DKMKQDRLCYIGRAS
+363 DGMNMDRLCYLGRAS
-378 VENVKEA
+378 VEDIEEA
-385 KIFINKVLLYEKM
+385 KTFINKVLMYEKM
-398 ENMNTKYLMNHL
+398 ENVSTEYLMNHL
-410 AASAYISK
+410 AISAYISK
-418 SESTGKLYN
+418 DESKDSLYN
-427 DAKASINN
+427 DGKESING
-435 YLSHYPQIKKWYL
+435 YLSHYPQITKWYL
-448 FDHYNCTCSQ
+448 FDHYNCTCPR
-458 HDDKTIYH
+458 HHDKTMYH

-479 LQDGGDSGLNHFH
+479 LQDGGDSGLDHFH
-492 VVYHM
+492 IVYHM
-497 DHSHPRALGTSSI
+497 DHSHPRALGASSK

-515 IYIQDVDNLRNKDFL
+515 IYIQDVNNLINGDYPL
-530 QIFISGG
+530 IMISGG
-537 CMPAKFDE
+537 CKPAKFTE
-545 DCIAEHFINTPNG
+545 DCIAEHFLTNPLG

-565 NSCFGVSDEDY
+565 NANDGYADETY
-576 QYKDFL
+576 QYNNFLAALYRKHIYHIGTILNQMINYNDFSTIH
-582 NGLYKEQITSIGCL
+582 E
-596 LSLMIEESNQQYNG
+596 
-610 GYVLSLPDYYRLHLL
+610 YYRLHLL

-637 QKLKVNVTPTQ
+637 QKLEVYVTPTQ
-648 IEAGTNT
+648 IAAGTNT

-682 VTVNDTKP
+682 VTINDTKP
-690 HSFTFS
+690 HSFTFN

-708 ARNFIPFEKSIPV
+708 ARNYIPFEKSIPV

-816 NAVCFCLTINRRG
+816 NAVCFYLTISRRG

-1050 KSLHYTCEAHTF
+1050 KSLHYTCEAHTA

-1070 EIWIT
+1070 EIFLT
-1075 GNTDEST
+1075 GYTDEGT
-1082 EGTVVAIR
+1082 EGMVVAIR

-1129 EQCII
+1129 EQYII
-1134 VPTRNDKGDNYIIC
+1134 SLTRNYNKCDDYVTC

-1157 KLPDKLWETHIDKI
+1157 KLPDMLWRTNIGMM
-1171 YSYRSVV
+1171 SCYRPPV
-1178 VTDIDAPDGK
+1178 VTDVDAPDGK
-1188 GEKEIILRGESV
+1188 GEKEIVFRSEFEKKPI
-1200 NTPVIV
+1200 VIM
-1206 LDAHGKEKMRTGNTS
+1206 DAHGNIKASFGNLS
-1221 GNFYG
+1221 GDFFG
-1226 VPAVADLDGDGYKE
+1226 EPAVADLDGDGYKE

-1246 DGKVYVWQHDG
+1246 DGHVYVWQHDG

-1265 FSRPGQTLNCSPTVC
+1265 FSRPGQMLNCSPTIC
-1280 DLDGDGEKEILITT
+1280 DLDGDGEKEILVTT
-1294 RSIDLSYIYAI
+1294 RNTNLSYIYAI
-1305 KQNGSCVGNFTSD
+1305 RQDGSCVGNFDSNASTP
-1318 ATQPISIPYTDAP
+1318 ACIPYV
-1331 GSGIEHPISVGDING
+1331 SNGIEHPLSVGDVNG
-1346 DGQPEVV
+1346 DGRLEVV
-1353 VLGNECVRA
+1353 ALGYDCVRIWSDA
-1362 WTHTG
+1362 G
-1367 TLIFDRNLPGLF
+1367 ELLINRSLPGLLT
-1379 PNETWAINVVCPL
+1379 ESYINLTCPL
-1392 LADVDGDGSIDI
+1392 LADVDGDDAIDI
-1404 IFHQDNLVYAIH
+1404 VFHQDNLIYALH
-1416 NDGTDVK
+1416 NDGTDIT
-1423 GFPLSAP
+1423 GFPLSTADKMD
-1430 AHISNGVCVS
+1430 NGVCVS
-1440 DMDNDGKN
+1440 DVDGDGKN
-1448 EIIAV
+1448 EIIAA
-1453 DNDGNICAW
+1453 DKSGNIYAW
-1462 KTDGKSTAI
+1462 KTNGKSTAI

-1481 FTGEYVPHYEDPKV
+1481 FTGEYIPHYEDPKV
-1495 LTSSAE
+1495 LTSSTE

-1578 NAEKGAAV
+1578 NAEKGAIV

>member
-1 MRRRIISL
+1 MKRIIPL
-9 ISLWLVSCLSVW
+9 IFLLLAGYMAVR
-21 AQISGQLNLN
+21 AQISGQAEVNVN
-31 TGDLSFSKQDNY
+31 DLSFSKQDGY
-43 DVVRWNASRYK
+43 DVIRWNGGDYK
-54 IQQIGAPELPIAVQ
+54 IQQAGAPELPVILK
-68 TFVVPLNAK
+68 TYVVPLEAK
-77 VTGVD
+77 LTGVE
-82 VFVKS
+82 VSVS
-87 RSAIDGTFM
+87 NRMAVNGNFM
-96 PYPAQPLV
+96 PYP
-104 PVGKK
+104 
-109 DGKDFVQPDTVIY
+109 VQPPIPITEKQDEVKFTQPDASIY
-122 NGSNVFP
+122 QGTEVYP
-129 KERAEIIADYN
+129 KIKAQIVADYN
-140 EMGYHLVKVQLNPVE
+140 EMGYHLVTVQLHPVE
-155 YDPVSKKIH
+155 YDPVSQKLFVSH
-164 VNSLDFVLRY
+164 LNFVLRY
-174 EQCEDQS
+174 DMVGVDGVQS
-181 IQPERQNARRA
+181 QKQSVRRA
-192 NLIKKVIRSMVV
+192 NAIKKVIRSMVD
-204 NPQDVDR
+204 NPEDVDV
-211 FTDTRVHL
+211 FTSSKVKL
-219 VGEDSQMKLSK
+219 VGEAVMDVQTRVASASM
-230 SNPPFSI
+230 PI
-237 DVISEQIPDYIIITS
+237 DVIQEQIPDYIIITNN
-252 KDLKSEFQR
+252 KLKGEFQR
-261 LANWKTQKGVPTIVK
+261 LADWKTQKGVPTLVK
-276 ELESIQEEYQGSDL
+276 DVESIGKEYQGSDL
-290 AEKIHAYLQECY
+290 AEKIHTYLQECY
-302 RKWGAGLFV
+302 HKWGAGLFV
-311 LLGGDV
+311 LLGGDT

-322 RYFNVSPGQKYA
+322 RCYIYSNVE
-334 GDYPSD
+334 YPSD
-340 AYYTDLNCD
+340 AYYTDLESD
-349 WNANKNHLFTEWGK
+349 WNANKNHIYKETG
-363 DKMKQDRLCYIGRAS
+363 DGMNMDRLCYLGRAS
-378 VENVKEA
+378 VEDIEEA
-385 KIFINKVLLYEKM
+385 KTFINKVLMYEKM
-398 ENMNTKYLMNHL
+398 ENVSTEYLMNHL
-410 AASAYISK
+410 AISAYISK
-418 SESTGKLYN
+418 DESKDSLYN
-427 DAKASINN
+427 DGKESING
-435 YLSHYPQIKKWYL
+435 YLSHYPQITKWYL
-448 FDHYNCTCSQ
+448 FDHYNCTCPR
-458 HDDKTIYH
+458 HHDKTMYH

-479 LQDGGDSGLNHFH
+479 LQDGGDSGLDHFH
-492 VVYHM
+492 IVYHM
-497 DHSHPRALGTSSI
+497 DHSHPRALGASSK

-515 IYIQDVDNLRNKDFL
+515 IYIQDVNNLINGDYPL
-530 QIFISGG
+530 IMISGG
-537 CMPAKFDE
+537 CKPAKFTE
-545 DCIAEHFINTPNG
+545 DCIAEHFLTNPLG

-565 NSCFGVSDEDY
+565 NANDGYADETY
-576 QYKDFL
+576 QYNNFLAALYRKHIYHIGTILNQMINYNDFSTIH
-582 NGLYKEQITSIGCL
+582 E
-596 LSLMIEESNQQYNG
+596 
-610 GYVLSLPDYYRLHLL
+610 YYRLHLL

-637 QKLKVNVTPTQ
+637 QKLEVYVTPTQ
-648 IEAGTNT
+648 IAAGTNT

-682 VTVNDTKP
+682 VTINDTKP
-690 HSFTFS
+690 HSFTFN

-708 ARNFIPFEKSIPV
+708 ARNYIPFEKSIPV

-816 NAVCFCLTINRRG
+816 NAVCFYLTISRRG

-1050 KSLHYTCEAHTF
+1050 KSLHYTCEAHTA

-1070 EIWIT
+1070 EIFLT
-1075 GNTDEST
+1075 GYTDEGT
-1082 EGTVVAIR
+1082 EGMVVAIR

-1129 EQCII
+1129 EQYII
-1134 VPTRNDKGDNYIIC
+1134 SLTRNYNKCDDYVTC

-1157 KLPDKLWETHIDKI
+1157 KLPDMLWRTNIGMM
-1171 YSYRSVV
+1171 SCYRPPV
-1178 VTDIDAPDGK
+1178 VTDVDAPDGK
-1188 GEKEIILRGESV
+1188 GEKEIVFRSEFEKKPI
-1200 NTPVIV
+1200 VIM
-1206 LDAHGKEKMRTGNTS
+1206 DAHGNIKASFGNLS
-1221 GNFYG
+1221 GGFFG
-1226 VPAVADLDGDGYKE
+1226 EPAVADLDGDGYKE

-1246 DGKVYVWQHDG
+1246 DGHVYVWQHDG

-1265 FSRPGQTLNCSPTVC
+1265 FSRPGQMLNCSPTIC
-1280 DLDGDGEKEILITT
+1280 DLDGDGEKEILVTT
-1294 RSIDLSYIYAI
+1294 RNTNLSYIYAI
-1305 KQNGSCVGNFTSD
+1305 RQDGSCVGNFDSNASTP
-1318 ATQPISIPYTDAP
+1318 ACIPYV
-1331 GSGIEHPISVGDING
+1331 SNGIEHPLSVGDVNG
-1346 DGQPEVV
+1346 DGRLEVV
-1353 VLGNECVRA
+1353 ALGYDCVRIWSDA
-1362 WTHTG
+1362 G
-1367 TLIFDRNLPGLF
+1367 ELLINRSLPGLLT
-1379 PNETWAINVVCPL
+1379 ESYINLTCPL
-1392 LADVDGDGSIDI
+1392 LADVDGDDAIDI
-1404 IFHQDNLVYAIH
+1404 VFHQDNLIYALH
-1416 NDGTDVK
+1416 NDGTDIT
-1423 GFPLSAP
+1423 GFPLSTADKMD
-1430 AHISNGVCVS
+1430 NGVCVS
-1440 DMDNDGKN
+1440 DVDGDGKN
-1448 EIIAV
+1448 EIIAA
-1453 DNDGNICAW
+1453 DKSGNIYAW
-1462 KTDGKSTAI
+1462 KTNGKSTAI

-1481 FTGEYVPHYEDPKV
+1481 FTGEYIPHYEDPKV
-1495 LTSSAE
+1495 LTSSTE

-1578 NAEKGAAV
+1578 NAEKGAIV

>member
-1 MRRRIISL
+1 MKRIIPL
-9 ISLWLVSCLSVW
+9 IFLLLAGYMAVR
-21 AQISGQLNLN
+21 AQISGQAEVNVN
-31 TGDLSFSKQDNY
+31 DLSFSKQDGY
-43 DVVRWNASRYK
+43 DVIRWNGGDYK
-54 IQQIGAPELPIAVQ
+54 IQQAGAPELPVILK
-68 TFVVPLNAK
+68 TYVVPLKAK
-77 VTGVD
+77 LTGVE
-82 VFVKS
+82 VSVS
-87 RSAIDGTFM
+87 NRMAVNGNFM
-96 PYPAQPLV
+96 PYP
-104 PVGKK
+104 
-109 DGKDFVQPDTVIY
+109 VQPPIPITEKQDEVKFTQPDASIY
-122 NGSNVFP
+122 QGTEVYP
-129 KERAEIIADYN
+129 KIKAQIVADYN
-140 EMGYHLVKVQLNPVE
+140 EMGYHLVTVQLHPVE
-155 YDPVSKKIH
+155 YDPVSQKLFVSH
-164 VNSLDFVLRY
+164 LNFVLRY
-174 EQCEDQS
+174 DMVGVDGVQS
-181 IQPERQNARRA
+181 QKQSVRRA
-192 NLIKKVIRSMVV
+192 NAIKKVIRSMVD
-204 NPQDVDR
+204 NPEDVDV
-211 FTDTRVHL
+211 FTSSKVKL
-219 VGEDSQMKLSK
+219 VGEAVMDVQTRVASASM
-230 SNPPFSI
+230 PI
-237 DVISEQIPDYIIITS
+237 DVIQEQIPDYIIITNN
-252 KDLKSEFQR
+252 KLKGEFQR
-261 LANWKTQKGVPTIVK
+261 LADWKTQKGVPTLVK
-276 ELESIQEEYQGSDL
+276 DVESIGKEYQGSDL
-290 AEKIHAYLQECY
+290 AEKIHTYLQECY
-302 RKWGAGLFV
+302 HKWGAGLFV
-311 LLGGDV
+311 LLGGDT

-322 RYFNVSPGQKYA
+322 RCYIYSNVE
-334 GDYPSD
+334 YPSD
-340 AYYTDLNCD
+340 AYYTDLESD
-349 WNANKNHLFTEWGK
+349 WNANKNHIYKETG
-363 DKMKQDRLCYIGRAS
+363 DGMNMDRLCYLGRAS
-378 VENVKEA
+378 VEDIEEA
-385 KIFINKVLLYEKM
+385 KTFINKVLMYEKM
-398 ENMNTKYLMNHL
+398 ENVSTEYLMNHL
-410 AASAYISK
+410 AISAYISK
-418 SESTGKLYN
+418 DESKDSLYN
-427 DAKASINN
+427 DGKESING
-435 YLSHYPQIKKWYL
+435 YLSHYPQITKWYL
-448 FDHYNCTCSQ
+448 FDHYNCTCPR
-458 HDDKTIYH
+458 HHDKTMYH

-479 LQDGGDSGLNHFH
+479 LQDGGDSGLDHFH
-492 VVYHM
+492 IVYHM
-497 DHSHPRALGTSSI
+497 DHSHPRALGASSK

-515 IYIQDVDNLRNKDFL
+515 IYIQDVNNLINGDYPL
-530 QIFISGG
+530 IMISGG
-537 CMPAKFDE
+537 CKPAKFTE
-545 DCIAEHFINTPNG
+545 DCIAEHFLTNPLG

-565 NSCFGVSDEDY
+565 NANDGYADETY
-576 QYKDFL
+576 QYNNFLAALYRKHIYHIGTILNQMINYNDFSTIH
-582 NGLYKEQITSIGCL
+582 E
-596 LSLMIEESNQQYNG
+596 
-610 GYVLSLPDYYRLHLL
+610 YYRLHLL

-637 QKLKVNVTPTQ
+637 QKLEVYVTPTQ
-648 IEAGTNT
+648 IAAGTNT

-682 VTVNDTKP
+682 VTINDTKP
-690 HSFTFS
+690 HSFTFN

-708 ARNFIPFEKSIPV
+708 ARNYIPFEKSIPV

-816 NAVCFCLTINRRG
+816 NAVCFYLTISRRG

-1050 KSLHYTCEAHTF
+1050 KSLHYTCEAHTA

-1070 EIWIT
+1070 EIFLT
-1075 GNTDEST
+1075 GYTDEGT
-1082 EGTVVAIR
+1082 EGMVVAIR

-1129 EQCII
+1129 EQYII
-1134 VPTRNDKGDNYIIC
+1134 SLTRNYNKCDDYVTC

-1157 KLPDKLWETHIDKI
+1157 KLPDMLWRTNIGMM
-1171 YSYRSVV
+1171 SCYRPPV
-1178 VTDIDAPDGK
+1178 VTDVDAPDGK
-1188 GEKEIILRGESV
+1188 GEKEIVFRSEFEKKPI
-1200 NTPVIV
+1200 VIM
-1206 LDAHGKEKMRTGNTS
+1206 DAHGNIKASFGNLS
-1221 GNFYG
+1221 GDFFG
-1226 VPAVADLDGDGYKE
+1226 EPAVADLDGDGYKE

-1246 DGKVYVWQHDG
+1246 DGHVYVWQHDG

-1265 FSRPGQTLNCSPTVC
+1265 FSRPGQMLNCSPTIC
-1280 DLDGDGEKEILITT
+1280 DLDGDGEKEILVTT
-1294 RSIDLSYIYAI
+1294 RNTNLSYIYAI
-1305 KQNGSCVGNFTSD
+1305 RQDGSCVGNFDSNASTP
-1318 ATQPISIPYTDAP
+1318 ACIPYV
-1331 GSGIEHPISVGDING
+1331 SNGIEHPLSVGDVNG
-1346 DGQPEVV
+1346 DGRLEVV
-1353 VLGNECVRA
+1353 ALGYDCVRIWSDA
-1362 WTHTG
+1362 G
-1367 TLIFDRNLPGLF
+1367 ELLINRSLPGLLT
-1379 PNETWAINVVCPL
+1379 ESYINLTCPL
-1392 LADVDGDGSIDI
+1392 LADVDGDDAIDI
-1404 IFHQDNLVYAIH
+1404 VFHQDNLIYALH
-1416 NDGTDVK
+1416 NDGTDIT
-1423 GFPLSAP
+1423 GFPLSTADKMD
-1430 AHISNGVCVS
+1430 NGVCVS
-1440 DMDNDGKN
+1440 DVDGDGKN
-1448 EIIAV
+1448 EIIAA
-1453 DNDGNICAW
+1453 DKSGNIYAW
-1462 KTDGKSTAI
+1462 KTNGKSTAI

-1481 FTGEYVPHYEDPKV
+1481 FTGEYIPHYEDPKV
-1495 LTSSAE
+1495 LTSSTE

-1578 NAEKGAAV
+1578 NAEKGAIV

>member
-1 MRRRIISL
+1 MKRIIPL
-9 ISLWLVSCLSVW
+9 IFLLLAGYMAVR
-21 AQISGQLNLN
+21 AQISGQAEVNVN
-31 TGDLSFSKQDNY
+31 DLSFSKQDGY
-43 DVVRWNASRYK
+43 DVIRWNGGDYK
-54 IQQIGAPELPIAVQ
+54 IQQAGAPELPVILK
-68 TFVVPLNAK
+68 TYVVPLEAK
-77 VTGVD
+77 LTGVE
-82 VFVKS
+82 VSVS
-87 RSAIDGTFM
+87 NRMAVNGNFM
-96 PYPAQPLV
+96 PYP
-104 PVGKK
+104 
-109 DGKDFVQPDTVIY
+109 VQPPIPITEKQDEVKFTQPDASIY
-122 NGSNVFP
+122 QGTEVYP
-129 KERAEIIADYN
+129 KIKAQIVADYN
-140 EMGYHLVKVQLNPVE
+140 EMGYHLVTVQLHPVE
-155 YDPVSKKIH
+155 YDPVSQKLFVSH
-164 VNSLDFVLRY
+164 LNFVLRY
-174 EQCEDQS
+174 DMVGVDGVQS
-181 IQPERQNARRA
+181 QKQSVRRA
-192 NLIKKVIRSMVV
+192 NAIKKVIRSMVD
-204 NPQDVDR
+204 NPEDVDV
-211 FTDTRVHL
+211 FTSSKVKL
-219 VGEDSQMKLSK
+219 VGEAVMDVQTRVASASM
-230 SNPPFSI
+230 PI
-237 DVISEQIPDYIIITS
+237 DVIQEQIPDYIIITNN
-252 KDLKSEFQR
+252 KLKGEFQR
-261 LANWKTQKGVPTIVK
+261 LADWKTQKGVPTLVK
-276 ELESIQEEYQGSDL
+276 DVESIGKEYQGSDL
-290 AEKIHAYLQECY
+290 AEKIHTYLQECY
-302 RKWGAGLFV
+302 HKWGAGLFV
-311 LLGGDV
+311 LLGGDT

-322 RYFNVSPGQKYA
+322 RCYIYSNVE
-334 GDYPSD
+334 YPSD
-340 AYYTDLNCD
+340 AYYTDLESD
-349 WNANKNHLFTEWGK
+349 WNANKNHIYKETG
-363 DKMKQDRLCYIGRAS
+363 DGMNMDRLCYLGRAS
-378 VENVKEA
+378 VEDIEEA
-385 KIFINKVLLYEKM
+385 KTFINKVLMYEKM
-398 ENMNTKYLMNHL
+398 ENVSTEYLMNHL
-410 AASAYISK
+410 AISAYISK
-418 SESTGKLYN
+418 DESKDSLYN
-427 DAKASINN
+427 DGKESING
-435 YLSHYPQIKKWYL
+435 YLSHYPQITKWYL
-448 FDHYNCTCSQ
+448 FDHYNCTCPR
-458 HDDKTIYH
+458 HHDKTMYH

-479 LQDGGDSGLNHFH
+479 LQDGGDSGLDHFH
-492 VVYHM
+492 IVYHM
-497 DHSHPRALGTSSI
+497 DHSHPRALGASSK

-515 IYIQDVDNLRNKDFL
+515 IYIQDVNNLINGDYPL
-530 QIFISGG
+530 IMISGG
-537 CMPAKFDE
+537 CKPAKFTE
-545 DCIAEHFINTPNG
+545 DCIAEHFLTNPLG

-565 NSCFGVSDEDY
+565 NANDGYADETY
-576 QYKDFL
+576 QYNNFLAALYRKHIYHIGTILNQMINYNDFSTIH
-582 NGLYKEQITSIGCL
+582 E
-596 LSLMIEESNQQYNG
+596 
-610 GYVLSLPDYYRLHLL
+610 YYRLHLL

-637 QKLKVNVTPTQ
+637 QKLEVNVTPTQ
-648 IEAGTNT
+648 IAAGTNT

-674 KDAEAYTV
+674 KDAEAYAV
-682 VTVNDTKP
+682 VTINDTKP
-690 HSFTFS
+690 HSFTFN

-708 ARNFIPFEKSIPV
+708 ARNYIPFEKSIPV

-816 NAVCFCLTINRRG
+816 NAVCFYLTISRRG

-1050 KSLHYTCEAHTF
+1050 KSLHYTCEAHTA

-1070 EIWIT
+1070 EIFLT
-1075 GNTDEST
+1075 GYTDEGT
-1082 EGTVVAIR
+1082 EGMVVAIR

-1129 EQCII
+1129 EQYII
-1134 VPTRNDKGDNYIIC
+1134 SLTRNYNKCDDYVTC

-1157 KLPDKLWETHIDKI
+1157 KLPDMLWRTNIGMM
-1171 YSYRSVV
+1171 SCYRPPV
-1178 VTDIDAPDGK
+1178 VTDVDAPDGK
-1188 GEKEIILRGESV
+1188 GEKEIVFRSEFEKKPI
-1200 NTPVIV
+1200 VIM
-1206 LDAHGKEKMRTGNTS
+1206 DAHGNIKASFGNLS
-1221 GNFYG
+1221 GDFFG
-1226 VPAVADLDGDGYKE
+1226 EPAVADLDGDGYKE

-1246 DGKVYVWQHDG
+1246 DGHVYVWQHDG

-1265 FSRPGQTLNCSPTVC
+1265 FSRPGQMLNCSPTIC
-1280 DLDGDGEKEILITT
+1280 DLDGDGEKEILVTT
-1294 RSIDLSYIYAI
+1294 RNTNLSYIYAI
-1305 KQNGSCVGNFTSD
+1305 RQDGSCVGNFDSNASTP
-1318 ATQPISIPYTDAP
+1318 ACIPYV
-1331 GSGIEHPISVGDING
+1331 SNGIEHPLSVGDVNG
-1346 DGQPEVV
+1346 DGRLEVV
-1353 VLGNECVRA
+1353 ALGYDCVRIWSDA
-1362 WTHTG
+1362 G
-1367 TLIFDRNLPGLF
+1367 ELLINRSLPGLLT
-1379 PNETWAINVVCPL
+1379 ESYINLTCPL
-1392 LADVDGDGSIDI
+1392 LADVDGDDAIDI
-1404 IFHQDNLVYAIH
+1404 VFHQDNLIYALH
-1416 NDGTDVK
+1416 NDGTDIT
-1423 GFPLSAP
+1423 GFPLSTADKMD
-1430 AHISNGVCVS
+1430 NGVCVS
-1440 DMDNDGKN
+1440 DVDGDGKN
-1448 EIIAV
+1448 EIIAA
-1453 DNDGNICAW
+1453 DKSGNIYAW
-1462 KTDGKSTAI
+1462 KTNGKSTAI

-1481 FTGEYVPHYEDPKV
+1481 FTGEYIPHYEDPKV
-1495 LTSSAE
+1495 LTSSTE

-1578 NAEKGAAV
+1578 NAEKGAIV